1 MTAAAIPPRLT
12 FKQRVA
18 ACFSKRPSLRDVLS
32 KEAFQIFSDRY
43 PWVHRNHPHIT
54 SLDPFV
60 IRHAPASTDDLSRQ
74 SGLVDELLRHF
85 LAKERV
91 QLGAADR
98 LSISPPH
105 VFQIQEQDQ
114 DNLRQPEIMPDL
126 TKLND
131 DFDTVL
137 GALIPAFQQAQIGF
151 WNGLDEDSQVSRMLW
166 LEHTIKAALLE
177 NLPRQGLEDD
187 AKAAMYALLD
197 GVHDSLTV
205 EAIQVTLGTDG
216 GAHTVTLP
224 DLLLITT
231 SGTRSLV
238 LQCKPCGSVHR
249 HVDLPSFA
257 TALQRQLAQ
266 RYRFEA
272 LSWAHTPV
280 IGRPF
285 AFQARQLLNDILD
298 DIGRLRIGGLTTVDE
313 MERQLRQVSDPSAYF
328 FDLPSQERTAPAVSP
343 PRWLLNASAEDRYAY
358 HTALLD
364 LAANQG
370 RSKGRTSLGDVE
382 DIRDYAARRLRETLQ
397 TSYPDKAVH
406 DPNKVHIRISQAIIG
421 AATQGQSLFLYSVS
435 LTDLAISRLRLE
447 AGEVMSG
454 MNFED
459 GSPVTD
465 WLSIDQI
472 RGLIHQVDIG
482 GHYPSYLKD
491 QVNTQPR
498 RAERIRQH
506 AREWRY
512 ALRFST
518 LKAKIERQLGEA
530 ASQAMLRFCQGM
542 DNGVDLL
549 RIAPLAFLCAPGA
562 SASDVAH
569 GMFIIEIPASGSWVL
584 YRPFYADRALQ
595 EFPNLELLMDAIRSR
610 GELQESVLAWLEDD
624 ARPTYQNDGF
634 KHPHLHPNMTKL
646 THLLNVPVELLD
658 RLLQSLRRPVQASF
672 QAWTDD
678 LDTHLFNA
686 RIETM
691 LLASASNS
699 VSNAQEVRA
708 LVKEAAWAIFNTV
721 TQLWH
726 GPMTTLVWLVVALSA
741 AKEDVEALIK
751 RSGDDK
757 IVAAIDLVTN
767 LALLLAHRPAT
778 PPANSEE
785 PARLRFS
792 GPAPKEET
800 PPPALEQP
808 QEKPWQ
814 PPVEA
819 PQPTL
824 VRVDGWHDGQRL
836 SNLSVQERQ
845 SLAQLQASQPLE
857 GHTPLTRGRL
867 RGLYN
872 IAGRYY
878 AKLGDGTYEVIET
891 WNGMQIIGPEPSSSE
906 WVSQWNGAPDG
917 YHIVGRE
924 RQKGPWLTRW
934 HGQWSLNLNL
944 YGGMP
949 RNRQSINAENRQRFD
964 TLSATATANQH
975 ALNQVGLLMERSRV
989 QLEAYDELALQYS
1002 RAIDVLPDQE
1012 RTSLPPALQL
1022 QKQALKAQRLR
1033 QLPEIRAS
1041 ALYLE
1046 RQSTLLH
1053 GNIEVFKEMAEPRFS
1068 KCDNRPQS
1076 RRQYG
1081 NWYGAAIEN
1090 DMLLCRRLLEQVDH
1104 QALSAQAAML
1114 RRFPETAEDI
1124 QQYLDYRER
1133 IHDSCQ
1139 ASRRLLAASQRLDR
1153 TLAEA
1158 LDDPKIDFA
1167 NKATKLAQTN
1177 RSRTYS
1183 TLVIRAQLLSDLAYL
1198 VVDKTRLSA
1207 DMAEHLL
1214 AMRAPLSNLELSR
1227 TVWSHDGLAAT
1238 EESPQVKAE
1247 LLDDILQKYRTV
1259 LDRAQYMKTLDSP
1272 ALVTDVLD
1280 EYIRE
1285 VSTMTQV
1292 TEQQLSAI
1300 LANVDSG
1307 ISPPPPSP
1315 GHRPAT
1321 IRRRVIR
1328 IDRGRPLLVEIDQV
1342 GNRAIQRNAFN
1353 HEPAGSF
1360 AQRDGVW
1367 HAVAEQAR
1375 PAQRD
1380 RAQVRQRANRL
1391 LAEVDGKIAFAAH
1404 YADEPNSLSDFLEWP
1419 AGDMREVQQQLS
1431 ELNNPLDNGLIDLL
1445 RAAVDRVHH
1454 ERLRLL
1460 TDAYLNTRHPDGKAL
1475 RFLAEQDRIRIRQ
1488 TVIRRQLRHA
1498 HDYLDVY
1505 EVRDVQAPRRVLW
1518 EAHFHYPNLDA
1529 SAHDFVKGHLK
1540 FWDAGVRGRKAML
1553 EQAADARER
1562 IAIYRGDLR
1571 LEQVIGIIPFPAD
1584 APQ

>member
-1 MTAAAIPPRLT
+1 MTAVANPPRLT
-12 FKQRVA
+12 FKQSVA

-32 KEAFQIFSDRY
+32 KEAFQTFSDRY
-43 PWVHRNHPHIT
+43 PWLQRNHPHIT

-60 IRHAPASTDDLSRQ
+60 ILHAPASTGDLPRQ
-74 SGLVDELLRHF
+74 SGLLDELLRHF

-91 QLGAADR
+91 QPSAADK

-105 VFQIQEQDQ
+105 VFQIQEQGP
-114 DNLRQPEIMPDL
+114 DNIRQPEIIPDL
-126 TKLND
+126 TKLSD

-151 WNGLDEDSQVSRMLW
+151 WNGLDEDSQASRMLW

-177 NLPRQGLEDD
+177 NLPRQGLADD
-187 AKAAMYALLD
+187 EKAAMYALLD
-197 GVHDSLTV
+197 GVFDSLAV

-216 GAHTVTLP
+216 EARTVTLP

-231 SGTRSLV
+231 SGTRNLV

-266 RYRFEA
+266 SYRFEA

-285 AFQARQLLNDILD
+285 AFQARQLLNGILD
-298 DIGRLRIGGLTTVDE
+298 DIGRLRIGGLATVDE
-313 MERQLRQVSDPSAYF
+313 LERQLRQVSDPSAHF
-328 FDLPSQERTAPAVSP
+328 FDLPSQERTAPAVRP
-343 PRWLLNASAEDRYAY
+343 PRWLLNANAEDRYAY

-370 RSKGRTSLGDVE
+370 RSKGCTSLSDVE

-397 TSYPDKAVH
+397 ARYPDKAVH
-406 DPNKVHIRISQAIIG
+406 DPNEVHIRISQAIIG
-421 AATQGQSLFLYSVS
+421 AGTQGQSLFLRTVP

-447 AGEVMSG
+447 AGEVMTGLS
-454 MNFED
+454 FED
-459 GSPVTD
+459 GSPVKD
-465 WLSIDQI
+465 WLSIEQI
-472 RGLIHQVDIG
+472 RALIHQVDIG
-482 GHYPSYLKD
+482 AHYPTYLQD
-491 QVNTQPR
+491 QVRTEPR
-498 RAERIRQH
+498 RSERIRQH

-518 LKAKIERQLGEA
+518 LKAKIERQLGET

-542 DNGVDLL
+542 DNGADLL

-595 EFPNLELLMDAIRSR
+595 EFPTLELLMDAVRSR
-610 GELQESVLAWLEDD
+610 GALQESVLAWLDDD
-624 ARPTYQNDGF
+624 ARPIYQNDGF
-634 KHPHLHPNMTKL
+634 KHPHLHPNITAL

-658 RLLQSLRRPVQASF
+658 GLLQRLRRPVQVLF
-672 QAWTDD
+672 QAWTED
-678 LDTHLFNA
+678 LATHLFNA
-686 RIETM
+686 RIDTM

-726 GPMTTLVWLVVALSA
+726 GPMTTLAWLVVALSA

-751 RSGDDK
+751 RSGDNK
-757 IVAAIDLVTN
+757 IVAAIDLLTN
-767 LALLLAHRPAT
+767 MALLLAHRPAT
-778 PPANSEE
+778 PPANSE
-785 PARLRFS
+785 AAVTLRFS
-792 GPAPKEET
+792 GPAPKEES

-814 PPVEA
+814 APVEA
-819 PQPTL
+819 PQPTR
-824 VRVDGWHDGQRL
+824 VRVESWHDEQRL

-857 GHTPLTRGRL
+857 GHAPLTRGRL
-867 RGLYN
+867 RGLFN

-878 AKLGDGTYEVIET
+878 VKLGDDVYEVIET

-906 WVSQWNGAPDG
+906 WVSQWDGAPDG

-924 RQKGPWLTRW
+924 RPKGPWLTRW
-934 HGQWSLNLNL
+934 HGQWTVNLTL
-944 YGGMP
+944 FGGMP
-949 RNRQSINAENRQRFD
+949 RNRLSINAENRQRFD
-964 TLSATATANQH
+964 TLSATATANQQ
-975 ALNQVGLLMERSRV
+975 ALNQMAPLMERSQV
-989 QLEAYDELALQYS
+989 QLQVYDDLAREYS
-1002 RAIDVLPDQE
+1002 MAVDALPAHE
-1012 RTSLPPALQL
+1012 RDTPPPALQL
-1022 QKQALKAQRLR
+1022 QRQALKAQRLR
-1033 QLPEIRAS
+1033 HLPEIRAS

-1068 KCDNRPQS
+1068 KFDTRAPS
-1076 RRQYG
+1076 RRRYG

-1104 QALSAQAAML
+1104 QALSAQSIGL
-1114 RRFPETAEDI
+1114 PRVPETAEQI
-1124 QQYLDYRER
+1124 QQYLDYCER
-1133 IHDSCQ
+1133 VRDSSQ
-1139 ASRRLLAASQRLDR
+1139 ASRRLLVVSQRLDR
-1153 TLAEA
+1153 TLAQV
-1158 LDDPKIDFA
+1158 LPDPKIEFA
-1167 NKATKLAQTN
+1167 DKATKLAQTI
-1177 RSRTYS
+1177 RRRTYS

-1198 VVDKTRLSA
+1198 AVDKTRLSA
-1207 DMAEHLL
+1207 DTAEHLL
-1214 AMRAPLSNLELSR
+1214 AMRAPLSGIEFSR
-1227 TVWSHDGLAAT
+1227 TIWSQDGLEAT
-1238 EESPQVKAE
+1238 EETAQVKAE
-1247 LLDDILQKYRTV
+1247 LLEDILQKYRTV

-1272 ALVTDVLD
+1272 ALVADVLD

-1285 VSTMTQV
+1285 LSTITQI
-1292 TEQQLSAI
+1292 TEQQLSAT
-1300 LANVDSG
+1300 LTNLDSG
-1307 ISPPPPSP
+1307 ITLPPPTPY
-1315 GHRPAT
+1315 HRPAT

-1328 IDRGRPLLVEIDQV
+1328 VDRGRPLLVEIDQM
-1342 GNRAIQRNAFN
+1342 GNRAIQRSAFN
-1353 HEPAGSF
+1353 QEPAGSF

-1367 HAVAEQAR
+1367 HAVPEQAR
-1375 PAQRD
+1375 PARHD
-1380 RAQVRQRANRL
+1380 RAQLRQRASRL

-1404 YADEPNSLSDFLEWP
+1404 YADEPNSLADFLEWP
-1419 AGDMREVQQQLS
+1419 AGDMREVQQQLT
-1431 ELNNPLDNGLIDLL
+1431 ELNNPLDSSLVDLL
-1445 RAAVDRVHH
+1445 RAAVDRVNH
-1454 ERLRLL
+1454 ERHRLL

-1475 RFLAEQDRIRIRQ
+1475 RFLAEQKRFRIRQ

-1498 HDYLDVY
+1498 NDYLDVY
-1505 EVRDVQAPRRVLW
+1505 EIRDVQAPQRLLW
-1518 EAHFHYPNLDA
+1518 EAHFHYPSLEA
-1529 SAHDFVKGHLK
+1529 RGHDFVKGHLK
-1540 FWDAGVRGRKAML
+1540 FWDAGVRGRKALL
-1553 EQAADARER
+1553 EQAASARER

>member
-1 MTAAAIPPRLT
+1 MTAVANPPRLT
-12 FKQRVA
+12 FKQSVA

-32 KEAFQIFSDRY
+32 KEAFQTISDRY
-43 PWVHRNHPHIT
+43 PWLQRNHPHIT

-60 IRHAPASTDDLSRQ
+60 ILHAPASTGDLPRQ
-74 SGLVDELLRHF
+74 SGLLDELLRHF

-91 QLGAADR
+91 QPSAADK

-105 VFQIQEQDQ
+105 VFQIQEQGP
-114 DNLRQPEIMPDL
+114 DNIRQPEIIPDL
-126 TKLND
+126 TKLSD

-137 GALIPAFQQAQIGF
+137 GALIPTFQQAQIGF

-177 NLPRQGLEDD
+177 NLPRQGLADD
-187 AKAAMYALLD
+187 EKAAMYALLD
-197 GVHDSLTV
+197 GVFDSLAV

-216 GAHTVTLP
+216 EARTVTLP

-231 SGTRSLV
+231 SGTRNLV

-266 RYRFEA
+266 SYRFEA

-285 AFQARQLLNDILD
+285 AFQARQLLNGILD
-298 DIGRLRIGGLTTVDE
+298 DIGRLRIGGLATVDE
-313 MERQLRQVSDPSAYF
+313 LERQLRQVSDPSAHF
-328 FDLPSQERTAPAVSP
+328 FDLPSQERTAPAVRP
-343 PRWLLNASAEDRYAY
+343 PRWLLNASTEDRYAY

-370 RSKGRTSLGDVE
+370 RSKGCTSLSDVE

-397 TSYPDKAVH
+397 ARYPDKAVH
-406 DPNKVHIRISQAIIG
+406 DPNEVHIRISQAIIG
-421 AATQGQSLFLYSVS
+421 AGTQGQSLFLRTVP

-447 AGEVMSG
+447 AGEVMTGLS
-454 MNFED
+454 FED
-459 GSPVTD
+459 GSPVKD
-465 WLSIDQI
+465 WLSIEQI
-472 RGLIHQVDIG
+472 RALIHQVDIG
-482 GHYPSYLKD
+482 AHYPTYLQD
-491 QVNTQPR
+491 QVRTEPR
-498 RAERIRQH
+498 RSERIRQH

-518 LKAKIERQLGEA
+518 LKAKIERQLGET

-542 DNGVDLL
+542 DNGADLL

-595 EFPNLELLMDAIRSR
+595 EFPTLELLMDAVRSR
-610 GELQESVLAWLEDD
+610 GALQESVLAWLDDD
-624 ARPTYQNDGF
+624 ARPIYQNDGF
-634 KHPHLHPNMTKL
+634 KHPHLHPNITAL

-658 RLLQSLRRPVQASF
+658 GLLQRLRRPVQVLF
-672 QAWTDD
+672 QAWTED
-678 LDTHLFNA
+678 LATHLFNA
-686 RIETM
+686 RIDTM

-726 GPMTTLVWLVVALSA
+726 GPMTTLAWLVVALSA

-751 RSGDDK
+751 RSGDNK
-757 IVAAIDLVTN
+757 IVAAIDLLTN
-767 LALLLAHRPAT
+767 MALLLAHRPAT
-778 PPANSEE
+778 PPANSE
-785 PARLRFS
+785 AAVTLRFS
-792 GPAPKEET
+792 GPAPKEES

-814 PPVEA
+814 APVEA
-819 PQPTL
+819 PQPTR
-824 VRVDGWHDGQRL
+824 VRVESWHDEQRL

-845 SLAQLQASQPLE
+845 SLAQLQASQSLE
-857 GHTPLTRGRL
+857 GHAPLTRGRL
-867 RGLYN
+867 RGLFN

-878 AKLGDGTYEVIET
+878 VKLGDDVYEVIET

-906 WVSQWNGAPDG
+906 WVSQWDGAPDG

-924 RQKGPWLTRW
+924 RPKGPWLTRW
-934 HGQWSLNLNL
+934 HGQWTLNLTL
-944 YGGMP
+944 FGGMP
-949 RNRQSINAENRQRFD
+949 RNRLSINAENRQRFD
-964 TLSATATANQH
+964 TLSATATTNQQ
-975 ALNQVGLLMERSRV
+975 ALNQMAPLMERSQV
-989 QLEAYDELALQYS
+989 QLQVYDDLAREYS
-1002 RAIDVLPDQE
+1002 MAVDALPAHE
-1012 RTSLPPALQL
+1012 RDTPPPALQL
-1022 QKQALKAQRLR
+1022 QRQALKVQRLR
-1033 QLPEIRAS
+1033 HLPEIRAS

-1068 KCDNRPQS
+1068 KFDTRAPNR
-1076 RRQYG
+1076 RRYG

-1104 QALSAQAAML
+1104 QALSAQSIGL
-1114 RRFPETAEDI
+1114 PRVPETAEQI
-1124 QQYLDYRER
+1124 QQYLDYCER
-1133 IHDSCQ
+1133 VRDSSQ
-1139 ASRRLLAASQRLDR
+1139 ASRRLLVVSQRLDR
-1153 TLAEA
+1153 TLAQV
-1158 LDDPKIDFA
+1158 LPDPKIEFA
-1167 NKATKLAQTN
+1167 DKATKLAQTI
-1177 RSRTYS
+1177 RRRTYS

-1198 VVDKTRLSA
+1198 AVDKTRLSA
-1207 DMAEHLL
+1207 DTAEHLL
-1214 AMRAPLSNLELSR
+1214 AMRAPLSGIEFSR
-1227 TVWSHDGLAAT
+1227 TIWSHDGLEAT
-1238 EESPQVKAE
+1238 EETAQVKAE
-1247 LLDDILQKYRTV
+1247 LLEDILQKYRTV

-1272 ALVTDVLD
+1272 ALVADVLD

-1285 VSTMTQV
+1285 LSTITQI
-1292 TEQQLSAI
+1292 TEQQLSAT
-1300 LANVDSG
+1300 LTNLDSG
-1307 ISPPPPSP
+1307 ITLPPPTPY
-1315 GHRPAT
+1315 HRPAT

-1328 IDRGRPLLVEIDQV
+1328 VDRGRPLLVEIDQM
-1342 GNRAIQRNAFN
+1342 GNRAIQRSAFN
-1353 HEPAGSF
+1353 QEPAGSF

-1367 HAVAEQAR
+1367 HAVPEQAR
-1375 PAQRD
+1375 PARHD
-1380 RAQVRQRANRL
+1380 RAQLRQRASRL

-1404 YADEPNSLSDFLEWP
+1404 YADEPNSLADFLEWP
-1419 AGDMREVQQQLS
+1419 AGDMREVQQQLT
-1431 ELNNPLDNGLIDLL
+1431 ELNNPLDSSLVDLL
-1445 RAAVDRVHH
+1445 RAAVDRVNH

-1475 RFLAEQDRIRIRQ
+1475 RFLAEQKRVRIRQ

-1498 HDYLDVY
+1498 NDYLDVY
-1505 EVRDVQAPRRVLW
+1505 EIRDVQAPQRLLW
-1518 EAHFHYPNLDA
+1518 EAHFHYPSLEA
-1529 SAHDFVKGHLK
+1529 RGHDFVKGHLK
-1540 FWDAGVRGRKAML
+1540 FWDAGVRGRKALL
-1553 EQAADARER
+1553 EQAASARER

>member
-1 MTAAAIPPRLT
+1 M
-12 FKQRVA
+12 Q
-18 ACFSKRPSLRDVLS
+18 
-32 KEAFQIFSDRY
+32 
-43 PWVHRNHPHIT
+43 RNHPHIT

-60 IRHAPASTDDLSRQ
+60 ILHAPASTGDLPRQ
-74 SGLVDELLRHF
+74 SGLLDELLRHF

-91 QLGAADR
+91 QPSAADK

-105 VFQIQEQDQ
+105 VFQIQEQGP
-114 DNLRQPEIMPDL
+114 DNIRQPEIIPDL
-126 TKLND
+126 TKLSD

-137 GALIPAFQQAQIGF
+137 GALIPTFQQAQIGF
-151 WNGLDEDSQVSRMLW
+151 WNGLDEDSQASRMLW

-177 NLPRQGLEDD
+177 NLPRQGLADD
-187 AKAAMYALLD
+187 EKAAMYALLD
-197 GVHDSLTV
+197 GVFDSLAV

-216 GAHTVTLP
+216 EARTVTLP

-231 SGTRSLV
+231 SGTRNLV

-266 RYRFEA
+266 SYRFEA

-285 AFQARQLLNDILD
+285 AFQARQLLNGILD
-298 DIGRLRIGGLTTVDE
+298 DIGRLRIGGLATVDE
-313 MERQLRQVSDPSAYF
+313 LERQLRQVSDPSAHF
-328 FDLPSQERTAPAVSP
+328 FDLPSQERTAPAVRP
-343 PRWLLNASAEDRYAY
+343 PRWLLNASTEDRYAY

-370 RSKGRTSLGDVE
+370 RSKGCTSLSDVE

-397 TSYPDKAVH
+397 ARYPDKAVH
-406 DPNKVHIRISQAIIG
+406 DPNEVHIRISQAIIG
-421 AATQGQSLFLYSVS
+421 AGTQGQSLFLRTVP

-447 AGEVMSG
+447 AGEVMTGLS
-454 MNFED
+454 FED
-459 GSPVTD
+459 GSPVKD
-465 WLSIDQI
+465 WLSIEQI
-472 RGLIHQVDIG
+472 RALIHQVDIG
-482 GHYPSYLKD
+482 AHYPTYLQD
-491 QVNTQPR
+491 QVRTEPR
-498 RAERIRQH
+498 RSERIRQH

-518 LKAKIERQLGEA
+518 LKAKIERQLGET

-542 DNGVDLL
+542 DNGADLL

-595 EFPNLELLMDAIRSR
+595 EFPTLELLMDAVRSR
-610 GELQESVLAWLEDD
+610 GALQESVLAWLDDD
-624 ARPTYQNDGF
+624 ARPIYQNDGF
-634 KHPHLHPNMTKL
+634 KHPHLHPNITAL

-658 RLLQSLRRPVQASF
+658 GLLQRLRRPVQVLF
-672 QAWTDD
+672 QAWMDD

-686 RIETM
+686 RIDTM

-726 GPMTTLVWLVVALSA
+726 GPMTTLAWLVVALSA

-751 RSGDDK
+751 RSGDNK
-757 IVAAIDLVTN
+757 IVAAIDLLTN

-778 PPANSEE
+778 PPANSE
-785 PARLRFS
+785 AAVTLRFS
-792 GPAPKEET
+792 GPAPKEES

-814 PPVEA
+814 APVEA
-819 PQPTL
+819 PQPTR
-824 VRVDGWHDGQRL
+824 VRVESWHDEQRL

-845 SLAQLQASQPLE
+845 SLAQLQASQSLE
-857 GHTPLTRGRL
+857 GHAPLTRGRL
-867 RGLYN
+867 RGLFN

-878 AKLGDGTYEVIET
+878 VKLGDDVYEVIET

-906 WVSQWNGAPDG
+906 WVSQWDGAPDG

-924 RQKGPWLTRW
+924 RPKGPWLTRW
-934 HGQWSLNLNL
+934 HGQWTVNLTL
-944 YGGMP
+944 FGGMP
-949 RNRQSINAENRQRFD
+949 RNRLSINAENRQRFD
-964 TLSATATANQH
+964 TLSATATANQQ
-975 ALNQVGLLMERSRV
+975 ALNQMAPLMERSQV
-989 QLEAYDELALQYS
+989 QLQVYDDLAREYS
-1002 RAIDVLPDQE
+1002 MAVDALPAHE
-1012 RTSLPPALQL
+1012 RDTPPPALQL
-1022 QKQALKAQRLR
+1022 QRQALKAQRLR
-1033 QLPEIRAS
+1033 HLPEIRAS

-1068 KCDNRPQS
+1068 KFDTRAPS
-1076 RRQYG
+1076 RRRYG

-1104 QALSAQAAML
+1104 QALSAQSIGL
-1114 RRFPETAEDI
+1114 PRVPETAEQI
-1124 QQYLDYRER
+1124 QQYLDYCER
-1133 IHDSCQ
+1133 VRDSSQ
-1139 ASRRLLAASQRLDR
+1139 ASRRLLVVSQRLDR
-1153 TLAEA
+1153 TLAQV
-1158 LDDPKIDFA
+1158 LPDPKIEFA
-1167 NKATKLAQTN
+1167 DKATKLAQTI
-1177 RSRTYS
+1177 RRRTYS

-1198 VVDKTRLSA
+1198 AVDKTRLSA
-1207 DMAEHLL
+1207 DTAEHLL
-1214 AMRAPLSNLELSR
+1214 AMRAPLSGIEFSR
-1227 TVWSHDGLAAT
+1227 TIWSQDGLEAT
-1238 EESPQVKAE
+1238 EETAQVKAE
-1247 LLDDILQKYRTV
+1247 LLEDILQKYRTV

-1272 ALVTDVLD
+1272 ALVADVLD

-1285 VSTMTQV
+1285 LSTITQI
-1292 TEQQLSAI
+1292 TEQQLSAT
-1300 LANVDSG
+1300 LTNLDSG
-1307 ISPPPPSP
+1307 ITLPPPTPY
-1315 GHRPAT
+1315 HRPAT

-1328 IDRGRPLLVEIDQV
+1328 VDRGRPLLVEIDQM
-1342 GNRAIQRNAFN
+1342 GNRAIQRSAFN
-1353 HEPAGSF
+1353 QEPAGSF

-1367 HAVAEQAR
+1367 HAVPEQAR
-1375 PAQRD
+1375 PARHD
-1380 RAQVRQRANRL
+1380 RAQLRQRASRL

-1404 YADEPNSLSDFLEWP
+1404 YADEPNSLADFLEWP
-1419 AGDMREVQQQLS
+1419 AGDMREVQQQLT
-1431 ELNNPLDNGLIDLL
+1431 ELNNPLDSSLVDLL
-1445 RAAVDRVHH
+1445 RAAVDRVNH
-1454 ERLRLL
+1454 ERHRLL

-1475 RFLAEQDRIRIRQ
+1475 RFLAEQKRFRIRQ

-1498 HDYLDVY
+1498 NDYLDVY
-1505 EVRDVQAPRRVLW
+1505 EIRDVQAPQRLLW
-1518 EAHFHYPNLDA
+1518 EAHFHYPSLEA
-1529 SAHDFVKGHLK
+1529 RGHDFVKGHLK
-1540 FWDAGVRGRKAML
+1540 FWDAGVRGRKALL
-1553 EQAADARER
+1553 EQAASARER

>member
-1 MTAAAIPPRLT
+1 MTAVANPPRLT
-12 FKQRVA
+12 FKQSVA
-18 ACFSKRPSLRDVLS
+18 ACFSKRPSVRDVLS
-32 KEAFQIFSDRY
+32 KEAFQIFNDRY
-43 PWVHRNHPHIT
+43 PWLHRNHPHIT

-60 IRHAPASTDDLSRQ
+60 ILHAPASTGDLPRQ

-85 LAKERV
+85 LAKERA
-91 QLGAADR
+91 QLSAADK

-105 VFQIQEQDQ
+105 VFQIQEQGP
-114 DNLRQPEIMPDL
+114 DNIRQPEIIPDL

-177 NLPRQGLEDD
+177 NLPRQGLADD
-187 AKAAMYALLD
+187 EKAAMYALLD
-197 GVHDSLTV
+197 GVFDSLAV

-216 GAHTVTLP
+216 EARTVTLP

-231 SGTRSLV
+231 SGTRNLV

-298 DIGRLRIGGLTTVDE
+298 DIGRLRIGGLATVDE
-313 MERQLRQVSDPSAYF
+313 LERQLRQVSDPSAYF

-358 HTALLD
+358 QTALLD

-370 RSKGRTSLGDVE
+370 RSKGCTSLGDVE

-397 TSYPDKAVH
+397 TSYPDKAIH
-406 DPNKVHIRISQAIIG
+406 DPNEVHIRISQAIIG
-421 AATQGQSLFLYSVS
+421 PGTQGQSLFLHTVP

-447 AGEVMSG
+447 AGEVMTGLS
-454 MNFED
+454 FED
-459 GSPVTD
+459 GSPVKD
-465 WLSIDQI
+465 WLSIEQI
-472 RGLIHQVDIG
+472 RALIHQVDISA
-482 GHYPSYLKD
+482 HYPTYLQD
-491 QVNTQPR
+491 QVRTEPR
-498 RAERIRQH
+498 RSERIRQH

-518 LKAKIERQLGEA
+518 LKAKIERQLGET
-530 ASQAMLRFCQGM
+530 ASQAMIRFCQGM
-542 DNGVDLL
+542 DNGADLL
-549 RIAPLAFLCAPGA
+549 RIAPLAFHCAPGA

-595 EFPNLELLMDAIRSR
+595 EFPTLELLMDAIRSR
-610 GELQESVLAWLEDD
+610 GALQESVLAWLDED
-624 ARPTYQNDGF
+624 ARPIYQNDGF
-634 KHPHLHPNMTKL
+634 KHPHLHPNITTL

-658 RLLQSLRRPVQASF
+658 GLLQRLRRPVQASF
-672 QAWTDD
+672 QAWTDEM
-678 LDTHLFNA
+678 DTHLFNA
-686 RIETM
+686 RIDTM

-757 IVAAIDLVTN
+757 IVAAIDLLTN

-778 PPANSEE
+778 PPANSE
-785 PARLRFS
+785 AAVTLRFS
-792 GPAPKEET
+792 GPAPKEES

-814 PPVEA
+814 APVEA
-819 PQPTL
+819 QQPTR
-824 VRVDGWHDGQRL
+824 VRVDGWHDEQRL

-845 SLAQLQASQPLE
+845 SLAQLQALQPLE
-857 GHTPLTRGRL
+857 GHAPLASGRL
-867 RGLYN
+867 RGLFN

-878 AKLGDGTYEVIET
+878 VKLGDGAYEVIET

-906 WVSQWNGAPDG
+906 WVSQWDGARDG

-934 HGQWSLNLNL
+934 NGQWTLNLNL
-944 YGGMP
+944 SGGMP

-964 TLSATATANQH
+964 TLSATATANQQ
-975 ALNQVGLLMERSRV
+975 ALNQMAPLMERSQV
-989 QLEAYDELALQYS
+989 QLQVYDDLAREYS
-1002 RAIDVLPDQE
+1002 MAVDALPAHE
-1012 RTSLPPALQL
+1012 RDTPPPALQL
-1022 QKQALKAQRLR
+1022 QRQALKAQRLR
-1033 QLPEIRAS
+1033 HLPEIRAS

-1068 KCDNRPQS
+1068 KFDTRAPS
-1076 RRQYG
+1076 RRRYG

-1104 QALSAQAAML
+1104 QALSAQSIGL
-1114 RRFPETAEDI
+1114 PRVPETAEQI
-1124 QQYLDYRER
+1124 QQYLDYCER
-1133 IHDSCQ
+1133 VRDSSQ
-1139 ASRRLLAASQRLDR
+1139 ASRRLLVVSQRLDR
-1153 TLAEA
+1153 TLAQV
-1158 LDDPKIDFA
+1158 LPDPKIDFA
-1167 NKATKLAQTN
+1167 DKATKLAQTI
-1177 RSRTYS
+1177 RRRTYS

-1198 VVDKTRLSA
+1198 AVDKTRLSA
-1207 DMAEHLL
+1207 DTAEHLL
-1214 AMRAPLSNLELSR
+1214 AMRAPLSGIEFSR
-1227 TVWSHDGLAAT
+1227 TIWSHDGLEAT
-1238 EESPQVKAE
+1238 EETAQVKAE
-1247 LLDDILQKYRTV
+1247 LLEDILQKYRTV
-1259 LDRAQYMKTLDSP
+1259 LDRAQYMRTLDSP
-1272 ALVTDVLD
+1272 ALVADVLD

-1285 VSTMTQV
+1285 LSTITQI
-1292 TEQQLSAI
+1292 TEQQLSAT
-1300 LANVDSG
+1300 LTNLDSG
-1307 ISPPPPSP
+1307 ISLPSP
-1315 GHRPAT
+1315 TPYHRPAT

-1328 IDRGRPLLVEIDQV
+1328 VDRGRPLLVEIDQM
-1342 GNRAIQRNAFN
+1342 GNRAIQRSAFN
-1353 HEPAGSF
+1353 QEPAGSF

-1367 HAVAEQAR
+1367 HAVPEQAR
-1375 PAQRD
+1375 PAQHD
-1380 RAQVRQRANRL
+1380 RAQLRQRASRL

-1404 YADEPNSLSDFLEWP
+1404 YADEPNSLADFLEWP
-1419 AGDMREVQQQLS
+1419 AGDMREVQQQLT
-1431 ELNNPLDNGLIDLL
+1431 ELNNPLDSSLVDLL
-1445 RAAVDRVHH
+1445 RAAVDRIHH

-1475 RFLAEQDRIRIRQ
+1475 RFLAEQKRIRIRQ

-1498 HDYLDVY
+1498 NDYLDVY
-1505 EVRDVQAPRRVLW
+1505 EIRDVQAPQRLLW
-1518 EAHFHYPNLDA
+1518 EAHFHYPSLEA
-1529 SAHDFVKGHLK
+1529 RGHDFVKGHLK

-1571 LEQVIGIIPFPAD
+1571 LEQVIGIIPFPTD

>member
-1 MTAAAIPPRLT
+1 MTAVANPPRLT
-12 FKQRVA
+12 FKQSVA

-32 KEAFQIFSDRY
+32 KEAFQTFSDRY
-43 PWVHRNHPHIT
+43 PWLQRNHPHIT

-60 IRHAPASTDDLSRQ
+60 ILHAPASTGDLPRQ
-74 SGLVDELLRHF
+74 SGLLDELLRQF

-91 QLGAADR
+91 QPSAADK

-105 VFQIQEQDQ
+105 EFQIQEQGPDKI
-114 DNLRQPEIMPDL
+114 RQPEIIPDL

-177 NLPRQGLEDD
+177 NLPRQGLADD
-187 AKAAMYALLD
+187 EKAAMYALLD
-197 GVHDSLTV
+197 GVFDSLAV
-205 EAIQVTLGTDG
+205 ETIQVTLGTDG
-216 GAHTVTLP
+216 EARTVTLP

-231 SGTRSLV
+231 SGTRNLV

-266 RYRFEA
+266 SYRFEA

-280 IGRPF
+280 TGRPF
-285 AFQARQLLNDILD
+285 AFQARQLLNGILD
-298 DIGRLRIGGLTTVDE
+298 DIGRLRIGGLATVDE
-313 MERQLRQVSDPSAYF
+313 LERQLRQVSDPSAHF
-328 FDLPSQERTAPAVSP
+328 FDLPSQERTAPAVRP

-370 RSKGRTSLGDVE
+370 RSKGFTSLSDVE

-397 TSYPDKAVH
+397 ARYPDKAVH
-406 DPNKVHIRISQAIIG
+406 DPNEVHIRISQAIIG
-421 AATQGQSLFLYSVS
+421 AGTQGQSLFLRTVP

-447 AGEVMSG
+447 AGEVMTGLS
-454 MNFED
+454 FED
-459 GSPVTD
+459 GSPVKD
-465 WLSIDQI
+465 WLSIEQI
-472 RGLIHQVDIG
+472 RALIHQVDIG
-482 GHYPSYLKD
+482 AHYPTYLQD
-491 QVNTQPR
+491 QVRTEPR
-498 RAERIRQH
+498 RSERIRQH

-518 LKAKIERQLGEA
+518 LKAKIERQLGET

-542 DNGVDLL
+542 DNGADLL

-595 EFPNLELLMDAIRSR
+595 EFPTLELLMDAVRSR
-610 GELQESVLAWLEDD
+610 GALQESVLAWLDDD
-624 ARPTYQNDGF
+624 ARPIYQNDGF
-634 KHPHLHPNMTKL
+634 KHPHLHPNITAL

-658 RLLQSLRRPVQASF
+658 GLLQRLRRPVQVLF
-672 QAWTDD
+672 KAWTED
-678 LDTHLFNA
+678 LATHLFNT
-686 RIETM
+686 RIDTM

-726 GPMTTLVWLVVALSA
+726 GPMTTLAWLVVALSA

-751 RSGDDK
+751 RSGDNK
-757 IVAAIDLVTN
+757 IVAAIDLLTN

-778 PPANSEE
+778 PPANSE
-785 PARLRFS
+785 AAVTLRFS
-792 GPAPKEET
+792 GPAPKEES

-814 PPVEA
+814 APVEA
-819 PQPTL
+819 PQPTR
-824 VRVDGWHDGQRL
+824 VRVESWHDEQRL

-857 GHTPLTRGRL
+857 GHAPLTRGRL
-867 RGLYN
+867 RGLFN

-878 AKLGDGTYEVIET
+878 VKLGDDVYEVIET

-906 WVSQWNGAPDG
+906 WVSQWDGAPDG

-924 RQKGPWLTRW
+924 RPKGPWLTRW
-934 HGQWSLNLNL
+934 HGQWTLNLTL
-944 YGGMP
+944 FGGMP
-949 RNRQSINAENRQRFD
+949 RNRLSINAENRQRFD
-964 TLSATATANQH
+964 TLSATATANQQ
-975 ALNQVGLLMERSRV
+975 ALNQMAPLMERSQV
-989 QLEAYDELALQYS
+989 QLQVYDDLAREYS
-1002 RAIDVLPDQE
+1002 MAVDALPAHE
-1012 RTSLPPALQL
+1012 RDTPPPALQL
-1022 QKQALKAQRLR
+1022 QRQALKAQRLR
-1033 QLPEIRAS
+1033 HLPEIRAS

-1068 KCDNRPQS
+1068 KFDTRAPS
-1076 RRQYG
+1076 RRRYG

-1104 QALSAQAAML
+1104 QALSAQSIGL
-1114 RRFPETAEDI
+1114 PRVPETAEQI
-1124 QQYLDYRER
+1124 QQYLDYCER
-1133 IHDSCQ
+1133 VRDSSQ
-1139 ASRRLLAASQRLDR
+1139 ASRRLLVVSQRLDR
-1153 TLAEA
+1153 TLAQV
-1158 LDDPKIDFA
+1158 LPDPKIEFA
-1167 NKATKLAQTN
+1167 DKATKLAQTI
-1177 RSRTYS
+1177 RRRTYS

-1198 VVDKTRLSA
+1198 AVDKTRLSA
-1207 DMAEHLL
+1207 DTAEHLL
-1214 AMRAPLSNLELSR
+1214 AMRAPLSGIEFSR
-1227 TVWSHDGLAAT
+1227 TIWSHDGLEAT
-1238 EESPQVKAE
+1238 EETGQVKAE
-1247 LLDDILQKYRTV
+1247 LLEDILQKYRTV

-1272 ALVTDVLD
+1272 ALVADVLD

-1285 VSTMTQV
+1285 LSTITQI
-1292 TEQQLSAI
+1292 TEQQLSAT
-1300 LANVDSG
+1300 LTNLDSG
-1307 ISPPPPSP
+1307 ISHPPPTPY
-1315 GHRPAT
+1315 HRPAT

-1328 IDRGRPLLVEIDQV
+1328 VDRGRPLLVEIDQM
-1342 GNRAIQRNAFN
+1342 GNRAIQRSAFN
-1353 HEPAGSF
+1353 QEPAGSF

-1367 HAVAEQAR
+1367 HAVPEQAR
-1375 PAQRD
+1375 PARHD
-1380 RAQVRQRANRL
+1380 RAQLRQRASRL

-1404 YADEPNSLSDFLEWP
+1404 YADEPNSLADFLEWP
-1419 AGDMREVQQQLS
+1419 AGDMREVQQQLT
-1431 ELNNPLDNGLIDLL
+1431 ELNNPLDSSFVDLL

-1475 RFLAEQDRIRIRQ
+1475 RFLAEQKRVRIRQ

-1498 HDYLDVY
+1498 NDYLDVY
-1505 EVRDVQAPRRVLW
+1505 EIRDVQAPQRLLW
-1518 EAHFHYPNLDA
+1518 EAHFHYPSLEA
-1529 SAHDFVKGHLK
+1529 RGHDFVKGHLK
-1540 FWDAGVRGRKAML
+1540 FWDAGVRGRKALL
-1553 EQAADARER
+1553 EQAASARER

>member
-1 MTAAAIPPRLT
+1 MTAVANPPRLT
-12 FKQRVA
+12 FKQSVA

-32 KEAFQIFSDRY
+32 KEAFQTFSDRY
-43 PWVHRNHPHIT
+43 PWLQRNHPHIT

-60 IRHAPASTDDLSRQ
+60 ILHAPASTGDLPRQ
-74 SGLVDELLRHF
+74 SGLLDELLRQF

-91 QLGAADR
+91 QPSAADK

-105 VFQIQEQDQ
+105 EFQIQEQGPDKM
-114 DNLRQPEIMPDL
+114 RQPEIIPDL

-177 NLPRQGLEDD
+177 NLPRQGLADD
-187 AKAAMYALLD
+187 EKAAMYALLD
-197 GVHDSLTV
+197 GVFDSLAV

-216 GAHTVTLP
+216 EARTVTLP

-231 SGTRSLV
+231 SGTRNLV

-266 RYRFEA
+266 SYRFEA

-280 IGRPF
+280 TGRPF

-298 DIGRLRIGGLTTVDE
+298 DIGRLRIGGLATVDE
-313 MERQLRQVSDPSAYF
+313 LERQLRQVSDPSAHF

-370 RSKGRTSLGDVE
+370 RSKGCTSLSDVE

-397 TSYPDKAVH
+397 ARYPDKAVH
-406 DPNKVHIRISQAIIG
+406 DPNEVHIRISQAIIG
-421 AATQGQSLFLYSVS
+421 AGTQGQSLFLRTVP

-447 AGEVMSG
+447 AGEVMTGLS
-454 MNFED
+454 FED
-459 GSPVTD
+459 GSPVKD
-465 WLSIDQI
+465 WLSIEQI
-472 RGLIHQVDIG
+472 RALIHQVDIG
-482 GHYPSYLKD
+482 AHYPTYLQD
-491 QVNTQPR
+491 QVRTEPR
-498 RAERIRQH
+498 RSERIRQH

-518 LKAKIERQLGEA
+518 LKAKIERQLGET

-542 DNGVDLL
+542 DNGADLL

-595 EFPNLELLMDAIRSR
+595 EFPTLELLMDAVRSR
-610 GELQESVLAWLEDD
+610 GALQESVLAWLDDD
-624 ARPTYQNDGF
+624 ARPIYQNDGF
-634 KHPHLHPNMTKL
+634 KHPHLHPNITAL

-658 RLLQSLRRPVQASF
+658 GLLQRLRRPVQVLF
-672 QAWTDD
+672 QAWMDD

-686 RIETM
+686 RIDTM

-726 GPMTTLVWLVVALSA
+726 GPMTTLAWLVVALSA

-751 RSGDDK
+751 RSGDNK
-757 IVAAIDLVTN
+757 IVAAIDLLTN

-778 PPANSEE
+778 PPANSE
-785 PARLRFS
+785 AAVTLRFS
-792 GPAPKEET
+792 GPAPKEES

-814 PPVEA
+814 APVEA
-819 PQPTL
+819 PQPTR
-824 VRVDGWHDGQRL
+824 VRVESWHDEQRL

-845 SLAQLQASQPLE
+845 SLAQLQASQSLE
-857 GHTPLTRGRL
+857 GHAPLTRGRL
-867 RGLYN
+867 RGLFN

-878 AKLGDGTYEVIET
+878 VKLGDDVYEVIET

-906 WVSQWNGAPDG
+906 WVSQWDGAPDG

-924 RQKGPWLTRW
+924 RPKGPWLTRW
-934 HGQWSLNLNL
+934 HGQWTLNLTL
-944 YGGMP
+944 FGGMP
-949 RNRQSINAENRQRFD
+949 RNRLSINAENRQRFD
-964 TLSATATANQH
+964 TLSATATANQQ
-975 ALNQVGLLMERSRV
+975 ALNQMAPLMERSQV
-989 QLEAYDELALQYS
+989 QLQVYDDLAREYS
-1002 RAIDVLPDQE
+1002 MAVDALPAHE
-1012 RTSLPPALQL
+1012 RDTPPPALQL
-1022 QKQALKAQRLR
+1022 QRQALKAQRLR
-1033 QLPEIRAS
+1033 HLPEIRAS

-1068 KCDNRPQS
+1068 KFDTRAPS
-1076 RRQYG
+1076 RRRYG

-1104 QALSAQAAML
+1104 QALSAQSIGL
-1114 RRFPETAEDI
+1114 PRVPETAEQI
-1124 QQYLDYRER
+1124 QQYLDYCER
-1133 IHDSCQ
+1133 VRDSSQ
-1139 ASRRLLAASQRLDR
+1139 ASRRLLVVSQRLDR
-1153 TLAEA
+1153 TLAQV
-1158 LDDPKIDFA
+1158 LPDPKIEFA
-1167 NKATKLAQTN
+1167 DKATKLAQAI
-1177 RSRTYS
+1177 RRRTYS

-1198 VVDKTRLSA
+1198 AVDKTRLSA
-1207 DMAEHLL
+1207 DTAEHLL
-1214 AMRAPLSNLELSR
+1214 AMRAPLSGIEFSR
-1227 TVWSHDGLAAT
+1227 TIWSHDGLEAT
-1238 EESPQVKAE
+1238 EETAQVKAE
-1247 LLDDILQKYRTV
+1247 LLEDILQKYRTV
-1259 LDRAQYMKTLDSP
+1259 LDRAQYMRTLDSP
-1272 ALVTDVLD
+1272 ALVADVLD

-1285 VSTMTQV
+1285 LSTITQI
-1292 TEQQLSAI
+1292 TEQQLSAT
-1300 LANVDSG
+1300 LTNLDSG
-1307 ISPPPPSP
+1307 ISPPPPTP
-1315 GHRPAT
+1315 YHRPAT

-1328 IDRGRPLLVEIDQV
+1328 VDRGRPLLVEIDQV
-1342 GNRAIQRNAFN
+1342 GNRAIQRSAFN
-1353 HEPAGSF
+1353 QEPAGSF

-1367 HAVAEQAR
+1367 HAVPEQAR
-1375 PAQRD
+1375 PAQHD
-1380 RAQVRQRANRL
+1380 RAQLRQRASRL

-1404 YADEPNSLSDFLEWP
+1404 YADEPNSLADFLEWP
-1419 AGDMREVQQQLS
+1419 AGDMREVQQQLT
-1431 ELNNPLDNGLIDLL
+1431 ELNNPLDSSLVDLL
-1445 RAAVDRVHH
+1445 RAAVDRVNH

-1475 RFLAEQDRIRIRQ
+1475 RFLAEQKRFRIRQ

-1498 HDYLDVY
+1498 NDYLDVY
-1505 EVRDVQAPRRVLW
+1505 EIRDVQAPQRLLW
-1518 EAHFHYPNLDA
+1518 EAHFHYPSLEA
-1529 SAHDFVKGHLK
+1529 RGHDFVKGHLK
-1540 FWDAGVRGRKAML
+1540 FWDAGVRGRKALL
-1553 EQAADARER
+1553 EQAASARER

>member
-1 MTAAAIPPRLT
+1 MTAVANPPRLT
-12 FKQRVA
+12 FKQSVA

-32 KEAFQIFSDRY
+32 KEAFQTFSDRY
-43 PWVHRNHPHIT
+43 PWLQRNHPHIT

-60 IRHAPASTDDLSRQ
+60 ILHAPASTGDLPRQ
-74 SGLVDELLRHF
+74 SGLLDELLRHF

-91 QLGAADR
+91 QPSAADK

-105 VFQIQEQDQ
+105 VFQIQEQGP
-114 DNLRQPEIMPDL
+114 DNIRQPEIIPDL
-126 TKLND
+126 TKLSD

-151 WNGLDEDSQVSRMLW
+151 WNGLDEDSQASRMLW

-177 NLPRQGLEDD
+177 NLPRQGLADD
-187 AKAAMYALLD
+187 EKAAMYALLD
-197 GVHDSLTV
+197 GAFDSLAV

-216 GAHTVTLP
+216 EARTVTLP

-231 SGTRSLV
+231 SGTRNLV

-266 RYRFEA
+266 SYRFEA

-285 AFQARQLLNDILD
+285 AFQARQLLNGILD
-298 DIGRLRIGGLTTVDE
+298 DIGRLRIGGLATVDE
-313 MERQLRQVSDPSAYF
+313 LERQLRQVSDPSAHF
-328 FDLPSQERTAPAVSP
+328 FDLPSQERTAPAVRP

-370 RSKGRTSLGDVE
+370 RSKGCTSLSDVE

-397 TSYPDKAVH
+397 ARYPDKAVH
-406 DPNKVHIRISQAIIG
+406 DPNEVHIRISQAIIG
-421 AATQGQSLFLYSVS
+421 AGTQGQSLFLRTVP

-447 AGEVMSG
+447 AGEVMTGLS
-454 MNFED
+454 FED
-459 GSPVTD
+459 GSPVKD
-465 WLSIDQI
+465 WLSIEQI
-472 RGLIHQVDIG
+472 RALIHQVDIG
-482 GHYPSYLKD
+482 AHYPTYLQD
-491 QVNTQPR
+491 QVRTEPR
-498 RAERIRQH
+498 RSERIRQH

-518 LKAKIERQLGEA
+518 LKAKIERQLGET

-542 DNGVDLL
+542 DNGADLL

-595 EFPNLELLMDAIRSR
+595 EFSTLELLMDAVRSR
-610 GELQESVLAWLEDD
+610 GALQESVLAWLDDD
-624 ARPTYQNDGF
+624 ARPIYQNDGF
-634 KHPHLHPNMTKL
+634 KHPHLHPNITAL

-658 RLLQSLRRPVQASF
+658 GLLQRLRRPVQVLF
-672 QAWTDD
+672 QAWTED
-678 LDTHLFNA
+678 LATHLFNA
-686 RIETM
+686 RIDTM

-726 GPMTTLVWLVVALSA
+726 GPMTTLAWLVVALSA

-751 RSGDDK
+751 RSGDNK
-757 IVAAIDLVTN
+757 IVAAIDLLTN
-767 LALLLAHRPAT
+767 LALLLAHRPVT
-778 PPANSEE
+778 PPANSE
-785 PARLRFS
+785 AAVTLRFS
-792 GPAPKEET
+792 GPAPKEES

-814 PPVEA
+814 APVEA
-819 PQPTL
+819 PQPTR
-824 VRVDGWHDGQRL
+824 VRVESWHDEQRL

-845 SLAQLQASQPLE
+845 SLAQLQASQSLE
-857 GHTPLTRGRL
+857 GHAPLTRGRL
-867 RGLYN
+867 RGLFN

-878 AKLGDGTYEVIET
+878 VKLGDDVYEVIET

-906 WVSQWNGAPDG
+906 WVSQWDGAPDG

-924 RQKGPWLTRW
+924 RPKGPWLTRW
-934 HGQWSLNLNL
+934 HGQWTLNLTL
-944 YGGMP
+944 FGGMP
-949 RNRQSINAENRQRFD
+949 RNRLSINAENRQRFD
-964 TLSATATANQH
+964 TLSATATANQQ
-975 ALNQVGLLMERSRV
+975 ALNQMAPLMERSQV
-989 QLEAYDELALQYS
+989 QLQVYDDLAREYS
-1002 RAIDVLPDQE
+1002 MAVDALPAHE
-1012 RTSLPPALQL
+1012 RDTPPPALQL
-1022 QKQALKAQRLR
+1022 QRQALKAQRLR
-1033 QLPEIRAS
+1033 HLPEIRAS

-1068 KCDNRPQS
+1068 KFDTRAPS
-1076 RRQYG
+1076 RRRYG

-1104 QALSAQAAML
+1104 QALSAQSIGL
-1114 RRFPETAEDI
+1114 PRVPETAEQI
-1124 QQYLDYRER
+1124 QQYLDYCER
-1133 IHDSCQ
+1133 VRDSSQ
-1139 ASRRLLAASQRLDR
+1139 ASRRLLVVSQRLDR
-1153 TLAEA
+1153 TLAQV
-1158 LDDPKIDFA
+1158 LPDPKIEFA
-1167 NKATKLAQTN
+1167 DKATKLAQTV
-1177 RSRTYS
+1177 RRRTYS

-1198 VVDKTRLSA
+1198 AVDKTRLSA
-1207 DMAEHLL
+1207 DTAEHLL
-1214 AMRAPLSNLELSR
+1214 AMRAPLSGIEFSR
-1227 TVWSHDGLAAT
+1227 TIWSHDGLEAT
-1238 EESPQVKAE
+1238 EETAQVKAE
-1247 LLDDILQKYRTV
+1247 LLEDILQKYRTV

-1272 ALVTDVLD
+1272 ALVADVLD

-1285 VSTMTQV
+1285 LSTITQI
-1292 TEQQLSAI
+1292 TEQQLSAT
-1300 LANVDSG
+1300 LTNLDSG
-1307 ISPPPPSP
+1307 ITLPPPTPY
-1315 GHRPAT
+1315 HRPAT

-1328 IDRGRPLLVEIDQV
+1328 VDRGRPLLVEIDQM
-1342 GNRAIQRNAFN
+1342 GNRAIQRSAFN
-1353 HEPAGSF
+1353 QEPAGSF

-1367 HAVAEQAR
+1367 HAVPEQAR
-1375 PAQRD
+1375 PARHD
-1380 RAQVRQRANRL
+1380 RAQLRQRASRL
-1391 LAEVDGKIAFAAH
+1391 LAEVDGKIAFAAD
-1404 YADEPNSLSDFLEWP
+1404 YADEPNSLADFLEWP
-1419 AGDMREVQQQLS
+1419 AGDMREVQQQLT
-1431 ELNNPLDNGLIDLL
+1431 ELNNPLDSSLVDLL

-1454 ERLRLL
+1454 ERHRLL

-1475 RFLAEQDRIRIRQ
+1475 RFLAEQKRVRIRQ

-1498 HDYLDVY
+1498 NDYLDVY
-1505 EVRDVQAPRRVLW
+1505 EIRDVQAPQRLLW
-1518 EAHFHYPNLDA
+1518 EAHFHYPSLEA
-1529 SAHDFVKGHLK
+1529 RGHDFVKGHLK
-1540 FWDAGVRGRKAML
+1540 FWDAGVRGRKALL
-1553 EQAADARER
+1553 EQAASARER

>member
-1 MTAAAIPPRLT
+1 MTAVANPPRLT
-12 FKQRVA
+12 FKQSVA

-32 KEAFQIFSDRY
+32 KEAFQTFSDRY
-43 PWVHRNHPHIT
+43 PWLQRNHPHIT

-60 IRHAPASTDDLSRQ
+60 ILHAPASTGDLPRQ
-74 SGLVDELLRHF
+74 SGLLDDLLRHF

-91 QLGAADR
+91 QPSAADK

-105 VFQIQEQDQ
+105 VFQIQEQGP
-114 DNLRQPEIMPDL
+114 DNIRQPEIIPDL
-126 TKLND
+126 TKLSD

-151 WNGLDEDSQVSRMLW
+151 WNGLDEDSQASRMLW

-177 NLPRQGLEDD
+177 NLPRQGLADD
-187 AKAAMYALLD
+187 EKAAMYALLD
-197 GVHDSLTV
+197 GAFDSLAV

-216 GAHTVTLP
+216 EARTVTLP

-231 SGTRSLV
+231 SGTRNLV

-266 RYRFEA
+266 SYRFEA

-285 AFQARQLLNDILD
+285 AFQARQLLNGILD
-298 DIGRLRIGGLTTVDE
+298 DIGRLRIGGLATVDE
-313 MERQLRQVSDPSAYF
+313 LERQLRQVSDPSAHF
-328 FDLPSQERTAPAVSP
+328 FDLPSQERTAPAVRP

-370 RSKGRTSLGDVE
+370 RSKGFTSLSDVE

-397 TSYPDKAVH
+397 ARYPDKAVH
-406 DPNKVHIRISQAIIG
+406 DPNEVHIRISQAIIG
-421 AATQGQSLFLYSVS
+421 AGTQGQSLFLRTVP

-447 AGEVMSG
+447 AGEVMTGLS
-454 MNFED
+454 FED
-459 GSPVTD
+459 GSPVKD
-465 WLSIDQI
+465 WLSIEQI
-472 RGLIHQVDIG
+472 RALIHQVDIG
-482 GHYPSYLKD
+482 AHYPTYLQD
-491 QVNTQPR
+491 QVRTEPR
-498 RAERIRQH
+498 RSERIRQH

-518 LKAKIERQLGEA
+518 LKAKIERQLGET

-542 DNGVDLL
+542 DNGADLL

-595 EFPNLELLMDAIRSR
+595 EFPTLELLMDAVRSR
-610 GELQESVLAWLEDD
+610 GALQESVLAWLDDD
-624 ARPTYQNDGF
+624 ARPIYQNDGF
-634 KHPHLHPNMTKL
+634 KHPHLHPNITAL

-658 RLLQSLRRPVQASF
+658 GLLQRLRRPVQVLF
-672 QAWTDD
+672 KAWTED
-678 LDTHLFNA
+678 LATHLFNA
-686 RIETM
+686 RIDTM

-726 GPMTTLVWLVVALSA
+726 GPMTTLAWLVVALSA

-751 RSGDDK
+751 RSGDNK
-757 IVAAIDLVTN
+757 IVAAIDLLTN

-778 PPANSEE
+778 PPANSE
-785 PARLRFS
+785 AAITLRFS
-792 GPAPKEET
+792 GPAPKEES

-814 PPVEA
+814 APVEA
-819 PQPTL
+819 PQPTR
-824 VRVDGWHDGQRL
+824 VRVESWHDEQRL

-857 GHTPLTRGRL
+857 GHAPLTRGRL
-867 RGLYN
+867 RGLFN

-878 AKLGDGTYEVIET
+878 VKLGDDVYEVIET

-906 WVSQWNGAPDG
+906 WVSQWDGAPDG

-924 RQKGPWLTRW
+924 RPKGPWLTRW
-934 HGQWSLNLNL
+934 HGQWTLNLTL
-944 YGGMP
+944 FGGMP
-949 RNRQSINAENRQRFD
+949 RNRLSINAENRQRFD
-964 TLSATATANQH
+964 TLSATATANQQ
-975 ALNQVGLLMERSRV
+975 ALNQMAPLMERSQV
-989 QLEAYDELALQYS
+989 QLQVYDDLAREYS
-1002 RAIDVLPDQE
+1002 MAVDALPAHE
-1012 RTSLPPALQL
+1012 RDTPPPALQL
-1022 QKQALKAQRLR
+1022 QRQALKAQRLR
-1033 QLPEIRAS
+1033 HLPEIRAS

-1068 KCDNRPQS
+1068 KFDTRAPS
-1076 RRQYG
+1076 RRRYG

-1104 QALSAQAAML
+1104 QALSAQSIGL
-1114 RRFPETAEDI
+1114 PRVPETAEQI
-1124 QQYLDYRER
+1124 QQYLDYCER
-1133 IHDSCQ
+1133 VRDSSQ
-1139 ASRRLLAASQRLDR
+1139 ASRRLLVVSQRLDR
-1153 TLAEA
+1153 TLAQV
-1158 LDDPKIDFA
+1158 LPDPKIEFA
-1167 NKATKLAQTN
+1167 DKATKLAQTI
-1177 RSRTYS
+1177 RRRTYS

-1198 VVDKTRLSA
+1198 AVDKTRLSA
-1207 DMAEHLL
+1207 DTAEHLL
-1214 AMRAPLSNLELSR
+1214 AMRAPLSGIEFSR
-1227 TVWSHDGLAAT
+1227 TIWSHDGLEAT
-1238 EESPQVKAE
+1238 EETGQVKAE
-1247 LLDDILQKYRTV
+1247 LLEDILQKYRTV

-1272 ALVTDVLD
+1272 ALVADVLD

-1285 VSTMTQV
+1285 LSTITQI
-1292 TEQQLSAI
+1292 TEQQLSAT
-1300 LANVDSG
+1300 LTNLDSG
-1307 ISPPPPSP
+1307 ISPPPPTP
-1315 GHRPAT
+1315 YHRPAT

-1328 IDRGRPLLVEIDQV
+1328 VDRGRPLLVEIDQM
-1342 GNRAIQRNAFN
+1342 GNRAIQRSAFN
-1353 HEPAGSF
+1353 QEPAGSF

-1367 HAVAEQAR
+1367 HAVPEQAR
-1375 PAQRD
+1375 PARHD
-1380 RAQVRQRANRL
+1380 RAQLRQRASRL

-1404 YADEPNSLSDFLEWP
+1404 YADEPNSLADFLEWP
-1419 AGDMREVQQQLS
+1419 AGDMREVQQQLT
-1431 ELNNPLDNGLIDLL
+1431 ELNNPLDSSLVDLL

-1475 RFLAEQDRIRIRQ
+1475 RFLAEQKRVRIRQ

-1498 HDYLDVY
+1498 NDYLDVY
-1505 EVRDVQAPRRVLW
+1505 EIRDVQAPQRLLW
-1518 EAHFHYPNLDA
+1518 EAHFHYPSLEA
-1529 SAHDFVKGHLK
+1529 RGHDFVKGHLK
-1540 FWDAGVRGRKAML
+1540 FWDAGVRGRKALL
-1553 EQAADARER
+1553 EQAASARER

>member
-1 MTAAAIPPRLT
+1 MTAVANPPRLT
-12 FKQRVA
+12 FKQSVA

-32 KEAFQIFSDRY
+32 KEAFQTFSDRY
-43 PWVHRNHPHIT
+43 PWLQRNHPHIT

-60 IRHAPASTDDLSRQ
+60 ILHAPASTGDLPRQ
-74 SGLVDELLRHF
+74 SGLLDELLRHF

-91 QLGAADR
+91 QPSAADK

-105 VFQIQEQDQ
+105 VFQIQEQGP
-114 DNLRQPEIMPDL
+114 DNIRQPEIIPDL
-126 TKLND
+126 TKLSD

-137 GALIPAFQQAQIGF
+137 GALIPTFQQAQIGF
-151 WNGLDEDSQVSRMLW
+151 WNGLDEDSQASRMLW

-177 NLPRQGLEDD
+177 NLPRQGLADD
-187 AKAAMYALLD
+187 EKAAMYALLD
-197 GVHDSLTV
+197 GVFDSLAV

-216 GAHTVTLP
+216 EARTVTLP

-231 SGTRSLV
+231 SGTRNLV

-266 RYRFEA
+266 SYRFEA

-285 AFQARQLLNDILD
+285 AFQARQLLNGILD
-298 DIGRLRIGGLTTVDE
+298 DIGRLRIGGLATVDE
-313 MERQLRQVSDPSAYF
+313 LERQLRQVSDPSAHF
-328 FDLPSQERTAPAVSP
+328 FDLPSQERTAPAVRP
-343 PRWLLNASAEDRYAY
+343 PRWLLNASTEDRYAY

-370 RSKGRTSLGDVE
+370 RSKGCTSLSDVE

-397 TSYPDKAVH
+397 ARYPDKAVH
-406 DPNKVHIRISQAIIG
+406 DPNEVHIRISQAIIG
-421 AATQGQSLFLYSVS
+421 AGTQGQSLFLRTVP

-447 AGEVMSG
+447 AGEVMTGLS
-454 MNFED
+454 FED
-459 GSPVTD
+459 GSPVKD
-465 WLSIDQI
+465 WLSIEQI
-472 RGLIHQVDIG
+472 RALIHQVDIG
-482 GHYPSYLKD
+482 AHYPTYLQD
-491 QVNTQPR
+491 QVRTEPR
-498 RAERIRQH
+498 RSERIRQH

-518 LKAKIERQLGEA
+518 LKAKIERQLGET

-542 DNGVDLL
+542 DNGADLL

-595 EFPNLELLMDAIRSR
+595 EFPTLELLMDAVRSR
-610 GELQESVLAWLEDD
+610 GALQESVLAWLDDD
-624 ARPTYQNDGF
+624 ARPIYQNDGF
-634 KHPHLHPNMTKL
+634 KHPHLHPNITAL

-658 RLLQSLRRPVQASF
+658 GLLQRLRRPVQVLF
-672 QAWTDD
+672 QAWTED
-678 LDTHLFNA
+678 LATHLFNA
-686 RIETM
+686 RIDTM

-726 GPMTTLVWLVVALSA
+726 GPMTTLAWLVVALSA

-751 RSGDDK
+751 RSGDNK
-757 IVAAIDLVTN
+757 IVAAIDLLTN

-778 PPANSEE
+778 PPANSE
-785 PARLRFS
+785 AAVTLRFS
-792 GPAPKEET
+792 GPAPKEES

-814 PPVEA
+814 APVEA
-819 PQPTL
+819 PQHTR
-824 VRVDGWHDGQRL
+824 VRVESWHDEQRL

-845 SLAQLQASQPLE
+845 SLAQLQASQSLE
-857 GHTPLTRGRL
+857 GHAPLTRGRL
-867 RGLYN
+867 RGLFN

-878 AKLGDGTYEVIET
+878 VKLGDDVYEVIET

-906 WVSQWNGAPDG
+906 WVSQWDGAPDG

-924 RQKGPWLTRW
+924 RPKGPWLTRW
-934 HGQWSLNLNL
+934 HGQWTVNLTL
-944 YGGMP
+944 FGGMP
-949 RNRQSINAENRQRFD
+949 RNRLSINAENRQRFD
-964 TLSATATANQH
+964 TLSATATANQQ
-975 ALNQVGLLMERSRV
+975 ALNQMAPLMERSQV
-989 QLEAYDELALQYS
+989 QLQVYDDLAREYS
-1002 RAIDVLPDQE
+1002 MAVDALPAHE
-1012 RTSLPPALQL
+1012 RDTPPPALQL
-1022 QKQALKAQRLR
+1022 QRQALKAQRLR
-1033 QLPEIRAS
+1033 HLPEIRAS

-1068 KCDNRPQS
+1068 KFDTRAPS
-1076 RRQYG
+1076 RRRYG

-1104 QALSAQAAML
+1104 QALSAQSIGL
-1114 RRFPETAEDI
+1114 PRVPETAEQI
-1124 QQYLDYRER
+1124 QQYLDYCER
-1133 IHDSCQ
+1133 VRDSSQ
-1139 ASRRLLAASQRLDR
+1139 ASRRLLVVSQRLDR
-1153 TLAEA
+1153 TLAQV
-1158 LDDPKIDFA
+1158 LPDPKIEFA
-1167 NKATKLAQTN
+1167 DKATKLAQTV
-1177 RSRTYS
+1177 RRRTYS

-1198 VVDKTRLSA
+1198 AVDKTRLSA
-1207 DMAEHLL
+1207 DTAEHLL
-1214 AMRAPLSNLELSR
+1214 AMRAPLSGIEFSR
-1227 TVWSHDGLAAT
+1227 TIWSHDGLEAT
-1238 EESPQVKAE
+1238 EETAQVKAE
-1247 LLDDILQKYRTV
+1247 LLEDILQKYRTV

-1272 ALVTDVLD
+1272 ALVADVLD

-1285 VSTMTQV
+1285 LSTITQI
-1292 TEQQLSAI
+1292 TEQQLSAT
-1300 LANVDSG
+1300 LTNLDSG
-1307 ISPPPPSP
+1307 ITLPPPTPY
-1315 GHRPAT
+1315 HRPAT

-1328 IDRGRPLLVEIDQV
+1328 VDRGRPLLVEIDQM
-1342 GNRAIQRNAFN
+1342 GNRAIQRSAFN
-1353 HEPAGSF
+1353 QEPAGSF

-1367 HAVAEQAR
+1367 HAVPEQAR
-1375 PAQRD
+1375 PARHD
-1380 RAQVRQRANRL
+1380 RAQLRQRASRL
-1391 LAEVDGKIAFAAH
+1391 LAEVDGKIAFAAD
-1404 YADEPNSLSDFLEWP
+1404 YADEPNSLADFLEWP
-1419 AGDMREVQQQLS
+1419 AGDMREVQQQLT
-1431 ELNNPLDNGLIDLL
+1431 ELNNPLDSSLVDLL

-1475 RFLAEQDRIRIRQ
+1475 RFLAEQKRVRIRQ

-1498 HDYLDVY
+1498 NDYLDVY
-1505 EVRDVQAPRRVLW
+1505 EIRDVQAPQRLLW
-1518 EAHFHYPNLDA
+1518 EAHFHYPSLEA
-1529 SAHDFVKGHLK
+1529 RGHDFVKGHLK
-1540 FWDAGVRGRKAML
+1540 FWDAGVRGRKALL
-1553 EQAADARER
+1553 EQAASARER

>member
-1 MTAAAIPPRLT
+1 MTAVANPPRLT
-12 FKQRVA
+12 FKQSVA

-32 KEAFQIFSDRY
+32 KEAFQTFSDRY
-43 PWVHRNHPHIT
+43 PWLQRNHPHIT

-60 IRHAPASTDDLSRQ
+60 ILHAPASTGDLPRQ
-74 SGLVDELLRHF
+74 SGLLDELLRHF

-91 QLGAADR
+91 QPSAADK

-105 VFQIQEQDQ
+105 VFQIQEQGP
-114 DNLRQPEIMPDL
+114 DNIRQPEIIPDL
-126 TKLND
+126 TKLSD

-137 GALIPAFQQAQIGF
+137 GALIPTFQQAQIGF

-177 NLPRQGLEDD
+177 NLPRQGLADD
-187 AKAAMYALLD
+187 EKAAMYALLD
-197 GVHDSLTV
+197 GVFDSLAV

-216 GAHTVTLP
+216 EARTVTLP

-231 SGTRSLV
+231 SGTRNLV

-266 RYRFEA
+266 SYRFEA

-280 IGRPF
+280 TGRPF

-298 DIGRLRIGGLTTVDE
+298 DIGRLRIGGLATVDE
-313 MERQLRQVSDPSAYF
+313 LERQLRQVSDPSAHF

-370 RSKGRTSLGDVE
+370 RSKGCTSLGDVE

-397 TSYPDKAVH
+397 TSYPDKTVH
-406 DPNKVHIRISQAIIG
+406 DPNEVHIRISQAIIG
-421 AATQGQSLFLYSVS
+421 AGTQGQSLFLHTVP
-435 LTDLAISRLRLE
+435 LTDLAISRLRLD

-491 QVNTQPR
+491 QVKTQPR
-498 RAERIRQH
+498 RAERIQQH

-518 LKAKIERQLGEA
+518 LKAKIERQLGET

-542 DNGVDLL
+542 DNGADLL

-595 EFPNLELLMDAIRSR
+595 EFPTLELLMDAVRSR
-610 GELQESVLAWLEDD
+610 GALQESVLAWLDDD
-624 ARPTYQNDGF
+624 ARPIYQNDGF
-634 KHPHLHPNMTKL
+634 KHPHLHPNITAL

-658 RLLQSLRRPVQASF
+658 GLLQRLRRPVQVLF
-672 QAWTDD
+672 QAWMDD

-686 RIETM
+686 RIDTM

-726 GPMTTLVWLVVALSA
+726 GPMTTLAWLVVALSA

-751 RSGDDK
+751 RSGDNK
-757 IVAAIDLVTN
+757 IVAAIDLLTN

-778 PPANSEE
+778 PPANSE
-785 PARLRFS
+785 AAVTLRFS
-792 GPAPKEET
+792 GPAPKEES

-814 PPVEA
+814 APVEA
-819 PQPTL
+819 PQPTR
-824 VRVDGWHDGQRL
+824 VRVESWHDEQRL

-845 SLAQLQASQPLE
+845 SLAQLQASQSLE
-857 GHTPLTRGRL
+857 GHAPLTRGRL
-867 RGLYN
+867 RGLFN

-878 AKLGDGTYEVIET
+878 VKLGDDVYEVIET

-906 WVSQWNGAPDG
+906 WVSQWDGAPDG

-924 RQKGPWLTRW
+924 RPKGPWLTRW
-934 HGQWSLNLNL
+934 HGQWTVNLTL
-944 YGGMP
+944 FGGMP
-949 RNRQSINAENRQRFD
+949 RNRLSINAENRQRFD
-964 TLSATATANQH
+964 TLSATATANQQ
-975 ALNQVGLLMERSRV
+975 ALNQMAPLMERSQV
-989 QLEAYDELALQYS
+989 QLQVYDDLAREYS
-1002 RAIDVLPDQE
+1002 MAVDALPAHE
-1012 RTSLPPALQL
+1012 RDTPPPALQL
-1022 QKQALKAQRLR
+1022 QRQALKAQRLR
-1033 QLPEIRAS
+1033 HLPEIRAS

-1068 KCDNRPQS
+1068 KFDTRAPS
-1076 RRQYG
+1076 RRRYG

-1104 QALSAQAAML
+1104 QALSAQSIGL
-1114 RRFPETAEDI
+1114 PRVPETAEQI
-1124 QQYLDYRER
+1124 QQYLDYCER
-1133 IHDSCQ
+1133 VRDSSQ
-1139 ASRRLLAASQRLDR
+1139 ASRRLLVVSQRLDR
-1153 TLAEA
+1153 TLAQV
-1158 LDDPKIDFA
+1158 LPDPKIEFA
-1167 NKATKLAQTN
+1167 DKATKLAQTV
-1177 RSRTYS
+1177 RRRTYS

-1198 VVDKTRLSA
+1198 AVDKTRLSA
-1207 DMAEHLL
+1207 DTAEHLL
-1214 AMRAPLSNLELSR
+1214 AMRAPLSGIEFSR
-1227 TVWSHDGLAAT
+1227 TIWSHDGLEAT
-1238 EESPQVKAE
+1238 EETAQVKAE
-1247 LLDDILQKYRTV
+1247 LLEDILQKYRTV

-1272 ALVTDVLD
+1272 ALVADVLD

-1285 VSTMTQV
+1285 LSTITQI
-1292 TEQQLSAI
+1292 TEQQLSAT
-1300 LANVDSG
+1300 LTNLDSG
-1307 ISPPPPSP
+1307 ITLPPPTPY
-1315 GHRPAT
+1315 HRPAT

-1328 IDRGRPLLVEIDQV
+1328 VDRGRPLLVEIDQM
-1342 GNRAIQRNAFN
+1342 GNRAIQRSAFN
-1353 HEPAGSF
+1353 QEPAGSF

-1367 HAVAEQAR
+1367 HAVPEQAR
-1375 PAQRD
+1375 PARHD
-1380 RAQVRQRANRL
+1380 RAQLRQRASRL
-1391 LAEVDGKIAFAAH
+1391 LAEVDGKIAFAAD
-1404 YADEPNSLSDFLEWP
+1404 YADEPNSLADFLEWP
-1419 AGDMREVQQQLS
+1419 AGDMREVQQQLT
-1431 ELNNPLDNGLIDLL
+1431 ELNNPLDSSLVDLL

-1475 RFLAEQDRIRIRQ
+1475 RFLAEQKRVRIRQ

-1498 HDYLDVY
+1498 NDYLDVY
-1505 EVRDVQAPRRVLW
+1505 EIRDVQAPQRLLW
-1518 EAHFHYPNLDA
+1518 EAHFHYPSLEA
-1529 SAHDFVKGHLK
+1529 RGHDFVKGHLK
-1540 FWDAGVRGRKAML
+1540 FWDAGVRGRKALL
-1553 EQAADARER
+1553 EQAASARER

>member
-1 MTAAAIPPRLT
+1 M
-12 FKQRVA
+12 Q
-18 ACFSKRPSLRDVLS
+18 
-32 KEAFQIFSDRY
+32 
-43 PWVHRNHPHIT
+43 RNHPHIT

-60 IRHAPASTDDLSRQ
+60 ILHAPASTGDLPRQ
-74 SGLVDELLRHF
+74 SGLLDELLRHF

-91 QLGAADR
+91 QPSAADK

-105 VFQIQEQDQ
+105 VFQIQEQGP
-114 DNLRQPEIMPDL
+114 DNIRQPEIIPDL
-126 TKLND
+126 TKLSD

-137 GALIPAFQQAQIGF
+137 GALIPTFQQAQIGF
-151 WNGLDEDSQVSRMLW
+151 WNGLDEDSQASRMLW

-177 NLPRQGLEDD
+177 NLPRQGLADD
-187 AKAAMYALLD
+187 EKAAMYALLD
-197 GVHDSLTV
+197 GVFDSLAV

-216 GAHTVTLP
+216 EARTVTLP

-231 SGTRSLV
+231 SGTRNLV

-266 RYRFEA
+266 SYRFEA

-285 AFQARQLLNDILD
+285 AFQARQLLNGILD
-298 DIGRLRIGGLTTVDE
+298 DIGRLRIGGLATVDE
-313 MERQLRQVSDPSAYF
+313 LERQLRQVSDPSAHF
-328 FDLPSQERTAPAVSP
+328 FDLPSQERTAPAVRP
-343 PRWLLNASAEDRYAY
+343 PRWLLNASTEDRYAY

-370 RSKGRTSLGDVE
+370 RSKGCTSLSDVE

-397 TSYPDKAVH
+397 ARYPDKAVH
-406 DPNKVHIRISQAIIG
+406 DPNEVHIRISQAIIG
-421 AATQGQSLFLYSVS
+421 AGTQGQSLFLRTVP

-447 AGEVMSG
+447 AGEVMTGLS
-454 MNFED
+454 FED
-459 GSPVTD
+459 GSPVKD
-465 WLSIDQI
+465 WLSIEQI
-472 RGLIHQVDIG
+472 RALIHQVDIG
-482 GHYPSYLKD
+482 AHYPTYLQD
-491 QVNTQPR
+491 QVRTEPR
-498 RAERIRQH
+498 RSERIRQH

-518 LKAKIERQLGEA
+518 LKAKIERQLGET

-542 DNGVDLL
+542 DNGADLL

-595 EFPNLELLMDAIRSR
+595 EFPTLELLMDAVRSR
-610 GELQESVLAWLEDD
+610 GALQESVLAWLDDD
-624 ARPTYQNDGF
+624 ARPIYQNDGF
-634 KHPHLHPNMTKL
+634 KHPHLHPNITAL

-658 RLLQSLRRPVQASF
+658 GLLQRLRRPVQVLF
-672 QAWTDD
+672 QAWTED
-678 LDTHLFNA
+678 LATHLFNA
-686 RIETM
+686 RIDTM

-726 GPMTTLVWLVVALSA
+726 GPMTTLAWLVVALSA

-751 RSGDDK
+751 RSGDNK
-757 IVAAIDLVTN
+757 IVAAIDLLTN

-778 PPANSEE
+778 PPANSE
-785 PARLRFS
+785 AAVTLRFS
-792 GPAPKEET
+792 GPAPKEES

-814 PPVEA
+814 APVEA
-819 PQPTL
+819 PQHTR
-824 VRVDGWHDGQRL
+824 VRVESWHDEQRL

-845 SLAQLQASQPLE
+845 SLAQLQASQSLE
-857 GHTPLTRGRL
+857 GHAPLTRGRL
-867 RGLYN
+867 RGLFN

-878 AKLGDGTYEVIET
+878 VKLGDDVYEVIET

-906 WVSQWNGAPDG
+906 WVSQWDGAPDG

-924 RQKGPWLTRW
+924 RPKGPWLTRW
-934 HGQWSLNLNL
+934 HGQWTVNLTL
-944 YGGMP
+944 FGGMP
-949 RNRQSINAENRQRFD
+949 RNRLSINAENRQRFD
-964 TLSATATANQH
+964 TLSATATANQQ
-975 ALNQVGLLMERSRV
+975 ALNQMAPLMERSQV
-989 QLEAYDELALQYS
+989 QLQVYDDLAREYS
-1002 RAIDVLPDQE
+1002 MAVDALPAHE
-1012 RTSLPPALQL
+1012 RDTPPPALQL
-1022 QKQALKAQRLR
+1022 QRQALKAQRLR
-1033 QLPEIRAS
+1033 HLPEIRAS

-1068 KCDNRPQS
+1068 KFDTRAPS
-1076 RRQYG
+1076 RRRYG

-1104 QALSAQAAML
+1104 QALSAQSIGL
-1114 RRFPETAEDI
+1114 PRVPETAEQI

-1133 IHDSCQ
+1133 VRDSSQ
-1139 ASRRLLAASQRLDR
+1139 ASRRLLVVSQRLDR
-1153 TLAEA
+1153 TLAQV
-1158 LDDPKIDFA
+1158 LPDPKIDFA
-1167 NKATKLAQTN
+1167 DKATKLAQTI
-1177 RSRTYS
+1177 RRRTYS

-1198 VVDKTRLSA
+1198 AVDKTRLSA
-1207 DMAEHLL
+1207 DTAEHLL
-1214 AMRAPLSNLELSR
+1214 AMRAPLSGIEFSR
-1227 TVWSHDGLAAT
+1227 TIWSHDGLEAT
-1238 EESPQVKAE
+1238 EETAQVKAE
-1247 LLDDILQKYRTV
+1247 LLEDILQKYRTV
-1259 LDRAQYMKTLDSP
+1259 LDRAKYMRTLDSP
-1272 ALVTDVLD
+1272 ALVADVLD

-1285 VSTMTQV
+1285 LSTITQI
-1292 TEQQLSAI
+1292 TEQQLSAT
-1300 LANVDSG
+1300 LTNLDSG
-1307 ISPPPPSP
+1307 ISPPPPTP
-1315 GHRPAT
+1315 YHRPAT

-1328 IDRGRPLLVEIDQV
+1328 VDRGRPLLVEIDQV
-1342 GNRAIQRNAFN
+1342 GNRAIQRSAFN
-1353 HEPAGSF
+1353 QEPAGSF

-1367 HAVAEQAR
+1367 HAVPEQAR
-1375 PAQRD
+1375 PAQHD
-1380 RAQVRQRANRL
+1380 RAQLRQRASRL

-1404 YADEPNSLSDFLEWP
+1404 YADEPNSLADFLEWP
-1419 AGDMREVQQQLS
+1419 AGDMREVQQQLT
-1431 ELNNPLDNGLIDLL
+1431 ELNNPLDSSLVDLL
-1445 RAAVDRVHH
+1445 RAAVDRVNH

-1475 RFLAEQDRIRIRQ
+1475 RFLAEQKRFRIRQ

-1498 HDYLDVY
+1498 NDYLDVY
-1505 EVRDVQAPRRVLW
+1505 EIRDVQVPQRLLW
-1518 EAHFHYPNLDA
+1518 EAHFHYPSLEA
-1529 SAHDFVKGHLK
+1529 RGHDFVKGHLK
-1540 FWDAGVRGRKAML
+1540 FWDAGVRGRKALL
-1553 EQAADARER
+1553 EQAASARER

>member
-1 MTAAAIPPRLT
+1 M
-12 FKQRVA
+12 Q
-18 ACFSKRPSLRDVLS
+18 
-32 KEAFQIFSDRY
+32 
-43 PWVHRNHPHIT
+43 RNHPHIT

-60 IRHAPASTDDLSRQ
+60 ILHAPASTGDLPRQ
-74 SGLVDELLRHF
+74 SGLLDELLRHF

-91 QLGAADR
+91 QPSAADK

-105 VFQIQEQDQ
+105 VFQIQEQGP
-114 DNLRQPEIMPDL
+114 DNIRQPEIIPDL
-126 TKLND
+126 TKLSD

-137 GALIPAFQQAQIGF
+137 GALIPTFQQAQIGF
-151 WNGLDEDSQVSRMLW
+151 WNGLDEDSQASRMLW

-177 NLPRQGLEDD
+177 NLPRQGLADD
-187 AKAAMYALLD
+187 EKAAMYALLD
-197 GVHDSLTV
+197 GAFDSLAV

-216 GAHTVTLP
+216 EAHTVTLP

-231 SGTRSLV
+231 SGTRNLV

-266 RYRFEA
+266 SYRFEA

-285 AFQARQLLNDILD
+285 AFQARQLLNGILD
-298 DIGRLRIGGLTTVDE
+298 DIGRLRIGGLATVDE
-313 MERQLRQVSDPSAYF
+313 LERQLRQVSDPSAHF
-328 FDLPSQERTAPAVSP
+328 FDLPSQERTAPAVRP
-343 PRWLLNASAEDRYAY
+343 PRWLLNASTEDRYAY

-370 RSKGRTSLGDVE
+370 RSKGCTSLSDVE

-397 TSYPDKAVH
+397 ARYPDKAVH
-406 DPNKVHIRISQAIIG
+406 DPNEVHIRISQAIIG
-421 AATQGQSLFLYSVS
+421 AGTQGQSLFLRTVP

-447 AGEVMSG
+447 AGEVMTGLS
-454 MNFED
+454 FED
-459 GSPVTD
+459 GSPVKD
-465 WLSIDQI
+465 WLSIEQI
-472 RGLIHQVDIG
+472 RALIHQVDIG
-482 GHYPSYLKD
+482 AHYPTYLQD
-491 QVNTQPR
+491 QVRTEPR
-498 RAERIRQH
+498 RSERIRQH

-518 LKAKIERQLGEA
+518 LKAKIERQLGET

-542 DNGVDLL
+542 DNGADLL

-595 EFPNLELLMDAIRSR
+595 EFPTLELLMDAVRSR
-610 GELQESVLAWLEDD
+610 GALQESVLAWLDDD
-624 ARPTYQNDGF
+624 ARPIYQNDGF
-634 KHPHLHPNMTKL
+634 KHPHLHPDITAL

-658 RLLQSLRRPVQASF
+658 GLLQRLTRPVQVLF
-672 QAWTDD
+672 KAWTED
-678 LDTHLFNA
+678 LATHLFNA
-686 RIETM
+686 RIDTM

-726 GPMTTLVWLVVALSA
+726 GPMTTLAWLVVALSA

-751 RSGDDK
+751 RSGDNK
-757 IVAAIDLVTN
+757 IVAAIDLLTN
-767 LALLLAHRPAT
+767 MALLLAHRPAT
-778 PPANSEE
+778 PPANSE
-785 PARLRFS
+785 AAVTLRFS
-792 GPAPKEET
+792 GPAPKEES

-814 PPVEA
+814 APVEA
-819 PQPTL
+819 PQPTR
-824 VRVDGWHDGQRL
+824 VRVESWHDEQRL

-845 SLAQLQASQPLE
+845 SLAQLQASQSLE
-857 GHTPLTRGRL
+857 GHAPLTRGRL
-867 RGLYN
+867 RGLFN

-878 AKLGDGTYEVIET
+878 VKLGDDVYEVIET

-906 WVSQWNGAPDG
+906 WVSQWDGAPDG

-924 RQKGPWLTRW
+924 RPKGPWLTRW
-934 HGQWSLNLNL
+934 HGQWTLNLTL
-944 YGGMP
+944 LGGMP
-949 RNRQSINAENRQRFD
+949 RNRLSINAENRQRFD
-964 TLSATATANQH
+964 TLSATATANQQ
-975 ALNQVGLLMERSRV
+975 ALNQMAPLMERSQV
-989 QLEAYDELALQYS
+989 QLQGYDDLAREYS
-1002 RAIDVLPDQE
+1002 MAVDALPAHE
-1012 RTSLPPALQL
+1012 RDTPPPALQL
-1022 QKQALKAQRLR
+1022 QRQALKAQRLR
-1033 QLPEIRAS
+1033 HLPEIRAS

-1068 KCDNRPQS
+1068 KFDTRAPS
-1076 RRQYG
+1076 RRRYG

-1104 QALSAQAAML
+1104 QALSAQSIGL
-1114 RRFPETAEDI
+1114 PRVPETAEQI
-1124 QQYLDYRER
+1124 QQYLDYCER
-1133 IHDSCQ
+1133 VRDSSQ
-1139 ASRRLLAASQRLDR
+1139 ASRRLLVVSQRLDR
-1153 TLAEA
+1153 TLAQV
-1158 LDDPKIDFA
+1158 LPDPKIEFA
-1167 NKATKLAQTN
+1167 DKATKLAQTI
-1177 RSRTYS
+1177 RRRTYS

-1198 VVDKTRLSA
+1198 AVDKTRLSA
-1207 DMAEHLL
+1207 DTAEHLL
-1214 AMRAPLSNLELSR
+1214 AMRAPLSGIEFSR
-1227 TVWSHDGLAAT
+1227 TIWSHDGLEAT
-1238 EESPQVKAE
+1238 EETAQVKAE
-1247 LLDDILQKYRTV
+1247 LLEDILQKYRTV

-1272 ALVTDVLD
+1272 ALVADVLD

-1285 VSTMTQV
+1285 LSTITQI
-1292 TEQQLSAI
+1292 TEQQLSAT
-1300 LANVDSG
+1300 LTNLDSG
-1307 ISPPPPSP
+1307 ITLPPPTPY
-1315 GHRPAT
+1315 HRPAT

-1328 IDRGRPLLVEIDQV
+1328 VDRGRPLLVEIDQM
-1342 GNRAIQRNAFN
+1342 GNRAIQRSAFN
-1353 HEPAGSF
+1353 QEPAGSF

-1367 HAVAEQAR
+1367 HAVPEQAR
-1375 PAQRD
+1375 PARHD
-1380 RAQVRQRANRL
+1380 RAQLRQRASRL

-1404 YADEPNSLSDFLEWP
+1404 YADEPNSLADFLEWP
-1419 AGDMREVQQQLS
+1419 AGDMREVQQQLT
-1431 ELNNPLDNGLIDLL
+1431 ELNNPLDSSLVDLL
-1445 RAAVDRVHH
+1445 RAAVDRVNH

-1475 RFLAEQDRIRIRQ
+1475 RFLAEQKRVRIRQ

-1498 HDYLDVY
+1498 NDYLDVY
-1505 EVRDVQAPRRVLW
+1505 EIRDVQAPQRLLW
-1518 EAHFHYPNLDA
+1518 EAHFHYPSLEA
-1529 SAHDFVKGHLK
+1529 RGHDFVKGHLK
-1540 FWDAGVRGRKAML
+1540 FWDTGVRGRKALL
-1553 EQAADARER
+1553 EQAASARER

>member
-1 MTAAAIPPRLT
+1 M
-12 FKQRVA
+12 Q
-18 ACFSKRPSLRDVLS
+18 PS
-32 KEAFQIFSDRY
+32 
-43 PWVHRNHPHIT
+43 
-54 SLDPFV
+54 
-60 IRHAPASTDDLSRQ
+60 
-74 SGLVDELLRHF
+74 
-85 LAKERV
+85 
-91 QLGAADR
+91 AADK

-105 VFQIQEQDQ
+105 VFQIQEQGP
-114 DNLRQPEIMPDL
+114 DNIRQPEIIPDL
-126 TKLND
+126 TKLSD

-151 WNGLDEDSQVSRMLW
+151 WNGLDEDSQASRMLW

-177 NLPRQGLEDD
+177 NLPRQGLADD
-187 AKAAMYALLD
+187 EKAAMYALLD
-197 GVHDSLTV
+197 GAFDSLAV

-216 GAHTVTLP
+216 EARTVTLP

-231 SGTRSLV
+231 SGTRNLV

-266 RYRFEA
+266 SYRFEA

-280 IGRPF
+280 IGRAF
-285 AFQARQLLNDILD
+285 AFQARQLLNGILD
-298 DIGRLRIGGLTTVDE
+298 DIGRLRIGGLATVDE
-313 MERQLRQVSDPSAYF
+313 LERQLRQVSDPSAHF
-328 FDLPSQERTAPAVSP
+328 FDLPSQERTAPAVRP

-370 RSKGRTSLGDVE
+370 RSKGFTSLSDVE

-397 TSYPDKAVH
+397 ARYPDKAVH
-406 DPNKVHIRISQAIIG
+406 DPNEVHIRISQAIIG
-421 AATQGQSLFLYSVS
+421 AGTQGQSLFLRTVP

-447 AGEVMSG
+447 AGEVMTGLS
-454 MNFED
+454 FED
-459 GSPVTD
+459 GSPVKD
-465 WLSIDQI
+465 WLSIEQI
-472 RGLIHQVDIG
+472 RALIHQVDIG
-482 GHYPSYLKD
+482 AHYPTYLQD
-491 QVNTQPR
+491 QVRTEPR
-498 RAERIRQH
+498 RSERIRQH

-518 LKAKIERQLGEA
+518 LKAKIERQLGET

-542 DNGVDLL
+542 DNGADLL

-595 EFPNLELLMDAIRSR
+595 EFPTLELLMDAVRSR
-610 GELQESVLAWLEDD
+610 GALQESVLAWLDDD
-624 ARPTYQNDGF
+624 ARPIYQNDGF
-634 KHPHLHPNMTKL
+634 KHPHLHPNITAL

-658 RLLQSLRRPVQASF
+658 GLLQRLRRPVQVLF
-672 QAWTDD
+672 KAWTED
-678 LDTHLFNA
+678 LATHLFNA
-686 RIETM
+686 RIDTM

-726 GPMTTLVWLVVALSA
+726 GPMTTLAWLVVALSA

-751 RSGDDK
+751 RSGDNK
-757 IVAAIDLVTN
+757 IVAAIDLLTN

-778 PPANSEE
+778 PPANSE
-785 PARLRFS
+785 AAITLRFS
-792 GPAPKEET
+792 GPAPKEES

-814 PPVEA
+814 APVEA
-819 PQPTL
+819 PQPTR
-824 VRVDGWHDGQRL
+824 VRVESWHDEQRL

-857 GHTPLTRGRL
+857 GHAPLTRGRL
-867 RGLYN
+867 RGLFN

-878 AKLGDGTYEVIET
+878 VKLGDDVYEVIET

-906 WVSQWNGAPDG
+906 WVSQWDGAPDG

-924 RQKGPWLTRW
+924 RPKGPWLTRW
-934 HGQWSLNLNL
+934 HGQWTLNLTL
-944 YGGMP
+944 FGGMP
-949 RNRQSINAENRQRFD
+949 RNRLSINAENRQRFD
-964 TLSATATANQH
+964 TLSATATANQQ
-975 ALNQVGLLMERSRV
+975 ALNQMAPLMERSQV
-989 QLEAYDELALQYS
+989 QLQVYDDLAREYS
-1002 RAIDVLPDQE
+1002 MAVDALPAHE
-1012 RTSLPPALQL
+1012 RDTPPPALQL
-1022 QKQALKAQRLR
+1022 QRQALKAQRLR
-1033 QLPEIRAS
+1033 HLPEIRAS

-1068 KCDNRPQS
+1068 KFDTRAPS
-1076 RRQYG
+1076 RRRYG

-1104 QALSAQAAML
+1104 QALSAQSIGL
-1114 RRFPETAEDI
+1114 PRVPETAEQI
-1124 QQYLDYRER
+1124 QQYLDYCER
-1133 IHDSCQ
+1133 VRDSSQ
-1139 ASRRLLAASQRLDR
+1139 ASRRLLVVSQRLDR
-1153 TLAEA
+1153 TLAQV
-1158 LDDPKIDFA
+1158 LPDPKIEFA
-1167 NKATKLAQTN
+1167 DKATKLAQTI
-1177 RSRTYS
+1177 RRRTYS

-1198 VVDKTRLSA
+1198 AVDKTRLSA
-1207 DMAEHLL
+1207 DTAEHLL
-1214 AMRAPLSNLELSR
+1214 AMRAPLSGIEFSR
-1227 TVWSHDGLAAT
+1227 TIWSHDGLEAT
-1238 EESPQVKAE
+1238 EETGQVKAE
-1247 LLDDILQKYRTV
+1247 LLEDILQKYRTV

-1272 ALVTDVLD
+1272 ALVADVLD

-1285 VSTMTQV
+1285 LSTITQI
-1292 TEQQLSAI
+1292 TEQQLSAT
-1300 LANVDSG
+1300 LTNLDSG
-1307 ISPPPPSP
+1307 ISPPPPTP
-1315 GHRPAT
+1315 YHRPAT

-1328 IDRGRPLLVEIDQV
+1328 VDRGRPLLVEIDQM
-1342 GNRAIQRNAFN
+1342 GNRAIQRSAFN
-1353 HEPAGSF
+1353 QEPAGSF

-1367 HAVAEQAR
+1367 HAVPEQAR
-1375 PAQRD
+1375 PARHD
-1380 RAQVRQRANRL
+1380 RAQLRQRASRL

-1404 YADEPNSLSDFLEWP
+1404 YADEPNSLADFLEWP
-1419 AGDMREVQQQLS
+1419 AGDMREVQQQLT
-1431 ELNNPLDNGLIDLL
+1431 ELNNPLDSSLVDLL

-1475 RFLAEQDRIRIRQ
+1475 RFPAEQKRVRIRQ

-1498 HDYLDVY
+1498 NDYLDVY
-1505 EVRDVQAPRRVLW
+1505 EIRDVQAPQRLLW
-1518 EAHFHYPNLDA
+1518 EAHFHYPSLEA
-1529 SAHDFVKGHLK
+1529 RGHDFVKGHLK
-1540 FWDAGVRGRKAML
+1540 FWDAGVRGRKALL
-1553 EQAADARER
+1553 EQAASARER

>member
-1 MTAAAIPPRLT
+1 MTAVANPPRLT
-12 FKQRVA
+12 FKQSVA

-32 KEAFQIFSDRY
+32 KEAFQTFSDRY
-43 PWVHRNHPHIT
+43 PWLQRNHPHIT

-60 IRHAPASTDDLSRQ
+60 ILHAPASTGDLPRQ
-74 SGLVDELLRHF
+74 SGLLDELLRHF

-91 QLGAADR
+91 QPSAADK

-105 VFQIQEQDQ
+105 VFQIQEQGP
-114 DNLRQPEIMPDL
+114 DNIRQPEIIPDL
-126 TKLND
+126 TKLSD

-151 WNGLDEDSQVSRMLW
+151 WNGLDEDSQASRMLW

-177 NLPRQGLEDD
+177 NLPRQGLADD
-187 AKAAMYALLD
+187 EKAAMYALLD
-197 GVHDSLTV
+197 GAFDSLAV

-216 GAHTVTLP
+216 EARTVTLP

-231 SGTRSLV
+231 SGTRNLV

-266 RYRFEA
+266 SYRFEA

-285 AFQARQLLNDILD
+285 AFQARQLLNGILD
-298 DIGRLRIGGLTTVDE
+298 DIGRLRIGGLATVDE
-313 MERQLRQVSDPSAYF
+313 LERQLRQVSDPSAHF
-328 FDLPSQERTAPAVSP
+328 FDLPSQERTAPAVRP

-370 RSKGRTSLGDVE
+370 RSKGCTSLSDVE

-397 TSYPDKAVH
+397 ARYPDKAVH
-406 DPNKVHIRISQAIIG
+406 DPNEVHIRISQAIIG
-421 AATQGQSLFLYSVS
+421 AGTQGQSLFLRTVP

-447 AGEVMSG
+447 AGEVMTGLS
-454 MNFED
+454 FED
-459 GSPVTD
+459 GSPVKD
-465 WLSIDQI
+465 WLSIEQI
-472 RGLIHQVDIG
+472 RALIHQVDIG
-482 GHYPSYLKD
+482 AHYPTYLQD
-491 QVNTQPR
+491 QVRTEPR
-498 RAERIRQH
+498 RSERIRQH
-506 AREWRY
+506 AREWHY

-518 LKAKIERQLGEA
+518 LKAKIERQLGET

-542 DNGVDLL
+542 DNGADLL

-595 EFPNLELLMDAIRSR
+595 EFSTLELLMDAVRSR
-610 GELQESVLAWLEDD
+610 GALQESVLAWLDDD
-624 ARPTYQNDGF
+624 ARPIYQNDGF
-634 KHPHLHPNMTKL
+634 KHPHLHPNITAL

-658 RLLQSLRRPVQASF
+658 GLLQRLRRPVQVLF
-672 QAWTDD
+672 QAWTED
-678 LDTHLFNA
+678 LATHLFNA
-686 RIETM
+686 RIDTM

-726 GPMTTLVWLVVALSA
+726 GPMTTLAWLVVALSA

-751 RSGDDK
+751 RSGDNK
-757 IVAAIDLVTN
+757 IVAAIDLLTN
-767 LALLLAHRPAT
+767 LALLLAHRPVT
-778 PPANSEE
+778 PPANSE
-785 PARLRFS
+785 AAVTLRFS
-792 GPAPKEET
+792 GPAPKEES

-814 PPVEA
+814 APVEA
-819 PQPTL
+819 PQPTR
-824 VRVDGWHDGQRL
+824 VRVESWHDEQRL

-845 SLAQLQASQPLE
+845 SLAQLQASQSLE
-857 GHTPLTRGRL
+857 GHAPLTRGRL
-867 RGLYN
+867 RGLFN

-878 AKLGDGTYEVIET
+878 VKLGDDVYEVIET

-906 WVSQWNGAPDG
+906 WVSQWDGAPDG

-924 RQKGPWLTRW
+924 RPKGPWLTRW
-934 HGQWSLNLNL
+934 HGQWTLNLTL
-944 YGGMP
+944 FGGMP
-949 RNRQSINAENRQRFD
+949 RNRLSINAENRQRFD
-964 TLSATATANQH
+964 TLSATATANQQ
-975 ALNQVGLLMERSRV
+975 ALNQMAPLMERSQV
-989 QLEAYDELALQYS
+989 QLQVYDDLAREYS
-1002 RAIDVLPDQE
+1002 MAVDALPAHE
-1012 RTSLPPALQL
+1012 RDTPPPALQL
-1022 QKQALKAQRLR
+1022 QRQALKAQRLR
-1033 QLPEIRAS
+1033 HLPEIRAS

-1068 KCDNRPQS
+1068 KFDTRAPS
-1076 RRQYG
+1076 RRRYG

-1104 QALSAQAAML
+1104 QALSAQSIGL
-1114 RRFPETAEDI
+1114 PRVPETAEQI
-1124 QQYLDYRER
+1124 QQYLDYCER
-1133 IHDSCQ
+1133 VRDSSQ
-1139 ASRRLLAASQRLDR
+1139 ASRRLLVVSQRLDR
-1153 TLAEA
+1153 TLAQV
-1158 LDDPKIDFA
+1158 LPDPKIEFA
-1167 NKATKLAQTN
+1167 DKATKLAQTV
-1177 RSRTYS
+1177 RRRTYS

-1198 VVDKTRLSA
+1198 AVDKTRLSA
-1207 DMAEHLL
+1207 DTAEHLL
-1214 AMRAPLSNLELSR
+1214 AMRAPLSGIEFSR
-1227 TVWSHDGLAAT
+1227 TIWSHDGLEAT
-1238 EESPQVKAE
+1238 EETAQVKAE
-1247 LLDDILQKYRTV
+1247 LLEDILQKYRTV

-1272 ALVTDVLD
+1272 ALVADVLD

-1285 VSTMTQV
+1285 LSTITQI
-1292 TEQQLSAI
+1292 TEQQLSAT
-1300 LANVDSG
+1300 LTNLDSG
-1307 ISPPPPSP
+1307 ITLPPPTPY
-1315 GHRPAT
+1315 HRPAT

-1328 IDRGRPLLVEIDQV
+1328 VDRGRPLLVEIDQM
-1342 GNRAIQRNAFN
+1342 GNRAIQRSAFN
-1353 HEPAGSF
+1353 QEPAGSF

-1367 HAVAEQAR
+1367 HAVPEQAR
-1375 PAQRD
+1375 PARHD
-1380 RAQVRQRANRL
+1380 RAQLRQRASRL
-1391 LAEVDGKIAFAAH
+1391 LAEVDGKIAFAAD
-1404 YADEPNSLSDFLEWP
+1404 YADEPNSLADFLEWP
-1419 AGDMREVQQQLS
+1419 AGDMREVQQQLT
-1431 ELNNPLDNGLIDLL
+1431 ELNNPLDSSLVDLL

-1454 ERLRLL
+1454 ERHRLL

-1475 RFLAEQDRIRIRQ
+1475 RFLAEQKRVRIRQ

-1498 HDYLDVY
+1498 NDYLDVY
-1505 EVRDVQAPRRVLW
+1505 EIRDVQAPQRLLW
-1518 EAHFHYPNLDA
+1518 EAHFHYPSLEA
-1529 SAHDFVKGHLK
+1529 RGHDFVKGHLK
-1540 FWDAGVRGRKAML
+1540 FWDAGVRGRKALL
-1553 EQAADARER
+1553 EQAASARER

>member
-1 MTAAAIPPRLT
+1 M
-12 FKQRVA
+12 A

-32 KEAFQIFSDRY
+32 KEAFQTFSDRY
-43 PWVHRNHPHIT
+43 PWLQRNHPHIT

-60 IRHAPASTDDLSRQ
+60 ILHAPASTGDLPRQ
-74 SGLVDELLRHF
+74 SGLLDELLRHF

-91 QLGAADR
+91 QPSAADK

-105 VFQIQEQDQ
+105 VFQIQEQGP
-114 DNLRQPEIMPDL
+114 DNIRQPEIIPDL
-126 TKLND
+126 TKLSD

-151 WNGLDEDSQVSRMLW
+151 WNGLDEDSQASRMLW

-177 NLPRQGLEDD
+177 NLPRQGLADD
-187 AKAAMYALLD
+187 EKAAMYALLD
-197 GVHDSLTV
+197 GVFDSLAV

-216 GAHTVTLP
+216 EARTVTLP

-231 SGTRSLV
+231 SGTRNLV

-266 RYRFEA
+266 SYRFEA

-285 AFQARQLLNDILD
+285 AFQARQLLNGILD
-298 DIGRLRIGGLTTVDE
+298 DIGRLRIGGLATVDE
-313 MERQLRQVSDPSAYF
+313 LERQLRQVSDPSAHF
-328 FDLPSQERTAPAVSP
+328 FDLPSQERTAPAVRP
-343 PRWLLNASAEDRYAY
+343 PRWLLNANAEDRYAY

-370 RSKGRTSLGDVE
+370 RSKGCTSLSDVE

-397 TSYPDKAVH
+397 ARYPDKAVH
-406 DPNKVHIRISQAIIG
+406 DPNEVHIRISQAIIG
-421 AATQGQSLFLYSVS
+421 AGTQGQSLFLRTVP

-447 AGEVMSG
+447 AGEVMTGLS
-454 MNFED
+454 FED
-459 GSPVTD
+459 GSPVKD
-465 WLSIDQI
+465 WLSIEQI
-472 RGLIHQVDIG
+472 RALIHQVDIG
-482 GHYPSYLKD
+482 AHYPTYLQD
-491 QVNTQPR
+491 QVRTEPR
-498 RAERIRQH
+498 RSERIRQH

-518 LKAKIERQLGEA
+518 LKAKIERQLGET

-542 DNGVDLL
+542 DNGADLL

-595 EFPNLELLMDAIRSR
+595 EFPTLELLMDAVRSR
-610 GELQESVLAWLEDD
+610 GALQESVLAWLDDD
-624 ARPTYQNDGF
+624 ARPIYQNDGF
-634 KHPHLHPNMTKL
+634 KHPHLHPNITAL

-658 RLLQSLRRPVQASF
+658 GLLQRLRRPVQVLF
-672 QAWTDD
+672 QAWTED
-678 LDTHLFNA
+678 LATHLFNA
-686 RIETM
+686 RIDTM

-726 GPMTTLVWLVVALSA
+726 GPMTTLAWLVVALSA

-751 RSGDDK
+751 RSGDNK
-757 IVAAIDLVTN
+757 IVAAIDLLTN
-767 LALLLAHRPAT
+767 MALLLAHRPAT
-778 PPANSEE
+778 PPANSE
-785 PARLRFS
+785 AAVTLRFS
-792 GPAPKEET
+792 GPAPKEES

-814 PPVEA
+814 APVEA
-819 PQPTL
+819 PQPTR
-824 VRVDGWHDGQRL
+824 VRVESWHDEQRL

-857 GHTPLTRGRL
+857 GHAPLTRGRL
-867 RGLYN
+867 RGLFN

-878 AKLGDGTYEVIET
+878 VKLGDDVYEVIET

-906 WVSQWNGAPDG
+906 WVSQWDGAPDG

-924 RQKGPWLTRW
+924 RPKGPWLTRW
-934 HGQWSLNLNL
+934 HGQWTVNLTL
-944 YGGMP
+944 FGGMP
-949 RNRQSINAENRQRFD
+949 RNRLSINAENRQRFD
-964 TLSATATANQH
+964 TLSATATANQQ
-975 ALNQVGLLMERSRV
+975 ALNQMAPLMERSQV
-989 QLEAYDELALQYS
+989 QLQVYDDLAREYS
-1002 RAIDVLPDQE
+1002 MAVDALPAHE
-1012 RTSLPPALQL
+1012 RDTPPPALQL
-1022 QKQALKAQRLR
+1022 QRQALKAQRLR
-1033 QLPEIRAS
+1033 HLPEIRAS

-1068 KCDNRPQS
+1068 KFDTRAPS
-1076 RRQYG
+1076 RRRYG

-1104 QALSAQAAML
+1104 QALSAQSIGL
-1114 RRFPETAEDI
+1114 PRVPETAEQI
-1124 QQYLDYRER
+1124 QQYLDYCER
-1133 IHDSCQ
+1133 VRDSSQ
-1139 ASRRLLAASQRLDR
+1139 ASRRLLVVSQRLDR
-1153 TLAEA
+1153 TLAQV
-1158 LDDPKIDFA
+1158 LPDPKIEFA
-1167 NKATKLAQTN
+1167 DKATKLAQTI
-1177 RSRTYS
+1177 RRRTYS

-1198 VVDKTRLSA
+1198 AVDKTRLSA
-1207 DMAEHLL
+1207 DTAEHLL
-1214 AMRAPLSNLELSR
+1214 AMRAPLSGIEFSR
-1227 TVWSHDGLAAT
+1227 TIWSQDGLEAT
-1238 EESPQVKAE
+1238 EETAQVKAE
-1247 LLDDILQKYRTV
+1247 LLEDILQKYRTV

-1272 ALVTDVLD
+1272 ALVADVLD

-1285 VSTMTQV
+1285 LSTITQI
-1292 TEQQLSAI
+1292 TEQQLSAT
-1300 LANVDSG
+1300 LTNLDSG
-1307 ISPPPPSP
+1307 ITLPPPTPY
-1315 GHRPAT
+1315 HRPAT

-1328 IDRGRPLLVEIDQV
+1328 VDRGRPLLVEIDQM
-1342 GNRAIQRNAFN
+1342 GNRAIQRSAFN
-1353 HEPAGSF
+1353 QEPAGSF

-1367 HAVAEQAR
+1367 HAVPEQAR
-1375 PAQRD
+1375 PARHD
-1380 RAQVRQRANRL
+1380 RAQLRQRASRL

-1404 YADEPNSLSDFLEWP
+1404 YADEPNSLADFLEWP
-1419 AGDMREVQQQLS
+1419 AGDMREVQQQLT
-1431 ELNNPLDNGLIDLL
+1431 ELNNPLDSSLVDLL
-1445 RAAVDRVHH
+1445 RAAVDRVNH
-1454 ERLRLL
+1454 ERHRLL

-1475 RFLAEQDRIRIRQ
+1475 RFLAEQKRFRIRQ

-1498 HDYLDVY
+1498 NDYLDVY
-1505 EVRDVQAPRRVLW
+1505 EIRDVQAPQRLLW
-1518 EAHFHYPNLDA
+1518 EAHFHYPSLEA
-1529 SAHDFVKGHLK
+1529 RGHDFVKGHLK
-1540 FWDAGVRGRKAML
+1540 FWDAGVRGRKALL
-1553 EQAADARER
+1553 EQAASARER

>member
-1 MTAAAIPPRLT
+1 M
-12 FKQRVA
+12 Q
-18 ACFSKRPSLRDVLS
+18 
-32 KEAFQIFSDRY
+32 
-43 PWVHRNHPHIT
+43 RNHPHIT

-60 IRHAPASTDDLSRQ
+60 ILHAPASTGDLPRQ
-74 SGLVDELLRHF
+74 SGLLDDLLRHF

-91 QLGAADR
+91 QPSAADK

-105 VFQIQEQDQ
+105 VFQIQEQGP
-114 DNLRQPEIMPDL
+114 DNIRQPEIIPDL
-126 TKLND
+126 TKLSD

-151 WNGLDEDSQVSRMLW
+151 WNGLDEDSQASRMLW

-177 NLPRQGLEDD
+177 NLPRQGLADD
-187 AKAAMYALLD
+187 EKAAMYALLD
-197 GVHDSLTV
+197 GAFDSLAV

-216 GAHTVTLP
+216 EARTVTLP

-231 SGTRSLV
+231 SGTRNLV

-266 RYRFEA
+266 SYRFEA

-280 IGRPF
+280 IGRAF
-285 AFQARQLLNDILD
+285 AFQARQLLNGILD
-298 DIGRLRIGGLTTVDE
+298 DIGRLRIGGLATVDE
-313 MERQLRQVSDPSAYF
+313 LERQLRQVSDPSAHF
-328 FDLPSQERTAPAVSP
+328 FDLPSQERTAPAVRP

-370 RSKGRTSLGDVE
+370 RSKGFTSLSDVE

-397 TSYPDKAVH
+397 ARYPDKAVH
-406 DPNKVHIRISQAIIG
+406 DPNEVHIRISQAIIG
-421 AATQGQSLFLYSVS
+421 AGTQGQSLFLRTVP

-447 AGEVMSG
+447 AGEVMTGLS
-454 MNFED
+454 FED
-459 GSPVTD
+459 GSPVKD
-465 WLSIDQI
+465 WLSIEQI
-472 RGLIHQVDIG
+472 RALIHQVDIG
-482 GHYPSYLKD
+482 AHYPTYLQD
-491 QVNTQPR
+491 QVRTEPR
-498 RAERIRQH
+498 RSERIRQH

-518 LKAKIERQLGEA
+518 LKAKIERQLGET

-542 DNGVDLL
+542 DNGADLL

-595 EFPNLELLMDAIRSR
+595 EFPTLELLMDAVRSR
-610 GELQESVLAWLEDD
+610 GALQESVLAWLDDD
-624 ARPTYQNDGF
+624 ARPIYQNDGF
-634 KHPHLHPNMTKL
+634 KHPHLHPNITAL

-658 RLLQSLRRPVQASF
+658 GLLQRLRRPVQVLF
-672 QAWTDD
+672 KAWTED
-678 LDTHLFNA
+678 LATHLFNA
-686 RIETM
+686 RIDTM

-726 GPMTTLVWLVVALSA
+726 GPMTTLAWLVVALSA

-751 RSGDDK
+751 RSGDNK
-757 IVAAIDLVTN
+757 IVAAIDLLTN

-778 PPANSEE
+778 PPANSE
-785 PARLRFS
+785 AAITLRFS
-792 GPAPKEET
+792 GPAPKEES

-814 PPVEA
+814 APVEA
-819 PQPTL
+819 PQPTR
-824 VRVDGWHDGQRL
+824 VRVESWHDEQRL

-857 GHTPLTRGRL
+857 GHAPLTRGRL
-867 RGLYN
+867 RGLFN

-878 AKLGDGTYEVIET
+878 VKLGDDVYEVIET

-906 WVSQWNGAPDG
+906 WVSQWDGAPDG

-924 RQKGPWLTRW
+924 RPKGPWLTRW
-934 HGQWSLNLNL
+934 HGQWTLNLTL
-944 YGGMP
+944 FGGMP
-949 RNRQSINAENRQRFD
+949 RNRLSINAENRQRFD
-964 TLSATATANQH
+964 TLSATATANQQ
-975 ALNQVGLLMERSRV
+975 ALNQMAPLMERSQV
-989 QLEAYDELALQYS
+989 QLQVYDDLAREYS
-1002 RAIDVLPDQE
+1002 MAVDALPAHE
-1012 RTSLPPALQL
+1012 RDTPPPALQL
-1022 QKQALKAQRLR
+1022 QRQALKAQRLR
-1033 QLPEIRAS
+1033 HLPEIRAS

-1068 KCDNRPQS
+1068 KFDTRAPS
-1076 RRQYG
+1076 RRRYG

-1104 QALSAQAAML
+1104 QALSAQSIGL
-1114 RRFPETAEDI
+1114 PRVPETAEQI
-1124 QQYLDYRER
+1124 QQYLDYCER
-1133 IHDSCQ
+1133 VRDSSQ
-1139 ASRRLLAASQRLDR
+1139 ASRRLLVVSQRLDR
-1153 TLAEA
+1153 TLAQV
-1158 LDDPKIDFA
+1158 LPDPKIEFA
-1167 NKATKLAQTN
+1167 DKATKLAQTI
-1177 RSRTYS
+1177 RRRTYS

-1198 VVDKTRLSA
+1198 AVDKTRLSA
-1207 DMAEHLL
+1207 DTAEHLL
-1214 AMRAPLSNLELSR
+1214 AMRAPLSGIEFSR
-1227 TVWSHDGLAAT
+1227 TIWSHDGLEAT
-1238 EESPQVKAE
+1238 EETGQVKAE
-1247 LLDDILQKYRTV
+1247 LLEDILQKYRTV

-1272 ALVTDVLD
+1272 ALVADVLD

-1285 VSTMTQV
+1285 LSTITQI
-1292 TEQQLSAI
+1292 TEQQLSAT
-1300 LANVDSG
+1300 LTNLDSG
-1307 ISPPPPSP
+1307 ISPPPPTP
-1315 GHRPAT
+1315 YHRPAT

-1328 IDRGRPLLVEIDQV
+1328 VDRGRPLLVEIDQM
-1342 GNRAIQRNAFN
+1342 GNRAIQRSAFN
-1353 HEPAGSF
+1353 QEPAGSF

-1367 HAVAEQAR
+1367 HAVPEQAR
-1375 PAQRD
+1375 PARHD
-1380 RAQVRQRANRL
+1380 RAQLRQRASRL

-1404 YADEPNSLSDFLEWP
+1404 YADEPNSLADFLEWP
-1419 AGDMREVQQQLS
+1419 AGDMREVQQQLT
-1431 ELNNPLDNGLIDLL
+1431 ELNNPLDSSLVDLL

-1475 RFLAEQDRIRIRQ
+1475 RFPAEQKRVRIRQ

-1498 HDYLDVY
+1498 NDYLDVY
-1505 EVRDVQAPRRVLW
+1505 EIRDVQAPQRLLW
-1518 EAHFHYPNLDA
+1518 EAHFHYPSLEA
-1529 SAHDFVKGHLK
+1529 RGHDFVKGHLK
-1540 FWDAGVRGRKAML
+1540 FWDAGVRGRKALL
-1553 EQAADARER
+1553 EQAASARER

>member
-1 MTAAAIPPRLT
+1 M
-12 FKQRVA
+12 Q
-18 ACFSKRPSLRDVLS
+18 
-32 KEAFQIFSDRY
+32 
-43 PWVHRNHPHIT
+43 RNHPHIT

-60 IRHAPASTDDLSRQ
+60 ILHAPASTGDLPRQ
-74 SGLVDELLRHF
+74 SGLLDELLRHF

-91 QLGAADR
+91 QPSAADK

-105 VFQIQEQDQ
+105 VFQIQEQGP
-114 DNLRQPEIMPDL
+114 DNIRQPEIIPDL
-126 TKLND
+126 TKLSD

-137 GALIPAFQQAQIGF
+137 GALIPTFQQAQIGF

-177 NLPRQGLEDD
+177 NLPRQGLADD
-187 AKAAMYALLD
+187 EKAAMYALLD
-197 GVHDSLTV
+197 GVFDSLAV

-216 GAHTVTLP
+216 EARTVTLP

-231 SGTRSLV
+231 SGTRNLV

-266 RYRFEA
+266 SYRFEA

-280 IGRPF
+280 TGRPF

-298 DIGRLRIGGLTTVDE
+298 DIGRLRIGGLATVDE
-313 MERQLRQVSDPSAYF
+313 LERQLRQVSDPSAHF

-370 RSKGRTSLGDVE
+370 RSKGCTSLGDVE

-397 TSYPDKAVH
+397 ARYPDKAVH
-406 DPNKVHIRISQAIIG
+406 DPNEVHIRISQAIIG
-421 AATQGQSLFLYSVS
+421 AGTQGQSLFLRTVP

-447 AGEVMSG
+447 AGEVMTGLS
-454 MNFED
+454 FED
-459 GSPVTD
+459 GSPVKD
-465 WLSIDQI
+465 WLSIEQI
-472 RGLIHQVDIG
+472 RALIHQVDIG
-482 GHYPSYLKD
+482 AHYPTYLQD
-491 QVNTQPR
+491 QVRTEPR
-498 RAERIRQH
+498 RSERIRQH

-518 LKAKIERQLGEA
+518 LKAKIERQLGET

-542 DNGVDLL
+542 DNGADLL

-595 EFPNLELLMDAIRSR
+595 EFPTLELLMDAVRSR
-610 GELQESVLAWLEDD
+610 GALQESVLAWLDDD
-624 ARPTYQNDGF
+624 ARPIYQNDGF
-634 KHPHLHPNMTKL
+634 KHPHLHPNITAL

-658 RLLQSLRRPVQASF
+658 GLLQRLRRPVQVLF
-672 QAWTDD
+672 QAWMDD

-686 RIETM
+686 RIDTM

-726 GPMTTLVWLVVALSA
+726 GPMTTLAWLVVALSA

-751 RSGDDK
+751 RSGDNK
-757 IVAAIDLVTN
+757 IVAAIDLLTN

-778 PPANSEE
+778 PPANSE
-785 PARLRFS
+785 AAVTLRFS
-792 GPAPKEET
+792 GPAPKEES

-814 PPVEA
+814 APVEA
-819 PQPTL
+819 PQPTR
-824 VRVDGWHDGQRL
+824 VRVESWHDEQRL

-845 SLAQLQASQPLE
+845 SLAQLQASQSLE
-857 GHTPLTRGRL
+857 GHAPLTRGRL
-867 RGLYN
+867 RGLFN

-878 AKLGDGTYEVIET
+878 VKLGDDVYEVIET

-906 WVSQWNGAPDG
+906 WVSQWDGAPDG

-924 RQKGPWLTRW
+924 RPKGPWLTRW
-934 HGQWSLNLNL
+934 HGQWTLNLTL
-944 YGGMP
+944 FGGMP
-949 RNRQSINAENRQRFD
+949 RNRLSINAENRQRFD
-964 TLSATATANQH
+964 TLSATATANQQ
-975 ALNQVGLLMERSRV
+975 ALNQMAPLMERSQV
-989 QLEAYDELALQYS
+989 QLQVYDDLAREYS
-1002 RAIDVLPDQE
+1002 MAVDALPAHE
-1012 RTSLPPALQL
+1012 RDTPPPALQL
-1022 QKQALKAQRLR
+1022 QRQALKAQRLR
-1033 QLPEIRAS
+1033 HLPEIRAS

-1068 KCDNRPQS
+1068 KFDTRAPS
-1076 RRQYG
+1076 RRRYG

-1104 QALSAQAAML
+1104 QALSAQSIGL
-1114 RRFPETAEDI
+1114 PRVPETAEQI
-1124 QQYLDYRER
+1124 QQYLDYCER
-1133 IHDSCQ
+1133 VRDSSQ
-1139 ASRRLLAASQRLDR
+1139 ASRRLLVVSQRLDR
-1153 TLAEA
+1153 TLAQV
-1158 LDDPKIDFA
+1158 LPDPKIEFA
-1167 NKATKLAQTN
+1167 DKATKLAQTI
-1177 RSRTYS
+1177 RRRTYS

-1198 VVDKTRLSA
+1198 AVDKTRLSA
-1207 DMAEHLL
+1207 DTAEHLL
-1214 AMRAPLSNLELSR
+1214 AMRAPLSGIEFSR
-1227 TVWSHDGLAAT
+1227 TIWSHDGLEAT
-1238 EESPQVKAE
+1238 EETAQVKAE
-1247 LLDDILQKYRTV
+1247 LLEDILHKYRTV
-1259 LDRAQYMKTLDSP
+1259 LDRAQYMRTLDSP
-1272 ALVTDVLD
+1272 ALVADVLD

-1285 VSTMTQV
+1285 LSTITQI
-1292 TEQQLSAI
+1292 TEQQLSAT
-1300 LANVDSG
+1300 LTNLDSG
-1307 ISPPPPSP
+1307 ITLPPPTPY
-1315 GHRPAT
+1315 HRPAT

-1328 IDRGRPLLVEIDQV
+1328 VDRGRPLLVEIDQM
-1342 GNRAIQRNAFN
+1342 GNRAIQRSAFN
-1353 HEPAGSF
+1353 QEPAGSF

-1367 HAVAEQAR
+1367 HAVPEQAR
-1375 PAQRD
+1375 PARHD
-1380 RAQVRQRANRL
+1380 RAQLRQRASRL

-1404 YADEPNSLSDFLEWP
+1404 YADEPNSLADFLEWP
-1419 AGDMREVQQQLS
+1419 AGDMREVQQQLT
-1431 ELNNPLDNGLIDLL
+1431 ELNNPLDSSLVDLL
-1445 RAAVDRVHH
+1445 RAAVDRVNH
-1454 ERLRLL
+1454 ERHRLL

-1475 RFLAEQDRIRIRQ
+1475 RFLAEQKRVRIRQ

-1498 HDYLDVY
+1498 NDYLDVY
-1505 EVRDVQAPRRVLW
+1505 EIRDVQAPQRLLW
-1518 EAHFHYPNLDA
+1518 EAHFHYPSLEA
-1529 SAHDFVKGHLK
+1529 RGHDFVKGHLK
-1540 FWDAGVRGRKAML
+1540 FWDAGVRGRKALL
-1553 EQAADARER
+1553 EQAASARER

>member
-1 MTAAAIPPRLT
+1 MTAVANPPRLT
-12 FKQRVA
+12 FKQSVA

-32 KEAFQIFSDRY
+32 KEAFQTFSDRY
-43 PWVHRNHPHIT
+43 PWLQRNHPHIT

-60 IRHAPASTDDLSRQ
+60 ILHAPASTGDLPRQ
-74 SGLVDELLRHF
+74 SGLLDELLRHF

-91 QLGAADR
+91 QPSAADK

-105 VFQIQEQDQ
+105 VFQIQEQGP
-114 DNLRQPEIMPDL
+114 DNIRQPEIIPDL
-126 TKLND
+126 TKLSD

-137 GALIPAFQQAQIGF
+137 GALIPTFQQAQIGF
-151 WNGLDEDSQVSRMLW
+151 WNGLDEDSQASRMLW

-177 NLPRQGLEDD
+177 NLPRQGLADD
-187 AKAAMYALLD
+187 EKAAMYALLD
-197 GVHDSLTV
+197 GAFDSLAV

-216 GAHTVTLP
+216 EARTVTLP

-231 SGTRSLV
+231 SGTRNLV

-266 RYRFEA
+266 SYRFEA

-285 AFQARQLLNDILD
+285 AFQARQLLNGILD
-298 DIGRLRIGGLTTVDE
+298 DIGRLRIGGLATVDE
-313 MERQLRQVSDPSAYF
+313 LERQLRQVSDPSAHF
-328 FDLPSQERTAPAVSP
+328 FDLPSQERTAPAVRP

-370 RSKGRTSLGDVE
+370 RSKGCTSLSDVE

-397 TSYPDKAVH
+397 ALYPDKAVH
-406 DPNKVHIRISQAIIG
+406 DPNEVHIRISQAIIG
-421 AATQGQSLFLYSVS
+421 AGTQGQSLFLRTVP

-447 AGEVMSG
+447 AGEVMTGLS
-454 MNFED
+454 FED
-459 GSPVTD
+459 GSPVKD
-465 WLSIDQI
+465 WLSIEQI
-472 RGLIHQVDIG
+472 RALIHQVDIG
-482 GHYPSYLKD
+482 AHYPTYLQD
-491 QVNTQPR
+491 QVRTEPR
-498 RAERIRQH
+498 RSERIRQH

-518 LKAKIERQLGEA
+518 LKAKIERQLGET

-542 DNGVDLL
+542 DNGADLL

-595 EFPNLELLMDAIRSR
+595 EFSTLELLMDAVRSR
-610 GELQESVLAWLEDD
+610 GALQESVLAWLDDD
-624 ARPTYQNDGF
+624 ARPIYQNDGF
-634 KHPHLHPNMTKL
+634 KHPHLHPNITAL

-658 RLLQSLRRPVQASF
+658 GLLQRLRRPVQVLF
-672 QAWTDD
+672 QAWTED
-678 LDTHLFNA
+678 LATHLFNA
-686 RIETM
+686 RIDTM

-726 GPMTTLVWLVVALSA
+726 GPMTTLAWLVVALSA

-751 RSGDDK
+751 RSGDNK
-757 IVAAIDLVTN
+757 IVAAIDLLTN
-767 LALLLAHRPAT
+767 MALLLAHRPAT
-778 PPANSEE
+778 PTANSE
-785 PARLRFS
+785 AAVTLRFS
-792 GPAPKEET
+792 GPAPKEES

-814 PPVEA
+814 APVEA
-819 PQPTL
+819 PQPTR
-824 VRVDGWHDGQRL
+824 VRVESWHDEQRL

-845 SLAQLQASQPLE
+845 SLAQLQASQSLE
-857 GHTPLTRGRL
+857 GHAPLTRGRL
-867 RGLYN
+867 RGLFN

-878 AKLGDGTYEVIET
+878 VKLGDDVYEVIET

-906 WVSQWNGAPDG
+906 WVSQWDGAPDG

-924 RQKGPWLTRW
+924 RPKGPWLTRW
-934 HGQWSLNLNL
+934 HGQWTLNLTL
-944 YGGMP
+944 FGGMP
-949 RNRQSINAENRQRFD
+949 RNRLSINAENRQRFD
-964 TLSATATANQH
+964 TLSATATANQQ
-975 ALNQVGLLMERSRV
+975 ALNQMAPLMERSQV
-989 QLEAYDELALQYS
+989 QLQVYDDLAREYS
-1002 RAIDVLPDQE
+1002 MAVDALPAHE
-1012 RTSLPPALQL
+1012 RDTPPPALQL
-1022 QKQALKAQRLR
+1022 QRQALKAQRLR
-1033 QLPEIRAS
+1033 HLPEIRAS

-1068 KCDNRPQS
+1068 KFDTRAPS
-1076 RRQYG
+1076 RRRYG

-1104 QALSAQAAML
+1104 QALSAQSIGL
-1114 RRFPETAEDI
+1114 PRVPETAEQI
-1124 QQYLDYRER
+1124 QQYLDYCER
-1133 IHDSCQ
+1133 VRDSSQ
-1139 ASRRLLAASQRLDR
+1139 ASRRLLVVSQRLDR
-1153 TLAEA
+1153 TLAQV
-1158 LDDPKIDFA
+1158 LPDPKIEFA
-1167 NKATKLAQTN
+1167 DKATKLAQTI
-1177 RSRTYS
+1177 RRRTYS

-1198 VVDKTRLSA
+1198 AVDKTRLSA
-1207 DMAEHLL
+1207 DTAEHLL
-1214 AMRAPLSNLELSR
+1214 AMRAPLSGIEFSR
-1227 TVWSHDGLAAT
+1227 TIWSHDGLEAT
-1238 EESPQVKAE
+1238 EETAQVKAE
-1247 LLDDILQKYRTV
+1247 LLEDILQKYRTV

-1272 ALVTDVLD
+1272 ALVADVLD

-1285 VSTMTQV
+1285 LSTITQI
-1292 TEQQLSAI
+1292 TEQQLSAT
-1300 LANVDSG
+1300 LTNLDSG
-1307 ISPPPPSP
+1307 ITLPPPTPY
-1315 GHRPAT
+1315 HRPAT

-1328 IDRGRPLLVEIDQV
+1328 VDRGRPLLVEIDQM
-1342 GNRAIQRNAFN
+1342 GNRAIQRSAFN
-1353 HEPAGSF
+1353 QEPAGSF

-1367 HAVAEQAR
+1367 HAVPEQAR
-1375 PAQRD
+1375 PARHD
-1380 RAQVRQRANRL
+1380 RAQLRQRASRL

-1404 YADEPNSLSDFLEWP
+1404 YADEPNSLADFLEWP
-1419 AGDMREVQQQLS
+1419 AGDMREVQQQLT
-1431 ELNNPLDNGLIDLL
+1431 ELNNPLDSSLVDLL

-1475 RFLAEQDRIRIRQ
+1475 RFLAEQKRVRIRQ

-1498 HDYLDVY
+1498 NDYLDVY
-1505 EVRDVQAPRRVLW
+1505 EIRDVQAPQRLLW
-1518 EAHFHYPNLDA
+1518 EAHFHYPSLEA
-1529 SAHDFVKGHLK
+1529 RGYDFVKGHLK
-1540 FWDAGVRGRKAML
+1540 FWDAGVRGRKALL
-1553 EQAADARER
+1553 EQAASARER

>member
-1 MTAAAIPPRLT
+1 MTAVANPPRLT
-12 FKQRVA
+12 FKQSVA

-32 KEAFQIFSDRY
+32 KEAFQTFSDRY
-43 PWVHRNHPHIT
+43 PWLQRNHPHIT

-60 IRHAPASTDDLSRQ
+60 ILHAPASTGDLPRQ
-74 SGLVDELLRHF
+74 SGLLDELLRHF

-91 QLGAADR
+91 QPSAADK

-105 VFQIQEQDQ
+105 VFQIQEQGPDSI
-114 DNLRQPEIMPDL
+114 RQPEIIPDL
-126 TKLND
+126 TKLSD

-137 GALIPAFQQAQIGF
+137 GALIPTFQQAQIGF
-151 WNGLDEDSQVSRMLW
+151 WNGLDEDSQASRMLW

-177 NLPRQGLEDD
+177 NLPRQGLADD
-187 AKAAMYALLD
+187 EKAAMYALLD
-197 GVHDSLTV
+197 GAFDSLAV

-216 GAHTVTLP
+216 EARTVTLP

-231 SGTRSLV
+231 SGTRNLV

-266 RYRFEA
+266 SYRFEA

-285 AFQARQLLNDILD
+285 AFQARQLLNGILD
-298 DIGRLRIGGLTTVDE
+298 DIGRLRIGGLATVDE
-313 MERQLRQVSDPSAYF
+313 LERQLRQVSDPSAHF
-328 FDLPSQERTAPAVSP
+328 FDLPSQERTAPAVRP

-370 RSKGRTSLGDVE
+370 RSKGCTSLSDVE

-397 TSYPDKAVH
+397 ARYPDKAVH
-406 DPNKVHIRISQAIIG
+406 DPNEVHIRISQAIIG
-421 AATQGQSLFLYSVS
+421 AGTQGQSLFLRTVP

-447 AGEVMSG
+447 AGEVMTGLS
-454 MNFED
+454 FED
-459 GSPVTD
+459 GSPVKD
-465 WLSIDQI
+465 WLSIEQI
-472 RGLIHQVDIG
+472 RALIHQVDIG
-482 GHYPSYLKD
+482 AHYPTYLQD
-491 QVNTQPR
+491 QVRTEPR
-498 RAERIRQH
+498 RSERIRQH

-518 LKAKIERQLGEA
+518 LKAKIERQLGET

-542 DNGVDLL
+542 DNGADLL

-595 EFPNLELLMDAIRSR
+595 EFPTLELLMDAVRSR
-610 GELQESVLAWLEDD
+610 GALQESVLAWLDDD
-624 ARPTYQNDGF
+624 ARPIYQNDGF
-634 KHPHLHPNMTKL
+634 KHPHLHPNITAL

-658 RLLQSLRRPVQASF
+658 GLLQRLRRPVQVLF
-672 QAWTDD
+672 QAWTED
-678 LDTHLFNA
+678 LATHLFNA
-686 RIETM
+686 RIDTM

-726 GPMTTLVWLVVALSA
+726 GPMTTLAWLVVALSA

-751 RSGDDK
+751 RSGDNK
-757 IVAAIDLVTN
+757 IVAAIDLLTN
-767 LALLLAHRPAT
+767 MALLLAHRPAT
-778 PPANSEE
+778 PPANSE
-785 PARLRFS
+785 AAVTLRFS
-792 GPAPKEET
+792 GPAPKEES

-814 PPVEA
+814 APVEA
-819 PQPTL
+819 PQPTR
-824 VRVDGWHDGQRL
+824 VRVESWHDEQRL

-845 SLAQLQASQPLE
+845 SLAQLQASQSLE
-857 GHTPLTRGRL
+857 GHAPLTRGRL
-867 RGLYN
+867 RGLFN
-872 IAGRYY
+872 IAGRYFV
-878 AKLGDGTYEVIET
+878 KLGDDVYEVIET

-906 WVSQWNGAPDG
+906 WVSQWDGAPDG

-924 RQKGPWLTRW
+924 RPKGPWLTRW
-934 HGQWSLNLNL
+934 HGQWTLNLTL
-944 YGGMP
+944 FGGMP
-949 RNRQSINAENRQRFD
+949 RNRLSINAENRQRFD
-964 TLSATATANQH
+964 TLSATATANQQ
-975 ALNQVGLLMERSRV
+975 ALNQMAPLMERSQV
-989 QLEAYDELALQYS
+989 QLQVYDDLAREYS
-1002 RAIDVLPDQE
+1002 MAVDALPAHE
-1012 RTSLPPALQL
+1012 RDTPPPALQL
-1022 QKQALKAQRLR
+1022 QRQALKAQRLR
-1033 QLPEIRAS
+1033 HLPEIRAS

-1068 KCDNRPQS
+1068 KFDTRAPS
-1076 RRQYG
+1076 RRRYG

-1104 QALSAQAAML
+1104 QALSAQSIGL
-1114 RRFPETAEDI
+1114 PRVPETAEQI
-1124 QQYLDYRER
+1124 QQYLDYCER
-1133 IHDSCQ
+1133 VRDSSQ
-1139 ASRRLLAASQRLDR
+1139 ASRRLLVVSQRLDR
-1153 TLAEA
+1153 TLAQV
-1158 LDDPKIDFA
+1158 LPDPKIEFA
-1167 NKATKLAQTN
+1167 DKVTKLAQTI
-1177 RSRTYS
+1177 RRRTYS

-1198 VVDKTRLSA
+1198 AVDKTRLSA
-1207 DMAEHLL
+1207 DTAEHLL
-1214 AMRAPLSNLELSR
+1214 AMRAPLSGIEFSR
-1227 TVWSHDGLAAT
+1227 TIWSHDGLEAT
-1238 EESPQVKAE
+1238 EETAQVKAE
-1247 LLDDILQKYRTV
+1247 LLEDILQKYRTV

-1272 ALVTDVLD
+1272 ALVADVLD

-1285 VSTMTQV
+1285 LSTITQI
-1292 TEQQLSAI
+1292 TEQQLSAT
-1300 LANVDSG
+1300 LTNLDSG
-1307 ISPPPPSP
+1307 ITLPPPTPY
-1315 GHRPAT
+1315 HRPAT

-1328 IDRGRPLLVEIDQV
+1328 VDRGRPLLVEIDQM
-1342 GNRAIQRNAFN
+1342 GNRAIQRSAFN
-1353 HEPAGSF
+1353 QEPAGSF

-1367 HAVAEQAR
+1367 HAVPEQAR
-1375 PAQRD
+1375 PARHD
-1380 RAQVRQRANRL
+1380 RAQLRQRASRL

-1404 YADEPNSLSDFLEWP
+1404 YADEPNSLADFLEWP
-1419 AGDMREVQQQLS
+1419 AGDMREVQQQLT
-1431 ELNNPLDNGLIDLL
+1431 ELNNPLDSSLVDLL
-1445 RAAVDRVHH
+1445 RAAVDRVNH

-1475 RFLAEQDRIRIRQ
+1475 RFLAEQKRVRIRQ

-1498 HDYLDVY
+1498 NDYLDVY
-1505 EVRDVQAPRRVLW
+1505 EIRDVQAPQRLLW
-1518 EAHFHYPNLDA
+1518 EAHFHYPSLEA
-1529 SAHDFVKGHLK
+1529 RGHDFVKGHLK
-1540 FWDAGVRGRKAML
+1540 FWDAGVRGRKALL
-1553 EQAADARER
+1553 EQAASARER

>member
-1 MTAAAIPPRLT
+1 M
-12 FKQRVA
+12 Q
-18 ACFSKRPSLRDVLS
+18 
-32 KEAFQIFSDRY
+32 
-43 PWVHRNHPHIT
+43 RNHPHIT

-60 IRHAPASTDDLSRQ
+60 ILHAPASTGDLPRQ
-74 SGLVDELLRHF
+74 SGLLDELLRHF

-91 QLGAADR
+91 QPSAADK

-105 VFQIQEQDQ
+105 VFQIQEQGPDSI
-114 DNLRQPEIMPDL
+114 RQPEIIPDL
-126 TKLND
+126 TKLSD

-137 GALIPAFQQAQIGF
+137 GALIPTFQQAQIGF
-151 WNGLDEDSQVSRMLW
+151 WNGLDEDSQASRMLW

-177 NLPRQGLEDD
+177 NLPRQGLADD
-187 AKAAMYALLD
+187 EKAAMYALLD
-197 GVHDSLTV
+197 GAFDSLAV

-216 GAHTVTLP
+216 EARTVTLP

-231 SGTRSLV
+231 SGTRNLV

-266 RYRFEA
+266 SYRFEA

-285 AFQARQLLNDILD
+285 AFQARQLLNGILD
-298 DIGRLRIGGLTTVDE
+298 DIGRLRIGGLATVDE
-313 MERQLRQVSDPSAYF
+313 LERQLRQVSDPSAHF
-328 FDLPSQERTAPAVSP
+328 FDLPSQERTAPAVRP

-370 RSKGRTSLGDVE
+370 RSKGCTSLSDVE

-397 TSYPDKAVH
+397 ARYPDKAVH
-406 DPNKVHIRISQAIIG
+406 DPNEVHIRISQAIIG
-421 AATQGQSLFLYSVS
+421 AGTQGQSLFLRTVP

-447 AGEVMSG
+447 AGEVMTGLS
-454 MNFED
+454 FED
-459 GSPVTD
+459 GSPVKD
-465 WLSIDQI
+465 WLSIEQI
-472 RGLIHQVDIG
+472 RALIHQVDIG
-482 GHYPSYLKD
+482 AHYPTYLQD
-491 QVNTQPR
+491 QVRTEPR
-498 RAERIRQH
+498 RSERIRQH

-518 LKAKIERQLGEA
+518 LKAKIERQLGET

-542 DNGVDLL
+542 DNGADLL

-595 EFPNLELLMDAIRSR
+595 EFPTLELLMDAVRSR
-610 GELQESVLAWLEDD
+610 GALQESVLAWLDDD
-624 ARPTYQNDGF
+624 ARPIYQNDGF
-634 KHPHLHPNMTKL
+634 KHPHLHPNITAL

-658 RLLQSLRRPVQASF
+658 GLLQRLRRPVQVLF
-672 QAWTDD
+672 QAWTED
-678 LDTHLFNA
+678 LATHLFNA
-686 RIETM
+686 RIDTM

-726 GPMTTLVWLVVALSA
+726 GPMTTLAWLVVALSA

-751 RSGDDK
+751 RSGDNK
-757 IVAAIDLVTN
+757 IVAAIDLLTN
-767 LALLLAHRPAT
+767 MALLLAHRPAT
-778 PPANSEE
+778 PPANSE
-785 PARLRFS
+785 AAVTLRFS
-792 GPAPKEET
+792 GPAPKEES

-814 PPVEA
+814 APVEA
-819 PQPTL
+819 PQPTR
-824 VRVDGWHDGQRL
+824 VRVESWHDEQRL

-845 SLAQLQASQPLE
+845 SLAQLQASQSLE
-857 GHTPLTRGRL
+857 GHAPLTRGRL
-867 RGLYN
+867 RGLFN
-872 IAGRYY
+872 IAGRYFV
-878 AKLGDGTYEVIET
+878 KLGDDVYEVIET

-906 WVSQWNGAPDG
+906 WVSQWDGAPDG

-924 RQKGPWLTRW
+924 RPKGPWLTRW
-934 HGQWSLNLNL
+934 HGQWTLNLTL
-944 YGGMP
+944 FGGMP
-949 RNRQSINAENRQRFD
+949 RNRLSINAENRQRFD
-964 TLSATATANQH
+964 TLSATATANQQ
-975 ALNQVGLLMERSRV
+975 ALNQMAPLMERSQV
-989 QLEAYDELALQYS
+989 QLQVYDDLAREYS
-1002 RAIDVLPDQE
+1002 MAVDALPAHE
-1012 RTSLPPALQL
+1012 RDTPPPALQL
-1022 QKQALKAQRLR
+1022 QRQALKAQRLR
-1033 QLPEIRAS
+1033 HLPEIRAS

-1068 KCDNRPQS
+1068 KFDTRAPS
-1076 RRQYG
+1076 RRRYG

-1104 QALSAQAAML
+1104 QALSAQSIGL
-1114 RRFPETAEDI
+1114 PRVPETAEQI
-1124 QQYLDYRER
+1124 QQYLDYCER
-1133 IHDSCQ
+1133 VRDSSQ
-1139 ASRRLLAASQRLDR
+1139 ASRRLLVVSQRLDR
-1153 TLAEA
+1153 TLAQV
-1158 LDDPKIDFA
+1158 LPDPKIEFA
-1167 NKATKLAQTN
+1167 DKVTKLAQTI
-1177 RSRTYS
+1177 RRRTYS

-1198 VVDKTRLSA
+1198 AVDKTRLSA
-1207 DMAEHLL
+1207 DTAEHLL
-1214 AMRAPLSNLELSR
+1214 AMRAPLSGIEFSR
-1227 TVWSHDGLAAT
+1227 TIWSHDGLEAT
-1238 EESPQVKAE
+1238 EETAQVKAE
-1247 LLDDILQKYRTV
+1247 LLEDILQKYRTV

-1272 ALVTDVLD
+1272 ALVADVLD

-1285 VSTMTQV
+1285 LSTITQI
-1292 TEQQLSAI
+1292 TEQQLSAT
-1300 LANVDSG
+1300 LTNLDSG
-1307 ISPPPPSP
+1307 ITLPPPTPY
-1315 GHRPAT
+1315 HRPAT

-1328 IDRGRPLLVEIDQV
+1328 VDRGRPLLVEIDQM
-1342 GNRAIQRNAFN
+1342 GNRAIQRSAFN
-1353 HEPAGSF
+1353 QEPAGSF

-1367 HAVAEQAR
+1367 HAVPEQAR
-1375 PAQRD
+1375 PARHD
-1380 RAQVRQRANRL
+1380 RAQLRQRASRL

-1404 YADEPNSLSDFLEWP
+1404 YADEPNSLADFLEWP
-1419 AGDMREVQQQLS
+1419 AGDMREVQQQLT
-1431 ELNNPLDNGLIDLL
+1431 ELNNPLDSSLVDLL
-1445 RAAVDRVHH
+1445 RAAVDRVNH

-1475 RFLAEQDRIRIRQ
+1475 RFLAEQKRVRIRQ

-1498 HDYLDVY
+1498 NDYLDVY
-1505 EVRDVQAPRRVLW
+1505 EIRDVQAPQRLLW
-1518 EAHFHYPNLDA
+1518 EAHFHYPSLEA
-1529 SAHDFVKGHLK
+1529 RGHDFVKGHLK
-1540 FWDAGVRGRKAML
+1540 FWDAGVRGRKALL
-1553 EQAADARER
+1553 EQAASARER

>member
-1 MTAAAIPPRLT
+1 MTAVATPPRLT
-12 FKQRVA
+12 FKQSVA
-18 ACFSKRPSLRDVLS
+18 ACFSNRPRLRDVLS
-32 KEAFQIFSDRY
+32 KEAFEAFADRY
-43 PWVHRNHPHIT
+43 PWLQRNHPHLT

-60 IRHAPASTDDLSRQ
+60 ILHAPASTDDPARQ
-74 SGLVDELLRHF
+74 SGLLDELLRHF
-85 LAKERV
+85 LAKEPV
-91 QLGAADR
+91 QLGTADT
-98 LSISPPH
+98 LSISPPQ
-105 VFQIQEQDQ
+105 VFQIQEQGQ
-114 DNLRQPEIMPDL
+114 DNIGHPAIMPDL
-126 TKLND
+126 AKLND

-151 WNGLDEDSQVSRMLW
+151 WNGLDEHSQTSRMLW
-166 LEHTIKAALLE
+166 LEHTLQAALLQS
-177 NLPRQGLEDD
+177 LPRQGLNDD
-187 AKAAMYALLD
+187 EKAAIYALLD
-197 GVHDSLTV
+197 GVPDGLV
-205 EAIQVTLGTDG
+205 IEAVQATLGTDEG
-216 GAHTVTLP
+216 THTITLP
-224 DLLLITT
+224 DLLVSITT
-231 SGTRSLV
+231 GGRSLL
-238 LQCKPCGSVHR
+238 LQCRPCGSVHR
-249 HVDLPSFA
+249 HVDLARFA

-266 RYRFEA
+266 RYRFQT

-280 IGRPF
+280 RGRPF
-285 AFQARQLLNDILD
+285 AFQARQLLNAILD
-298 DIGRLRIGGLTTVDE
+298 DIGRLRIGGVATIEEL
-313 MERQLRQVSDPSAYF
+313 ERQLRQVSDPSAYF
-328 FDLPSQERTAPAVSP
+328 VNLPSGDQAAPAVSP
-343 PRWLLNASAEDRYAY
+343 PQWLANANAQDRYTY

-397 TSYPDKAVH
+397 SSYPDMASYE
-406 DPNKVHIRISQAIIG
+406 PNDVHIRISQAIIG
-421 AATQGQSLFLYSVS
+421 AGAQGQSLFLHTVP
-435 LTDLAISRLRLE
+435 LTDLAISRLRLQ

-454 MNFED
+454 ISFAD
-459 GSPVTD
+459 GSPVTG

-482 GHYPSYLKD
+482 GHYPSYLKG

-518 LKAKIERQLGEA
+518 LKAKIERQLGET
-530 ASQAMLRFCQGM
+530 ASQALLGFCQGM
-542 DNGVDLL
+542 DVGADRL

-569 GMFIIEIPASGSWVL
+569 GMFIIEIPASRSWVL
-584 YRPFYADRALQ
+584 YRPFYADKALQ
-595 EFPNLELLMDAIRSR
+595 EFSSLELLMGAIRSR
-610 GELQESVLAWLEDD
+610 GELQESVLAWVDD
-624 ARPTYQNDGF
+624 EARPIYQNDGF
-634 KHPHLHPNMTKL
+634 EHPHLHPNITTL

-658 RLLQSLRRPVQASF
+658 GLLQRLRGPVQVSF
-672 QAWTDD
+672 QAWTED
-678 LDTHLFNA
+678 LDTQLFNA

-757 IVAAIDLVTN
+757 IVAAIDLITN

-778 PPANSEE
+778 PPTNSEE
-785 PARLRFS
+785 AATLRFS
-792 GPAPKEET
+792 GPAPKEDS
-800 PPPALEQP
+800 PPPAVEQP

-814 PPVEA
+814 APVEP
-819 PQPTL
+819 PQPRIM
-824 VRVDGWHDGQRL
+824 RVNAWREEQSL
-836 SNLSVQERQ
+836 SKLSPQVRQ
-845 SLAQLQASQPLE
+845 SMAQLQASQPLE
-857 GHTPLTRGRL
+857 GHVPLAKGRL
-867 RGLYN
+867 RGLYS

-878 AKLGDGTYEVIET
+878 VKLGDDAYEVIET

-906 WVSQWNGAPDG
+906 WVSQWNGDPDG

-934 HGQWSLNLNL
+934 HEQWSLNVGVF
-944 YGGMP
+944 GGMP
-949 RNRQSINAENRQRFD
+949 KDRHTINAENRQRFD
-964 TLSATATANQH
+964 MLSATATANQQ
-975 ALNQVGLLMERSRV
+975 ALNRVGLLMERSGV
-989 QLEAYDELALQYS
+989 QLQAYDELALQYS
-1002 RAIDVLPDQE
+1002 RAIDALPEQE

-1068 KCDNRPQS
+1068 KYDDRPQN

-1104 QALSAQAAML
+1104 QALSAQAAGL
-1114 RRFPETAEDI
+1114 RRVPQTAEDI
-1124 QQYLDYRER
+1124 QHYLDYRER
-1133 IHDSCQ
+1133 VHDSCQ

-1214 AMRAPLSNLELSR
+1214 TMRAPLSNLELSR
-1227 TVWSHDGLAAT
+1227 MVWSHDGLAAT
-1238 EESPQVKAE
+1238 EEPPQVKAE
-1247 LLDDILQKYRTV
+1247 LLEDILQKYRTV
-1259 LDRAQYMKTLDSP
+1259 LDRAHYMKTLDSP

-1285 VSTMTQV
+1285 LSTMTQV
-1292 TEQQLSAI
+1292 TEQQLSAT

-1315 GHRPAT
+1315 GHRPT
-1321 IRRRVIR
+1321 TVRRRVIR
-1328 IDRGRPLLVEIDQV
+1328 IDRGRPLLVEVDQV

-1431 ELNNPLDNGLIDLL
+1431 ELNNPLDNGLVDLL

-1475 RFLAEQDRIRIRQ
+1475 RFLAEQGRIRIRQ

-1518 EAHFHYPNLDA
+1518 EAHFHYPSLDA

-1571 LEQVIGIIPFPAD
+1571 LDQVIGIIPFPET
-1584 APQ
+1584 PPR

>member
-1 MTAAAIPPRLT
+1 M
-12 FKQRVA
+12 Q
-18 ACFSKRPSLRDVLS
+18 
-32 KEAFQIFSDRY
+32 
-43 PWVHRNHPHIT
+43 RNHPHIT

-60 IRHAPASTDDLSRQ
+60 ILHAPASTGDLPRQ
-74 SGLVDELLRHF
+74 SGLLDDLLRHF

-91 QLGAADR
+91 QPSAPDK

-105 VFQIQEQDQ
+105 VFQIQEQGP
-114 DNLRQPEIMPDL
+114 DNIRQPEIIPDL
-126 TKLND
+126 TKLSD

-151 WNGLDEDSQVSRMLW
+151 WNGLDEDSQASRMLW

-177 NLPRQGLEDD
+177 NLPRQGLADD
-187 AKAAMYALLD
+187 EKAAMYALLD
-197 GVHDSLTV
+197 GAFDSLAV

-216 GAHTVTLP
+216 EARTVTLP

-231 SGTRSLV
+231 SGTRNLV

-266 RYRFEA
+266 SYRFEA

-285 AFQARQLLNDILD
+285 AFQARQLLNGILD
-298 DIGRLRIGGLTTVDE
+298 DIGRLRIGGLATVDE
-313 MERQLRQVSDPSAYF
+313 LERQLRQVSDPSAHF
-328 FDLPSQERTAPAVSP
+328 FDLPSQERTAPAVRP

-370 RSKGRTSLGDVE
+370 RSKGFTSLSDVE

-397 TSYPDKAVH
+397 ARYPDKAVH
-406 DPNKVHIRISQAIIG
+406 DPNEVHIRISQAIIG
-421 AATQGQSLFLYSVS
+421 AGTQGQSLFLRTVP

-447 AGEVMSG
+447 AGEVMTGLS
-454 MNFED
+454 FED
-459 GSPVTD
+459 GSPVKD
-465 WLSIDQI
+465 WLSIEQI
-472 RGLIHQVDIG
+472 RALIHQVDIG
-482 GHYPSYLKD
+482 AHYPTYLQD
-491 QVNTQPR
+491 QVRTEPR
-498 RAERIRQH
+498 RSERIRQH

-518 LKAKIERQLGEA
+518 LKAKIERQLGET

-542 DNGVDLL
+542 DNGADLL

-595 EFPNLELLMDAIRSR
+595 EFPTLELLMEAVRSR
-610 GELQESVLAWLEDD
+610 GALQESVLAWLDDD
-624 ARPTYQNDGF
+624 ARPIYQNDGF
-634 KHPHLHPNMTKL
+634 KHPHLHPNITAL

-658 RLLQSLRRPVQASF
+658 GLLQRLRRPVQVLF
-672 QAWTDD
+672 KAWTED
-678 LDTHLFNA
+678 LATHLFNA
-686 RIETM
+686 RIDTM

-726 GPMTTLVWLVVALSA
+726 GPMTTLAWLVVALSA

-751 RSGDDK
+751 RSGDNK
-757 IVAAIDLVTN
+757 IVAAIDLLTN
-767 LALLLAHRPAT
+767 MALLLAHRPAT
-778 PPANSEE
+778 PPANSE
-785 PARLRFS
+785 AAVTLRFS
-792 GPAPKEET
+792 GPAPKEES

-814 PPVEA
+814 APVEA
-819 PQPTL
+819 PQPTR
-824 VRVDGWHDGQRL
+824 VRVESWHDEQRL

-845 SLAQLQASQPLE
+845 SLAQLQASQSLE
-857 GHTPLTRGRL
+857 GHAPLTRGRL
-867 RGLYN
+867 RGLFN

-878 AKLGDGTYEVIET
+878 VKLGDDVYEVIET

-906 WVSQWNGAPDG
+906 WVSQWDGAPDG

-924 RQKGPWLTRW
+924 RPKGPWLTRW
-934 HGQWSLNLNL
+934 HGQWTLNLTL
-944 YGGMP
+944 FGGMP
-949 RNRQSINAENRQRFD
+949 RNRLSINAENRQRFD
-964 TLSATATANQH
+964 TLSATATANQQ
-975 ALNQVGLLMERSRV
+975 ALNQMAPLMERSQV
-989 QLEAYDELALQYS
+989 QLQVYDDLAREYS
-1002 RAIDVLPDQE
+1002 MGVDALPAHE
-1012 RTSLPPALQL
+1012 RDTPPPALQL
-1022 QKQALKAQRLR
+1022 QRQALKAQRLR
-1033 QLPEIRAS
+1033 HLPEIRAS

-1068 KCDNRPQS
+1068 KFDTRAPS
-1076 RRQYG
+1076 RRRYG

-1104 QALSAQAAML
+1104 QALSAQSIGL
-1114 RRFPETAEDI
+1114 PRVPETAEQI
-1124 QQYLDYRER
+1124 QQYLDYCER
-1133 IHDSCQ
+1133 VRDSSQ
-1139 ASRRLLAASQRLDR
+1139 ASRRLLVVSQRLDR
-1153 TLAEA
+1153 TLAQV
-1158 LDDPKIDFA
+1158 LPDPKIEFA
-1167 NKATKLAQTN
+1167 DKATKLAQTI
-1177 RSRTYS
+1177 RRRTYS

-1198 VVDKTRLSA
+1198 AVDKTRLSA
-1207 DMAEHLL
+1207 DTAEHLL
-1214 AMRAPLSNLELSR
+1214 AMRAPLSGIEFSR
-1227 TVWSHDGLAAT
+1227 TIWSQDGLEAT
-1238 EESPQVKAE
+1238 EETAQVKAE
-1247 LLDDILQKYRTV
+1247 LLEDILQKYRTV

-1272 ALVTDVLD
+1272 ALVADVLD

-1285 VSTMTQV
+1285 LSTITQI
-1292 TEQQLSAI
+1292 TEQQLSAT
-1300 LANVDSG
+1300 LTNLDSG
-1307 ISPPPPSP
+1307 ITLPPPTPY
-1315 GHRPAT
+1315 HRPAT

-1328 IDRGRPLLVEIDQV
+1328 VDRGRPLLVEIDQM
-1342 GNRAIQRNAFN
+1342 GNRAIQRSAFN
-1353 HEPAGSF
+1353 QEPAGSF

-1367 HAVAEQAR
+1367 HAVPEQAR
-1375 PAQRD
+1375 PARHD
-1380 RAQVRQRANRL
+1380 RAQLRQRASRL

-1404 YADEPNSLSDFLEWP
+1404 YADEPNSLADFLEWP
-1419 AGDMREVQQQLS
+1419 AGDMREVQQQLT
-1431 ELNNPLDNGLIDLL
+1431 ELNNPLDSSLVDLL

-1475 RFLAEQDRIRIRQ
+1475 RFLAEQKRVRIRQ

-1498 HDYLDVY
+1498 NDYLDVY
-1505 EVRDVQAPRRVLW
+1505 EIRDVQAPQRLLW
-1518 EAHFHYPNLDA
+1518 EAHFHYPSLEA
-1529 SAHDFVKGHLK
+1529 RGHDFVKGHLK
-1540 FWDAGVRGRKAML
+1540 FWDAGVRGRKALL
-1553 EQAADARER
+1553 EQAASARER

>member
-1 MTAAAIPPRLT
+1 M
-12 FKQRVA
+12 Q
-18 ACFSKRPSLRDVLS
+18 
-32 KEAFQIFSDRY
+32 
-43 PWVHRNHPHIT
+43 RNHPHIT

-60 IRHAPASTDDLSRQ
+60 ILHAPASTGDLPRQ
-74 SGLVDELLRHF
+74 SGLLDELLRQF

-91 QLGAADR
+91 QPSAADK

-105 VFQIQEQDQ
+105 EFQIQEQGPDKI
-114 DNLRQPEIMPDL
+114 RQPEIIPDL
-126 TKLND
+126 TKLSD

-151 WNGLDEDSQVSRMLW
+151 WNGLDEDSQASRMLW

-177 NLPRQGLEDD
+177 NLPRQGLADD
-187 AKAAMYALLD
+187 EKAAMYALLD
-197 GVHDSLTV
+197 GAFDSLAV

-216 GAHTVTLP
+216 EARTVTLP

-231 SGTRSLV
+231 SGTRNLV

-266 RYRFEA
+266 SYRFEA

-285 AFQARQLLNDILD
+285 AFQARQLLNGILD
-298 DIGRLRIGGLTTVDE
+298 DIGRLRIGGLATVDE
-313 MERQLRQVSDPSAYF
+313 LERQLRQVSDPSAHF
-328 FDLPSQERTAPAVSP
+328 FDLPSQERTAPAVRP

-370 RSKGRTSLGDVE
+370 RSKGCTSLSDVE

-397 TSYPDKAVH
+397 ARYPDKAVH
-406 DPNKVHIRISQAIIG
+406 DPNEVHIRISQAIIG
-421 AATQGQSLFLYSVS
+421 AGTQGQSLFLRTVP

-447 AGEVMSG
+447 AGEVMTGLS
-454 MNFED
+454 FED
-459 GSPVTD
+459 GSPVKD
-465 WLSIDQI
+465 WLSIEQI
-472 RGLIHQVDIG
+472 RALIHQVDIG
-482 GHYPSYLKD
+482 AHYPTYLQD
-491 QVNTQPR
+491 QVRTEPR
-498 RAERIRQH
+498 RSERIRQH

-518 LKAKIERQLGEA
+518 LKAKIERQLGET

-542 DNGVDLL
+542 DNGADLL

-595 EFPNLELLMDAIRSR
+595 EFPTLELLMDAVRSR
-610 GELQESVLAWLEDD
+610 GALQESVLAWLDDD
-624 ARPTYQNDGF
+624 ARPIYQNDGF
-634 KHPHLHPNMTKL
+634 KHPHLHPNITAL

-658 RLLQSLRRPVQASF
+658 GLLQRLRRPVQVLF
-672 QAWTDD
+672 QAWMDD

-686 RIETM
+686 RIDTM

-726 GPMTTLVWLVVALSA
+726 GPMTTLAWLVVALSA

-751 RSGDDK
+751 RSGDNK
-757 IVAAIDLVTN
+757 IVAAIDLLTN

-778 PPANSEE
+778 PPANSE
-785 PARLRFS
+785 AAVTLRFS
-792 GPAPKEET
+792 GPAPKEES

-814 PPVEA
+814 APVEA
-819 PQPTL
+819 PQPTR
-824 VRVDGWHDGQRL
+824 VRVESWHDEQRL

-845 SLAQLQASQPLE
+845 SLAQLQASQSLE
-857 GHTPLTRGRL
+857 GHAPLTRGRL
-867 RGLYN
+867 RGLFN

-878 AKLGDGTYEVIET
+878 VKLGDDVYEVIET

-906 WVSQWNGAPDG
+906 WVSQWDGAPDG

-924 RQKGPWLTRW
+924 RPKGPWLTRW
-934 HGQWSLNLNL
+934 HGQWTVNLTL
-944 YGGMP
+944 FGGMP
-949 RNRQSINAENRQRFD
+949 RNRLSINAENRQRFD
-964 TLSATATANQH
+964 TLSATATANQQ
-975 ALNQVGLLMERSRV
+975 ALNQMAPLMERSQV
-989 QLEAYDELALQYS
+989 QLQVYDDLAREYS
-1002 RAIDVLPDQE
+1002 MAVDALPAHE
-1012 RTSLPPALQL
+1012 RDTPPPALQL
-1022 QKQALKAQRLR
+1022 QRQALKAQRLR
-1033 QLPEIRAS
+1033 HLPEIRAS

-1068 KCDNRPQS
+1068 KFDTRAPS
-1076 RRQYG
+1076 RRRYG

-1104 QALSAQAAML
+1104 QALSAQSIGL
-1114 RRFPETAEDI
+1114 PRVPETAEQI
-1124 QQYLDYRER
+1124 QQYLDYCER
-1133 IHDSCQ
+1133 VRDSSQ
-1139 ASRRLLAASQRLDR
+1139 ASRRLLVVSQRLDR
-1153 TLAEA
+1153 TLAQV
-1158 LDDPKIDFA
+1158 LPDPKIEFA
-1167 NKATKLAQTN
+1167 DKATKLAQTV
-1177 RSRTYS
+1177 RRRTYS

-1198 VVDKTRLSA
+1198 AVDKTRLSA
-1207 DMAEHLL
+1207 DTAEHLL
-1214 AMRAPLSNLELSR
+1214 AMRAPLSGIEFSR
-1227 TVWSHDGLAAT
+1227 TIWSHDGLEAT
-1238 EESPQVKAE
+1238 EETAQVKAE
-1247 LLDDILQKYRTV
+1247 LLEDILQKYRTV

-1272 ALVTDVLD
+1272 ALVADVLD

-1285 VSTMTQV
+1285 LSTITQI
-1292 TEQQLSAI
+1292 TEQQLSAT
-1300 LANVDSG
+1300 LTNLDSG
-1307 ISPPPPSP
+1307 ITLPPPTPY
-1315 GHRPAT
+1315 HRPAT

-1328 IDRGRPLLVEIDQV
+1328 VDRGRPLLVEIDQM
-1342 GNRAIQRNAFN
+1342 GNRAIQRSAFN
-1353 HEPAGSF
+1353 QEPAGSF

-1367 HAVAEQAR
+1367 HAVPEQTR
-1375 PAQRD
+1375 PARHD
-1380 RAQVRQRANRL
+1380 RAQLRQRASRL

-1404 YADEPNSLSDFLEWP
+1404 YADEPNSLADFLEWP
-1419 AGDMREVQQQLS
+1419 AGDMREVQQQLT
-1431 ELNNPLDNGLIDLL
+1431 ELNNPLDSSLVDLL
-1445 RAAVDRVHH
+1445 RAAVDRVNH

-1475 RFLAEQDRIRIRQ
+1475 RFLAEQKRFRIRQ

-1498 HDYLDVY
+1498 NDYLDVY
-1505 EVRDVQAPRRVLW
+1505 EIRDVQAPQRLLW
-1518 EAHFHYPNLDA
+1518 EAHFHYPSLEA
-1529 SAHDFVKGHLK
+1529 RGHDFVKGHLK
-1540 FWDAGVRGRKAML
+1540 FWDAGVRGRKALL
-1553 EQAADARER
+1553 EQAASARER

>member
-1 MTAAAIPPRLT
+1 M
-12 FKQRVA
+12 Q
-18 ACFSKRPSLRDVLS
+18 PS
-32 KEAFQIFSDRY
+32 
-43 PWVHRNHPHIT
+43 
-54 SLDPFV
+54 
-60 IRHAPASTDDLSRQ
+60 
-74 SGLVDELLRHF
+74 
-85 LAKERV
+85 
-91 QLGAADR
+91 AADK
-98 LSISPPH
+98 LGISPPH
-105 VFQIQEQDQ
+105 VFQIQEQGP
-114 DNLRQPEIMPDL
+114 DNIRQPEIIPDL
-126 TKLND
+126 TKLSD

-137 GALIPAFQQAQIGF
+137 GALIPTFQQAQIGF

-177 NLPRQGLEDD
+177 NLPRQGLADD
-187 AKAAMYALLD
+187 EKAAMYALLD
-197 GVHDSLTV
+197 GVFDSLAV

-216 GAHTVTLP
+216 EARTVTLP

-231 SGTRSLV
+231 SGTRNLV

-266 RYRFEA
+266 SYRFEA

-280 IGRPF
+280 TGRPF

-298 DIGRLRIGGLTTVDE
+298 DIGRLRIGGLATVDE
-313 MERQLRQVSDPSAYF
+313 LERQLRQVSDPSAHF

-370 RSKGRTSLGDVE
+370 RSKGCTSLGDVE

-397 TSYPDKAVH
+397 ARYPDKAVH
-406 DPNKVHIRISQAIIG
+406 DPNEVHIRISQAIIG
-421 AATQGQSLFLYSVS
+421 AGTQGQSLFLRTVP

-447 AGEVMSG
+447 AGEVMTGLS
-454 MNFED
+454 FED
-459 GSPVTD
+459 GSPVKD
-465 WLSIDQI
+465 WLSIEQI
-472 RGLIHQVDIG
+472 RALIHQVDIG
-482 GHYPSYLKD
+482 AHYPTYLQD
-491 QVNTQPR
+491 QVRTEPR
-498 RAERIRQH
+498 RSERIRQH

-518 LKAKIERQLGEA
+518 LKAKIERQLGET

-542 DNGVDLL
+542 DNGADLL

-595 EFPNLELLMDAIRSR
+595 EFPTLELLMDAVRSR
-610 GELQESVLAWLEDD
+610 GALQESVLAWLDDD
-624 ARPTYQNDGF
+624 ARPIYQNDGF
-634 KHPHLHPNMTKL
+634 KHPHLHPNITAL

-658 RLLQSLRRPVQASF
+658 GLLQRLRRPVQVLF
-672 QAWTDD
+672 KAWTED
-678 LDTHLFNA
+678 LATHLFNA
-686 RIETM
+686 RIDTM

-726 GPMTTLVWLVVALSA
+726 GPMTTLAWLVVALSA

-751 RSGDDK
+751 RSGDNK
-757 IVAAIDLVTN
+757 IVAAIDLLTN

-778 PPANSEE
+778 PPANSE
-785 PARLRFS
+785 AAVTLRFS
-792 GPAPKEET
+792 GPAPKEES

-814 PPVEA
+814 APVEA
-819 PQPTL
+819 PQPTR
-824 VRVDGWHDGQRL
+824 VRVESWHDEQRL

-845 SLAQLQASQPLE
+845 SLAQLQASQSLE
-857 GHTPLTRGRL
+857 GHAPLTRGRL
-867 RGLYN
+867 RGLFN

-878 AKLGDGTYEVIET
+878 VKLGDDVYEVIET

-906 WVSQWNGAPDG
+906 WVSQWDGAPDG

-924 RQKGPWLTRW
+924 RPKGPWLTRW
-934 HGQWSLNLNL
+934 HGQWTLNLTL
-944 YGGMP
+944 FGGMP
-949 RNRQSINAENRQRFD
+949 RNRLSINAENRQRFD
-964 TLSATATANQH
+964 TLSATATANQQ
-975 ALNQVGLLMERSRV
+975 ALNQMAPLMERSQV
-989 QLEAYDELALQYS
+989 QLQVYDDLAREYS
-1002 RAIDVLPDQE
+1002 MAVDALPAHE
-1012 RTSLPPALQL
+1012 RDTPPPALQL
-1022 QKQALKAQRLR
+1022 QRQALKAQRLR
-1033 QLPEIRAS
+1033 HLPEIRAS

-1068 KCDNRPQS
+1068 KFDTRAPS
-1076 RRQYG
+1076 RRRYG

-1104 QALSAQAAML
+1104 QALSAQSIGL
-1114 RRFPETAEDI
+1114 PRVPETAEQI
-1124 QQYLDYRER
+1124 QQYLDYCER
-1133 IHDSCQ
+1133 VRDSSQ
-1139 ASRRLLAASQRLDR
+1139 ASRRLLVVSQRLDR
-1153 TLAEA
+1153 TLAQV
-1158 LDDPKIDFA
+1158 LPDPKIEFA
-1167 NKATKLAQTN
+1167 DKATKLAQTI
-1177 RSRTYS
+1177 RRRTYS

-1198 VVDKTRLSA
+1198 AVDKTRLSA
-1207 DMAEHLL
+1207 DTAEHLL
-1214 AMRAPLSNLELSR
+1214 AMRAPLSGIEFSR
-1227 TVWSHDGLAAT
+1227 TIWSHDGLEAT
-1238 EESPQVKAE
+1238 EETAQVKAE
-1247 LLDDILQKYRTV
+1247 LLEDILQKYRTV
-1259 LDRAQYMKTLDSP
+1259 LDRAQYMRTLDSP
-1272 ALVTDVLD
+1272 ALVADVLD

-1285 VSTMTQV
+1285 LSTITQI
-1292 TEQQLSAI
+1292 TEQQLSAT
-1300 LANVDSG
+1300 LTNLDSG
-1307 ISPPPPSP
+1307 ISPPPPTP
-1315 GHRPAT
+1315 YHRPAT

-1328 IDRGRPLLVEIDQV
+1328 VDRGRPLLVEIDQV
-1342 GNRAIQRNAFN
+1342 GNRAIQRSAFN
-1353 HEPAGSF
+1353 QEPAGSF

-1367 HAVAEQAR
+1367 HAVPEQAR
-1375 PAQRD
+1375 PAQHD
-1380 RAQVRQRANRL
+1380 RAQLRQRASRL

-1404 YADEPNSLSDFLEWP
+1404 YADEPNSLADFLEWP
-1419 AGDMREVQQQLS
+1419 AGDMREVQQQLT
-1431 ELNNPLDNGLIDLL
+1431 ELNNPLDSSLVDLL
-1445 RAAVDRVHH
+1445 RAAVDRVNH

-1475 RFLAEQDRIRIRQ
+1475 RFLAEQKRFRIRQ

-1498 HDYLDVY
+1498 NDYLDVY
-1505 EVRDVQAPRRVLW
+1505 EIRDVQAPQRLLW
-1518 EAHFHYPNLDA
+1518 EAHFHYPSLEA
-1529 SAHDFVKGHLK
+1529 RGHDFVKGHLK
-1540 FWDAGVRGRKAML
+1540 FWDAGVRGRKALL
-1553 EQAADARER
+1553 EQAASARER

>member
-1 MTAAAIPPRLT
+1 MTAVANPPRLT
-12 FKQRVA
+12 FKQSVA

-32 KEAFQIFSDRY
+32 KEAFQTFSDRY
-43 PWVHRNHPHIT
+43 PWLHRNHPHIT

-60 IRHAPASTDDLSRQ
+60 ILHAPASTGDLPRQ
-74 SGLVDELLRHF
+74 SGLPDELLRHF

-91 QLGAADR
+91 QLSAADK

-105 VFQIQEQDQ
+105 VFQIQEQGS
-114 DNLRQPEIMPDL
+114 DNLRQPEIIPDL

-177 NLPRQGLEDD
+177 NLPGQGLADD
-187 AKAAMYALLD
+187 EKAAMYALLD
-197 GVHDSLTV
+197 GVFDSLAV

-216 GAHTVTLP
+216 EARTVTLP

-231 SGTRSLV
+231 SGTRNLV

-298 DIGRLRIGGLTTVDE
+298 DIGRLRLGGLATVDE
-313 MERQLRQVSDPSAYF
+313 LERQLRQVSDPSAYF

-364 LAANQG
+364 LAASQG
-370 RSKGRTSLGDVE
+370 RSKGCTSLGDVE

-406 DPNKVHIRISQAIIG
+406 DPNKVRIRISQAIIG

-610 GELQESVLAWLEDD
+610 GELQESVLAWLDDD
-624 ARPTYQNDGF
+624 ARPIYQNDGF
-634 KHPHLHPNMTKL
+634 KHPHLHPNITKL

-658 RLLQSLRRPVQASF
+658 SLLQRLRRPVQASF

-686 RIETM
+686 RIDTM

-708 LVKEAAWAIFNTV
+708 LVKEATWAIFNTV

-726 GPMTTLVWLVVALSA
+726 GPMTTLLWLVVALSA

-757 IVAAIDLVTN
+757 IVAAIDLLTN

-778 PPANSEE
+778 PPANSE
-785 PARLRFS
+785 AAATLRFS
-792 GPAPKEET
+792 GPAPKEES
-800 PPPALEQP
+800 PAPALEQP

-814 PPVEA
+814 APVEA
-819 PQPTL
+819 PQPTR
-824 VRVDGWHDGQRL
+824 VRVESWHDEQRL

-845 SLAQLQASQPLE
+845 AMAQLQASQSLE
-857 GHTPLTRGRL
+857 GHAPLIKGRL
-867 RGLYN
+867 RGLFN

-878 AKLGDGTYEVIET
+878 VKLGDDVYEVIET

-934 HGQWSLNLNL
+934 HGQWTLNLTL
-944 YGGMP
+944 FGGMP

-964 TLSATATANQH
+964 TLSATATANQQ
-975 ALNQVGLLMERSRV
+975 ALNQMAPLMERSQV
-989 QLEAYDELALQYS
+989 QLQAYDDLALEYS
-1002 RAIDVLPDQE
+1002 LAIDALPAHE
-1012 RTSLPPALQL
+1012 RATPPPALQL
-1022 QKQALKAQRLR
+1022 QMQALKAQRLR
-1033 QLPEIRAS
+1033 HLPEIRAS

-1046 RQSTLLH
+1046 RQSMLLH

-1068 KCDNRPQS
+1068 KFDTRAPNR
-1076 RRQYG
+1076 RRYG

-1104 QALSAQAAML
+1104 QALSAQSIGL
-1114 RRFPETAEDI
+1114 PRVPETAEQI

-1133 IHDSCQ
+1133 VRDSSQ
-1139 ASRRLLAASQRLDR
+1139 ASRRLLVVSQRLDR

-1158 LDDPKIDFA
+1158 LQDPKIDFP
-1167 NKATKLAQTN
+1167 NKATKLAQTI
-1177 RSRTYS
+1177 RRRTYS

-1198 VVDKTRLSA
+1198 AVDKTRLTA
-1207 DMAEHLL
+1207 DTAEHLL
-1214 AMRAPLSNLELSR
+1214 AMRAPLSGIEFSR
-1227 TVWSHDGLAAT
+1227 TIWSHDGLAAT
-1238 EESPQVKAE
+1238 EETAQVKAE
-1247 LLDDILQKYRTV
+1247 LLEDILQKYRTV
-1259 LDRAQYMKTLDSP
+1259 LDRAQYMRTLDSP
-1272 ALVTDVLD
+1272 ALVADVLD

-1285 VSTMTQV
+1285 LSSITQI
-1292 TEQQLSAI
+1292 TEQQLSAT
-1300 LANVDSG
+1300 LTNLDSG
-1307 ISPPPPSP
+1307 ISPPSP
-1315 GHRPAT
+1315 TPYHRPAT

-1328 IDRGRPLLVEIDQV
+1328 VDRGRPLLVEIDQM
-1342 GNRAIQRNAFN
+1342 GNRAIQRSAFN
-1353 HEPAGSF
+1353 QEPAGSF

-1367 HAVAEQAR
+1367 HAVPEQAR
-1375 PAQRD
+1375 PAQHD
-1380 RAQVRQRANRL
+1380 RAQLRQRASRL

-1404 YADEPNSLSDFLEWP
+1404 YADEPNSLADFLEWP
-1419 AGDMREVQQQLS
+1419 AGDMREVQQQLT
-1431 ELNNPLDNGLIDLL
+1431 ELNNPLDSSLVDLL
-1445 RAAVDRVHH
+1445 RAAVERVHH

-1475 RFLAEQDRIRIRQ
+1475 RFLAEQKRIRIRQ

-1498 HDYLDVY
+1498 NDYLDVY
-1505 EVRDVQAPRRVLW
+1505 EIRDVQAPQRVLW
-1518 EAHFHYPNLDA
+1518 EAHFHYPSLEA
-1529 SAHDFVKGHLK
+1529 RGHDFVKGHLK

-1553 EQAADARER
+1553 EQAADAHER

>member
-1 MTAAAIPPRLT
+1 MTAVANPPRLT
-12 FKQRVA
+12 FKQSVA

-32 KEAFQIFSDRY
+32 KEAFQTFSDRY
-43 PWVHRNHPHIT
+43 PWLQRNHPHIT

-60 IRHAPASTDDLSRQ
+60 ILHAPASTGDLPRQ
-74 SGLVDELLRHF
+74 SGLLDELLRHF

-91 QLGAADR
+91 QPSAADK

-105 VFQIQEQDQ
+105 VFQIQEQGP
-114 DNLRQPEIMPDL
+114 DNIRQPEIIPDL
-126 TKLND
+126 TKLSD

-137 GALIPAFQQAQIGF
+137 GALIPTFQQAQIGF
-151 WNGLDEDSQVSRMLW
+151 WNGLDEDSQASRMLW

-177 NLPRQGLEDD
+177 NLPRQGLADD
-187 AKAAMYALLD
+187 EKAAMYALLD
-197 GVHDSLTV
+197 GAFDSLAV

-216 GAHTVTLP
+216 EAHTVTLP

-231 SGTRSLV
+231 SGTRNLV

-266 RYRFEA
+266 SYRFEA

-285 AFQARQLLNDILD
+285 AFQARQLLNGILD
-298 DIGRLRIGGLTTVDE
+298 DIGRLRIGGLATVDE
-313 MERQLRQVSDPSAYF
+313 LERQLRQVSDPSAHF
-328 FDLPSQERTAPAVSP
+328 FDLPSQERTAPAVRP
-343 PRWLLNASAEDRYAY
+343 PRWLLNASTEDRYAY

-370 RSKGRTSLGDVE
+370 RSKGCTSLSDVE

-397 TSYPDKAVH
+397 ARYPDKAVH
-406 DPNKVHIRISQAIIG
+406 DPNEVHIRISQAIIG
-421 AATQGQSLFLYSVS
+421 AGTQGQSLFLRTVP

-447 AGEVMSG
+447 AGEVMTGLS
-454 MNFED
+454 FED
-459 GSPVTD
+459 GSPVKD
-465 WLSIDQI
+465 WLSIEQI
-472 RGLIHQVDIG
+472 RALIHQVDIG
-482 GHYPSYLKD
+482 AHYPTYLQD
-491 QVNTQPR
+491 QVRTEPR
-498 RAERIRQH
+498 RSERIRQH

-518 LKAKIERQLGEA
+518 LKAKIERQLGET

-542 DNGVDLL
+542 DNGADLL

-595 EFPNLELLMDAIRSR
+595 EFPTLELLMDAVRSR
-610 GELQESVLAWLEDD
+610 GALQESVLAWLDDD
-624 ARPTYQNDGF
+624 ARPIYQNDGF
-634 KHPHLHPNMTKL
+634 KHPHLHPDITAL

-658 RLLQSLRRPVQASF
+658 GLLQRLTRPVQVLF
-672 QAWTDD
+672 KAWTED
-678 LDTHLFNA
+678 LATHLFNA
-686 RIETM
+686 RIDTM

-726 GPMTTLVWLVVALSA
+726 GPMTTLAWLVVALSA

-751 RSGDDK
+751 RSGDNK
-757 IVAAIDLVTN
+757 IVAAIDLLTN
-767 LALLLAHRPAT
+767 MALLLAHRPAT
-778 PPANSEE
+778 PPANSE
-785 PARLRFS
+785 AAVTLRFS
-792 GPAPKEET
+792 GPAPKEES

-814 PPVEA
+814 APVEA
-819 PQPTL
+819 PQPTR
-824 VRVDGWHDGQRL
+824 VRVESWHDEQRL

-845 SLAQLQASQPLE
+845 SLAQLQASQSLE
-857 GHTPLTRGRL
+857 GHAPLTRGRL
-867 RGLYN
+867 RGLFN

-878 AKLGDGTYEVIET
+878 VKLGDDVYEVIET

-906 WVSQWNGAPDG
+906 WVSQWDGAPDG

-924 RQKGPWLTRW
+924 RPKGPWLTRW
-934 HGQWSLNLNL
+934 HGQWTLNLTL
-944 YGGMP
+944 LGGMP
-949 RNRQSINAENRQRFD
+949 RNRLSINAENRQRFD
-964 TLSATATANQH
+964 TLSATATANQQ
-975 ALNQVGLLMERSRV
+975 ALNQMAPLMERSQV
-989 QLEAYDELALQYS
+989 QLQGYDDLAREYS
-1002 RAIDVLPDQE
+1002 MAVDALPAHE
-1012 RTSLPPALQL
+1012 RDTPPPALQL
-1022 QKQALKAQRLR
+1022 QRQALKAQRLR
-1033 QLPEIRAS
+1033 HLPEIRAS

-1068 KCDNRPQS
+1068 KFDTRAPS
-1076 RRQYG
+1076 RRRYG

-1104 QALSAQAAML
+1104 QALSAQSIGL
-1114 RRFPETAEDI
+1114 PRVPETAEQI
-1124 QQYLDYRER
+1124 QQYLDYCER
-1133 IHDSCQ
+1133 VRDSSQ
-1139 ASRRLLAASQRLDR
+1139 ASRRLLVVSQRLDR
-1153 TLAEA
+1153 TLAQV
-1158 LDDPKIDFA
+1158 LPDPKIEFA
-1167 NKATKLAQTN
+1167 DKATKLAQTI
-1177 RSRTYS
+1177 RRRTYS

-1198 VVDKTRLSA
+1198 AVDKTRLSA
-1207 DMAEHLL
+1207 DTAEHLL
-1214 AMRAPLSNLELSR
+1214 AMRAPLSGIEFSR
-1227 TVWSHDGLAAT
+1227 TIWSHDGLEAT
-1238 EESPQVKAE
+1238 EETAQVKAE
-1247 LLDDILQKYRTV
+1247 LLEDILQKYRTV

-1272 ALVTDVLD
+1272 ALVADVLD

-1285 VSTMTQV
+1285 LSTITQI
-1292 TEQQLSAI
+1292 TEQQLSAT
-1300 LANVDSG
+1300 LTNLDSG
-1307 ISPPPPSP
+1307 ITLPPPTPY
-1315 GHRPAT
+1315 HRPAT

-1328 IDRGRPLLVEIDQV
+1328 VDRGRPLLVEIDQM
-1342 GNRAIQRNAFN
+1342 GNRAIQRSAFN
-1353 HEPAGSF
+1353 QEPAGSF

-1367 HAVAEQAR
+1367 HAVPEQAR
-1375 PAQRD
+1375 PARHD
-1380 RAQVRQRANRL
+1380 RAQLRQRASRL

-1404 YADEPNSLSDFLEWP
+1404 YADEPNSLADFLEWP
-1419 AGDMREVQQQLS
+1419 AGDMREVQQQLT
-1431 ELNNPLDNGLIDLL
+1431 ELNNPLDSSLVDLL
-1445 RAAVDRVHH
+1445 RAAVDRVNH

-1475 RFLAEQDRIRIRQ
+1475 RFLAEQKRVRIRQ

-1498 HDYLDVY
+1498 NDYLDVY
-1505 EVRDVQAPRRVLW
+1505 EIRDVQAPQRLLW
-1518 EAHFHYPNLDA
+1518 EAHFHYPSLEA
-1529 SAHDFVKGHLK
+1529 RGHDFVKGHLK
-1540 FWDAGVRGRKAML
+1540 FWDTGVRGRKALL
-1553 EQAADARER
+1553 EQAASARER

>member
-1 MTAAAIPPRLT
+1 M
-12 FKQRVA
+12 Q
-18 ACFSKRPSLRDVLS
+18 
-32 KEAFQIFSDRY
+32 
-43 PWVHRNHPHIT
+43 RNHPHIT

-60 IRHAPASTDDLSRQ
+60 ILHAPASTGDLPRQ
-74 SGLVDELLRHF
+74 SGLLDELLRQF

-91 QLGAADR
+91 QPSAADK

-105 VFQIQEQDQ
+105 EFQIQEQGPDKM
-114 DNLRQPEIMPDL
+114 RQPEIIPDL

-177 NLPRQGLEDD
+177 NLPRQGLADD
-187 AKAAMYALLD
+187 EKAAMYALLD
-197 GVHDSLTV
+197 GVFDSLAV

-216 GAHTVTLP
+216 EARTVTLP

-231 SGTRSLV
+231 SGTRNLV

-266 RYRFEA
+266 SYRFEA

-280 IGRPF
+280 TGRPF

-298 DIGRLRIGGLTTVDE
+298 DIGRLRIGGLATVDE
-313 MERQLRQVSDPSAYF
+313 LERQLRQVSDPSAHF

-370 RSKGRTSLGDVE
+370 RSKGCTSLSDVE

-397 TSYPDKAVH
+397 ARYPDKAVH
-406 DPNKVHIRISQAIIG
+406 DPNEVHIRISQAIIG
-421 AATQGQSLFLYSVS
+421 AGTQGQSLFLRTVP

-447 AGEVMSG
+447 AGEVMTGLS
-454 MNFED
+454 FED
-459 GSPVTD
+459 GSPVKD
-465 WLSIDQI
+465 WLSIEQI
-472 RGLIHQVDIG
+472 RALIHQVDIG
-482 GHYPSYLKD
+482 AHYPTYLQD
-491 QVNTQPR
+491 QVRTEPR
-498 RAERIRQH
+498 RSERIRQH

-518 LKAKIERQLGEA
+518 LKAKIERQLGET

-542 DNGVDLL
+542 DNGADLL

-595 EFPNLELLMDAIRSR
+595 EFPTLELLMDAVRSR
-610 GELQESVLAWLEDD
+610 GALQESVLAWLDDD
-624 ARPTYQNDGF
+624 ARPIYQNDGF
-634 KHPHLHPNMTKL
+634 KHPHLHPNITAL

-658 RLLQSLRRPVQASF
+658 GLLQRLRRPVQVLF
-672 QAWTDD
+672 QAWMDD

-686 RIETM
+686 RIDTM

-726 GPMTTLVWLVVALSA
+726 GPMTTLAWLVVALSA

-751 RSGDDK
+751 RSGDNK
-757 IVAAIDLVTN
+757 IVAAIDLLTN

-778 PPANSEE
+778 PPANSE
-785 PARLRFS
+785 AAVTLRFS
-792 GPAPKEET
+792 GPAPKEES

-814 PPVEA
+814 APVEA
-819 PQPTL
+819 PQPTR
-824 VRVDGWHDGQRL
+824 VRVESWHDEQRL

-845 SLAQLQASQPLE
+845 SLAQLQASQSLE
-857 GHTPLTRGRL
+857 GHAPLTRGRL
-867 RGLYN
+867 RGLFN

-878 AKLGDGTYEVIET
+878 VKLGDDVYEVIET

-906 WVSQWNGAPDG
+906 WVSQWDGAPDG

-924 RQKGPWLTRW
+924 RPKGPWLTRW
-934 HGQWSLNLNL
+934 HGQWTLNLTL
-944 YGGMP
+944 FGGMP
-949 RNRQSINAENRQRFD
+949 RNRLSINAENRQRFD
-964 TLSATATANQH
+964 TLSATATANQQ
-975 ALNQVGLLMERSRV
+975 ALNQMAPLMERSQV
-989 QLEAYDELALQYS
+989 QLQVYDDLAREYS
-1002 RAIDVLPDQE
+1002 MAVDALPAHE
-1012 RTSLPPALQL
+1012 RDTPPPALQL
-1022 QKQALKAQRLR
+1022 QRQALKAQRLR
-1033 QLPEIRAS
+1033 HLPEIRAS

-1068 KCDNRPQS
+1068 KFDTRAPS
-1076 RRQYG
+1076 RRRYG

-1104 QALSAQAAML
+1104 QALSAQSIGL
-1114 RRFPETAEDI
+1114 PRVPETAEQI
-1124 QQYLDYRER
+1124 QQYLDYCER
-1133 IHDSCQ
+1133 VRDSSQ
-1139 ASRRLLAASQRLDR
+1139 ASRRLLVVSQRLDR
-1153 TLAEA
+1153 TLAQV
-1158 LDDPKIDFA
+1158 LPDPKIEFA
-1167 NKATKLAQTN
+1167 DKATKLAQAI
-1177 RSRTYS
+1177 RRRTYS

-1198 VVDKTRLSA
+1198 AVDKTRLSA
-1207 DMAEHLL
+1207 DTAEHLL
-1214 AMRAPLSNLELSR
+1214 AMRAPLSGIEFSR
-1227 TVWSHDGLAAT
+1227 TIWSHDGLEAT
-1238 EESPQVKAE
+1238 EETAQVKAE
-1247 LLDDILQKYRTV
+1247 LLEDILQKYRTV
-1259 LDRAQYMKTLDSP
+1259 LDRAQYMRTLDSP
-1272 ALVTDVLD
+1272 ALVADVLD

-1285 VSTMTQV
+1285 LSTITQI
-1292 TEQQLSAI
+1292 TEQQLSAT
-1300 LANVDSG
+1300 LTNLDSG
-1307 ISPPPPSP
+1307 ISPPPPTP
-1315 GHRPAT
+1315 YHRPAT

-1328 IDRGRPLLVEIDQV
+1328 VDRGRPLLVEIDQV
-1342 GNRAIQRNAFN
+1342 GNRAIQRSAFN
-1353 HEPAGSF
+1353 QEPAGSF

-1367 HAVAEQAR
+1367 HAVPEQAR
-1375 PAQRD
+1375 PAQHD
-1380 RAQVRQRANRL
+1380 RAQLRQRASRL

-1404 YADEPNSLSDFLEWP
+1404 YADEPNSLADFLEWP
-1419 AGDMREVQQQLS
+1419 AGDMREVQQQLT
-1431 ELNNPLDNGLIDLL
+1431 ELNNPLDSSLVDLL
-1445 RAAVDRVHH
+1445 RAAVDRVNH

-1475 RFLAEQDRIRIRQ
+1475 RFLAEQKRFRIRQ

-1498 HDYLDVY
+1498 NDYLDVY
-1505 EVRDVQAPRRVLW
+1505 EIRDVQAPQRLLW
-1518 EAHFHYPNLDA
+1518 EAHFHYPSLEA
-1529 SAHDFVKGHLK
+1529 RGHDFVKGHLK
-1540 FWDAGVRGRKAML
+1540 FWDAGVRGRKALL
-1553 EQAADARER
+1553 EQAASARER

>member
-1 MTAAAIPPRLT
+1 MTAVANPPRLT
-12 FKQRVA
+12 FKQSVA

-32 KEAFQIFSDRY
+32 KEAFQTFSDRY
-43 PWVHRNHPHIT
+43 PWLQRNHPHIT

-60 IRHAPASTDDLSRQ
+60 ILHAPASTGDLPRQ
-74 SGLVDELLRHF
+74 SGLLDELLRHF

-91 QLGAADR
+91 QPSAADK

-105 VFQIQEQDQ
+105 VFQIQEQGP
-114 DNLRQPEIMPDL
+114 DNIRQPEIIPDL
-126 TKLND
+126 TKLSD

-137 GALIPAFQQAQIGF
+137 GALIPTFQQAQIGF
-151 WNGLDEDSQVSRMLW
+151 WNGLDEDSQASRMLW

-177 NLPRQGLEDD
+177 NLPRQGLADD
-187 AKAAMYALLD
+187 EKAAMYALLD
-197 GVHDSLTV
+197 GVFDSLAV

-216 GAHTVTLP
+216 EARTVTLP

-231 SGTRSLV
+231 SGTRNLV

-266 RYRFEA
+266 SYRFEA

-285 AFQARQLLNDILD
+285 AFQARQLLNGILD
-298 DIGRLRIGGLTTVDE
+298 DIGRLRIGGLATVDE
-313 MERQLRQVSDPSAYF
+313 LERQLRQVSDPSAHF
-328 FDLPSQERTAPAVSP
+328 FDLPSQERTAPAVRP
-343 PRWLLNASAEDRYAY
+343 PRWLLNASTEDRYAY

-370 RSKGRTSLGDVE
+370 RSKGCTSLGDVE

-397 TSYPDKAVH
+397 ARYPDKAVH
-406 DPNKVHIRISQAIIG
+406 DPNEVHIRISQAIIG
-421 AATQGQSLFLYSVS
+421 AGTQGQSLFLRTVP

-447 AGEVMSG
+447 AGEVMTGLS
-454 MNFED
+454 FED
-459 GSPVTD
+459 GSPVKD
-465 WLSIDQI
+465 WLSIEQI
-472 RGLIHQVDIG
+472 RALIHQVDIG
-482 GHYPSYLKD
+482 AHYPTYLQD
-491 QVNTQPR
+491 QVRTEPR
-498 RAERIRQH
+498 RSERIRQH

-518 LKAKIERQLGEA
+518 LKAKIERQLGET

-542 DNGVDLL
+542 DNGADLL

-562 SASDVAH
+562 SASNVAH
-569 GMFIIEIPASGSWVL
+569 GMFIIEIPASSSWVL

-595 EFPNLELLMDAIRSR
+595 EFPSLELLMDAVRSR
-610 GELQESVLAWLEDD
+610 GALQESVLAWLDDD
-624 ARPTYQNDGF
+624 ARPIYQSDGF
-634 KHPHLHPNMTKL
+634 KHPHLHPNITAL

-658 RLLQSLRRPVQASF
+658 GLLQRLRRPVQVLF
-672 QAWTDD
+672 QAWMDD

-686 RIETM
+686 RIDTM

-726 GPMTTLVWLVVALSA
+726 GPMTTLAWLVVALSA

-751 RSGDDK
+751 RSGDNK
-757 IVAAIDLVTN
+757 IVAAIDLLTN

-778 PPANSEE
+778 PPANSE
-785 PARLRFS
+785 AAVTLRFS
-792 GPAPKEET
+792 GPAPKEES

-814 PPVEA
+814 APVEA
-819 PQPTL
+819 PQPTR
-824 VRVDGWHDGQRL
+824 VRVESWHDEQRL

-845 SLAQLQASQPLE
+845 SLAQLQASQSLE
-857 GHTPLTRGRL
+857 GHAPLTRGRL
-867 RGLYN
+867 RGLFN

-878 AKLGDGTYEVIET
+878 VKLGDDVYEVIET

-906 WVSQWNGAPDG
+906 WVSQWDGAPDG

-924 RQKGPWLTRW
+924 RPKGPWLTRW
-934 HGQWSLNLNL
+934 HGQWTLNLTL
-944 YGGMP
+944 FGGMP
-949 RNRQSINAENRQRFD
+949 RNRLSINAENRQRFD
-964 TLSATATANQH
+964 TLSATATANQQ
-975 ALNQVGLLMERSRV
+975 ALNQMAPLMERSQV
-989 QLEAYDELALQYS
+989 QLQVYDDLAREYS
-1002 RAIDVLPDQE
+1002 MAVDALPAHE
-1012 RTSLPPALQL
+1012 RDTPPPALQL
-1022 QKQALKAQRLR
+1022 QRQALKAQRLR
-1033 QLPEIRAS
+1033 HLPEIRAS

-1068 KCDNRPQS
+1068 KFDTRAPS
-1076 RRQYG
+1076 RRRYG

-1104 QALSAQAAML
+1104 QALSAQSIGL
-1114 RRFPETAEDI
+1114 PRVPETAEQI
-1124 QQYLDYRER
+1124 QQYLDYCER
-1133 IHDSCQ
+1133 VRDSSQ
-1139 ASRRLLAASQRLDR
+1139 ASRRLLVVSQRLDR
-1153 TLAEA
+1153 TLAQV
-1158 LDDPKIDFA
+1158 LPDPKIEFA
-1167 NKATKLAQTN
+1167 DKATKLAQTV
-1177 RSRTYS
+1177 RRRTYS

-1198 VVDKTRLSA
+1198 AVDKTRLSA
-1207 DMAEHLL
+1207 DTAEHLL
-1214 AMRAPLSNLELSR
+1214 AMRAPLSGIEFSR
-1227 TVWSHDGLAAT
+1227 TIWSHDGLEAT
-1238 EESPQVKAE
+1238 EETAQVKAE
-1247 LLDDILQKYRTV
+1247 LLEDILQKYRTV
-1259 LDRAQYMKTLDSP
+1259 LDRAQYMRTLDSP
-1272 ALVTDVLD
+1272 ALVADVLD

-1285 VSTMTQV
+1285 LSTITQI
-1292 TEQQLSAI
+1292 TEQQLSAT
-1300 LANVDSG
+1300 LTNLDSG
-1307 ISPPPPSP
+1307 ITLPPPTPY
-1315 GHRPAT
+1315 HRPAT

-1328 IDRGRPLLVEIDQV
+1328 VDRGRPLLVEIDQV
-1342 GNRAIQRNAFN
+1342 GNRAIQRSAFN
-1353 HEPAGSF
+1353 QEPAGSF

-1367 HAVAEQAR
+1367 HAVPEQAR
-1375 PAQRD
+1375 PARHD
-1380 RAQVRQRANRL
+1380 RAQLRQRASRL

-1404 YADEPNSLSDFLEWP
+1404 YADEPNSLADFLEWP
-1419 AGDMREVQQQLS
+1419 AGDMREVQQQLT
-1431 ELNNPLDNGLIDLL
+1431 ELNNPLDSSLVDLL
-1445 RAAVDRVHH
+1445 RAAVDRVNH

-1475 RFLAEQDRIRIRQ
+1475 RFLAEQKRFRIRQ

-1498 HDYLDVY
+1498 NDYLDVY
-1505 EVRDVQAPRRVLW
+1505 EIRDVQAPQRLLW
-1518 EAHFHYPNLDA
+1518 EAHFHYPSLEA
-1529 SAHDFVKGHLK
+1529 RGHDFVKGHLK
-1540 FWDAGVRGRKAML
+1540 FWDAGVRGRKALL
-1553 EQAADARER
+1553 EQAASARER

>member
-1 MTAAAIPPRLT
+1 MTAVANPPRLT
-12 FKQRVA
+12 FKQSVA

-32 KEAFQIFSDRY
+32 KEAFQTFSDRY
-43 PWVHRNHPHIT
+43 PWLQRNHPHIT

-60 IRHAPASTDDLSRQ
+60 ILHAPASTGDLPRQ
-74 SGLVDELLRHF
+74 SGLLDELLRQF

-91 QLGAADR
+91 QPSAADK

-105 VFQIQEQDQ
+105 EFQIQEQGPDKI
-114 DNLRQPEIMPDL
+114 RQPEIIPGL
-126 TKLND
+126 TKLSD

-177 NLPRQGLEDD
+177 NLPRQGLADD
-187 AKAAMYALLD
+187 EKAAMYALLD
-197 GVHDSLTV
+197 GAFDSLAV

-216 GAHTVTLP
+216 EARTVTLP

-231 SGTRSLV
+231 SGTRNLV

-266 RYRFEA
+266 SYRFEA

-285 AFQARQLLNDILD
+285 AFQARQLLNGILD
-298 DIGRLRIGGLTTVDE
+298 DIGRLRIGGLATVDE
-313 MERQLRQVSDPSAYF
+313 LERQLRQVSDPSAHF
-328 FDLPSQERTAPAVSP
+328 FDLPSQERTAPAVRP

-370 RSKGRTSLGDVE
+370 RSKGCTSLSDVE

-406 DPNKVHIRISQAIIG
+406 DPNEVHIRISQAIIG
-421 AATQGQSLFLYSVS
+421 AGTQGQSLFLRTVP

-447 AGEVMSG
+447 AGEVMTGLS
-454 MNFED
+454 FED
-459 GSPVTD
+459 GSPVKD
-465 WLSIDQI
+465 WLSIEQI
-472 RGLIHQVDIG
+472 RALIHQVDIG
-482 GHYPSYLKD
+482 AHYPTYLQD
-491 QVNTQPR
+491 QVRTEPR
-498 RAERIRQH
+498 RSERIRQH

-518 LKAKIERQLGEA
+518 LKAKIERQLGET

-542 DNGVDLL
+542 DNGADLL

-595 EFPNLELLMDAIRSR
+595 EFPTLELLMDAVRSR
-610 GELQESVLAWLEDD
+610 GALQESVLAWLDDD
-624 ARPTYQNDGF
+624 ARPIYQNDGF
-634 KHPHLHPNMTKL
+634 KHPHLHPNITAL

-658 RLLQSLRRPVQASF
+658 GLLQRLRRPVQVLF
-672 QAWTDD
+672 QAWMDD

-686 RIETM
+686 RIDTM

-726 GPMTTLVWLVVALSA
+726 GPMTTLAWLVVALSA

-751 RSGDDK
+751 RSGDNK
-757 IVAAIDLVTN
+757 IVAAIDLLTN

-778 PPANSEE
+778 PPANSE
-785 PARLRFS
+785 AAVTLRFS
-792 GPAPKEET
+792 GPAPKEES

-814 PPVEA
+814 APVEA
-819 PQPTL
+819 PQPTR
-824 VRVDGWHDGQRL
+824 VRVESWHDEQRL

-845 SLAQLQASQPLE
+845 SLAQLQASQSLE
-857 GHTPLTRGRL
+857 GHAPLTRGRL
-867 RGLYN
+867 RGLFN

-878 AKLGDGTYEVIET
+878 VKLGDDVYEVIET

-906 WVSQWNGAPDG
+906 WVSQWDGAPDG

-924 RQKGPWLTRW
+924 RPKGPWLTRW
-934 HGQWSLNLNL
+934 HGQWTVNLTL
-944 YGGMP
+944 FGGMP
-949 RNRQSINAENRQRFD
+949 RNRLSINAENRQRFD
-964 TLSATATANQH
+964 TLSATATANQQ
-975 ALNQVGLLMERSRV
+975 ALNQMAPLMERSQV
-989 QLEAYDELALQYS
+989 QLQVYDDLAREYS
-1002 RAIDVLPDQE
+1002 MAVDALPAHE
-1012 RTSLPPALQL
+1012 RDTPPPALQL
-1022 QKQALKAQRLR
+1022 QRQALKAQRLR
-1033 QLPEIRAS
+1033 HLPEIRAS

-1068 KCDNRPQS
+1068 KFDTRAPS
-1076 RRQYG
+1076 RRRYG

-1104 QALSAQAAML
+1104 QALSAQSIGL
-1114 RRFPETAEDI
+1114 PRVPETAEQI
-1124 QQYLDYRER
+1124 QQYLDYCER
-1133 IHDSCQ
+1133 VRDSSQ
-1139 ASRRLLAASQRLDR
+1139 ASRRLLVVSQRLDR
-1153 TLAEA
+1153 TLAQV
-1158 LDDPKIDFA
+1158 LPDPKIEFA
-1167 NKATKLAQTN
+1167 DKATKLAQTV
-1177 RSRTYS
+1177 RRRTYS

-1198 VVDKTRLSA
+1198 AVDKTRLSA
-1207 DMAEHLL
+1207 DTAEHLL
-1214 AMRAPLSNLELSR
+1214 AMRAPLSGIEFSR
-1227 TVWSHDGLAAT
+1227 TIWSHDGLEAT
-1238 EESPQVKAE
+1238 EETAQVKAE
-1247 LLDDILQKYRTV
+1247 LLEDILQKYRTV

-1272 ALVTDVLD
+1272 ALVADVLD

-1285 VSTMTQV
+1285 LSTITQI
-1292 TEQQLSAI
+1292 TEQQLSAT
-1300 LANVDSG
+1300 LTNLDSG
-1307 ISPPPPSP
+1307 ITLPPPTPY
-1315 GHRPAT
+1315 HRPAT

-1328 IDRGRPLLVEIDQV
+1328 VDRGRPLLVEIDQM
-1342 GNRAIQRNAFN
+1342 GNRAIQRSAFN
-1353 HEPAGSF
+1353 QEPAGSF

-1367 HAVAEQAR
+1367 HAVPEQTR
-1375 PAQRD
+1375 PARHD
-1380 RAQVRQRANRL
+1380 RAQLRQRASRL

-1404 YADEPNSLSDFLEWP
+1404 YADEPNSLADFLEWP
-1419 AGDMREVQQQLS
+1419 AGDMREVQQQLT
-1431 ELNNPLDNGLIDLL
+1431 ELNNPLDSSLVDLL
-1445 RAAVDRVHH
+1445 RAAVDRVNH

-1475 RFLAEQDRIRIRQ
+1475 RFLAEQKRFRIRQ

-1498 HDYLDVY
+1498 NDYLDVY
-1505 EVRDVQAPRRVLW
+1505 EIRDVQAPQRLLW
-1518 EAHFHYPNLDA
+1518 EAHFHYPSLEA
-1529 SAHDFVKGHLK
+1529 RGHDFVKGHLK
-1540 FWDAGVRGRKAML
+1540 FWDAGVRGRKALL
-1553 EQAADARER
+1553 EQAASARER